1 MTDEESLFV
10 RSYGDQS
17 ILESAF
23 VWRGLPPS
31 TPSPVPPLRFG
42 WTSTTR
48 DLLKRIA
55 RKAVETKKAEG
66 REIPYSDLRAALQAR
81 IGGLVLLDSRFSRT
95 DEAPLFAATGDA
107 TEIEAAAHRSVAA
120 WVQLTLRPWAENL
133 GTDCGDI
140 DALEEKGR
148 RRELFARLP
157 SPPVPEPASV
167 PDALRSDFRQ
177 YADILLAMVAS
188 SLEGVELF
196 QGLGPIHRVLDREY
210 GNSIAF
216 ETWPSALPGGDDLF
230 SMVAIVSV
238 ETRPSSRLPFL
249 VVKAAKRIWCREFPP
264 ANRLY
269 GRRRISVRVL
279 ASNSPARAVT
289 FSVRLEQ
296 GLPKTQLNAI
306 VYEASR
312 ESGES
317 FVEDLTSLVASRG
330 RAPNLFVGVPF
341 RYGYRPEPKIA
352 AGVTLQDQVD
362 LFRKI
367 QERIGGLG
375 FQEPRFREVNA
386 KIKRPKESHDQATLH
401 NLINHHFGRVKE
413 QDVPARVEELFGAPE
428 KKRRGREAPAKTV
441 PLEPLVQANRERL
454 DKAFGKDVP
463 IDLMFVCRREE
474 EGGLFASVVSLIFG
488 DRVNVVRH
496 AMPNGV
502 HGTRQQLDGDVR
514 NSRLRRASAR
524 REAWLPLAERIR
536 TEFPGA
542 PIIVQ
547 AALKYEGKD
556 EDEVNKSVGRNTLAT
571 VAGNNVQY
579 LLPPVAGHAAEY
591 MHRIQA
597 ALYDLLFGHAGLG
610 PVPAPI
616 VEAALVDGPRP
627 RTIVG
632 ISIVSQAGSQTGRP
646 EGATIA
652 VAMKTDVATGRIS
665 GRLGFLRNG
674 TMDTGKFEALSKTLV
689 AVAASGITSL
699 GDKQPE
705 RRSNFLAFVR
715 RVVDEVATED
725 PNALVLV
732 DSTSARS
739 LWSWLSDENISSD
752 IYLEDVAAAPP
763 SSWKGLRF
771 VRVREGAA
779 GRLAVLTERKWTPVT
794 REGLP
799 VAADPVE
806 EVYATAAERL
816 IESLPE
822 GNARARHYLTAHGFD
837 VRNRGARGQSVYRS
851 KSGFQKFGAPTPA
864 DAPVGKKILMRPAQ
878 VKPWDVPSRI
888 PVTLE
893 VTVLPS
899 QTGDEDAIAALVAG
913 LRNGYAHTGDGTFL
927 PAPLSFR
934 SKITDYM
941 DRYGTGA
948 VEDEPDPD
956 PIDDGDDR
964 RDEGEDVVAEAE
976 VIGYAE
982 TRRWFEGTF
991 DVDEDDIPDFDEPQ
1005 PDETTEIKPPVRAQ
1019 APPAI
1024 LHLPKA
1030 RQSAFAPV
1038 ADTSIKASA
1047 MLETPNSPPVAERQ
1061 RSHEAPLELE
1071 DLVTQLRS
1079 RSAPLPPFA
1088 TEQFLANAI
1097 HVVPRDTRL
1106 MHEDREWIRK
1116 VTGFPWP
1123 EERPAVEEMPRIYEE
1138 ALRYPA
1144 FAIVFQHQFFPD
1156 DDNRGN
1162 RGLPKNQIIVKNAE
1176 AWKRLRTK
1184 GPIPRGETGI
1194 PVLRIMHSV
1203 KNGCDKESQLAQA
1216 LGLPGHVAWSQ
1227 KCSKVADGLARLE
1240 TEGDEWADL
1249 AKYLR
1254 AVLGSFQQFGPDR
1267 TVGEIMEEVL
1277 IPHAMKQV
1285 QMHAAFPADPLE
1297 HASTSPAVE
1306 AEATDVFPISG
1317 AIQVTEIGDLAAVEA
1332 AWRSEC
1338 ERLVAL
1344 ASAASSDGPQ
1354 GAGDSIDAIKASLSV
1369 LEDLRS
1375 RAAQLVP
1382 AKVSTAELHL
1392 NLQRLTARAADS
1404 LNSLLGESLTAPHLL
1419 SRLFHLPTEASE
1431 SEVAAADALR
1441 SQADAAMAEAD
1452 AGAAEISRLE
1462 TTLPLKTARAQAV
1475 AIDEERERALRRV
1488 LQHVGAAIDAFPIR
1502 ADASASTPTT
1512 ADEEPADEPIA
1523 SAPADFH
1530 VAEDPVVAAAP
1541 AAVPPQQAQAVL
1553 SEALEDLGHEVMLDV
1568 DAKELPVTSPPAT
1581 VAAEAVDEAAED
1593 PLLNEISARLD
1604 VLFAAG
1610 EFGLAYHLRRCAKS
1624 VLPPSPG
1631 TYTEEELRL
1640 AAADSRAMGL
1650 SGQDV
1655 QSLTSSRSE
1664 ALTVAQSLAGLDDD
1678 RSIARLTMLLAGSIP
1693 AALFRPDDGAAVPLI
1708 ESITALKPFE
1718 HLRSVFTIVEE
1729 NRRFNFPLTAANLMA
1744 IEAHSRES
1752 SFVSDAVASIK
1763 DTVAGLRS
1771 AKFRFQYGEQVKTA
1785 LLQPQGLLGRLL
1797 SNLTEK
1803 SHDVAREVSEQIHGR
1818 EDILRL
1824 IDSVGTEGGSQEVDL
1839 QARERIFAALSRV
1852 GQQCADLVRALEGL
1866 NALRKSTQRLETVKR
1881 LRDTALAEID
1891 AALARPRPDGP
1902 PLTAAASQ
1910 YTAVILRSVRDTLK
1924 GLSSS
1929 DRNVPPLAVGLHTP
1943 LLWLPNMTWTGGW
1956 MPSPYNAERVLQEIM
1971 NAQIPLKGADP
1982 GKAITDAFEARRG
1995 ESAFVPAYM
2004 LVNIAHWFGVS
2015 EATTESLRAKLD
2027 ADRETK
2033 KSQVKS
2039 RLAAAERM
2047 IERMRRMAVGSL
2059 DQSARLK
2066 ETLSTINPNNLP
2078 AELSPSFLPETLA
2091 GDRVEDFNSA
2101 FARIREVEN
2110 EAQREFDKT
2119 AADFASRIANLD
2131 EEKKLDPQTAIEL
2144 RHLLERR
2151 EFTTL
2156 ADWLNMLRTGAPRR
2170 QHLPSG
2176 TLNVR
2181 LAEFKRLLPL
2191 PQLSAVD
2198 VLQAARAMDDGRSY
2212 GPLDYSHLE
2221 QEQRE
2226 LAANIARSLLPA
2238 LKRHIKATSGSQ
2250 VKDTLQTV
2258 VSQLLFEV
2266 TKCDLDE
2273 VLTKPKQQVYVF
2285 DAKVSLPPVD
2295 SGSLLLPEFGSL
2307 TQGSWRICVGTSTM
2321 PQQAMVDLAESA
2333 SPRGVLLIYLGA
2345 LSPDRRKTL
2354 RLELFKRRKSMLVV
2368 DEALVA
2374 FALADKS
2381 DHRRAVLEIAQGYSG
2396 ASPYRDYNRSAVPPE
2411 MFKGRSWE
2419 RSAIEHSFGSH
2430 IVFGGRRLGKTALLR
2445 QIHATP
2451 PANAIFAYVDMD
2463 ASNAFEQMS
2472 RRIPIFASPVR
2483 NEEEFTSTITTWL
2496 GQDERRRL
2504 LLLID
2509 EADNFVLYES
2519 QTEFRCIRSLLR
2531 LMADTG
2537 NRFKFVLAGL
2547 HNVSRIART
2556 ENSPLVHISN
2566 EPLQIGP
2573 LLDKDVDDAEFLI
2586 RGPLAAMGFE
2596 FEKRE
2601 DVWRILSFTNYY
2613 PVLIQ
2618 VFCEELLRIIHDR
2631 AQQTNRL
2638 PDPISTGLVE
2648 QALDSADVRG
2658 KLFATF
2664 ETTINS
2670 IEGRYELL
2678 TYILAARELVDHGSG
2693 MSAEGMT
2700 PAEVAERAIEYW
2712 PAAFPR
2718 GSDPIEIEYLLEE
2731 MEGFGIARR
2740 TYSGGFA
2747 LRSRSLLE
2755 LMAYDE
2761 ADLTSKLEQYH
2772 KRRPDRI
2779 FDPKN
2784 NRRILAKP
2792 LSTVDSNGHLSP
2804 LTNGQEADLLAPF
2817 APAAVVKPDGSPMS
2831 PRAHGIGVVFGT
2843 ECAGVR
2849 FVEAALMDAE
2859 RTKDGLVE
2867 VEPRAYDGKK
2877 ELFDDAK
2884 RPSRS
2889 GRPRVLVVSSRTQW
2903 RPDWILEAER
2913 LGRVR
2918 KGEVRIVFVGGPHHA
2933 SAWSEDTVVL
2943 KRIRPLVKLVKL
2955 RPVTRSYLGSRLEA
2969 LQLSGDLM
2977 DRILEA
2983 TGGWSDTVGP
2993 LLARISERPGQA
3005 SALIDADRQSLLAL
3019 PGLYERLGIPPE
3031 LISFFRELAQYAD
3044 GSVITYRDF
3053 QHLCTSDGRKIAP
3066 SVLAVYC
3073 DVLGIISF
3081 SPDQSGNRGLHKVD
3095 LNPLV
3100 HAALLRSE

>member
-1 MTDEESLFV
+1 MTDEETLFV

-31 TPSPVPPLRFG
+31 TSSPVSPLRFG
-42 WTSTTR
+42 WTSTTK

-55 RKAVETKKAEG
+55 RNAVETKKAEG
-66 REIPYSDLRAALQAR
+66 KELPYSDLRAALQAR
-81 IGGLVLLDSRFSRT
+81 IAGLVLLDSRFSRT
-95 DEAPLFAATGDA
+95 DDAPLFAAVGEVA
-107 TEIEAAAHRSVAA
+107 EIEDAAHRSVTA
-120 WVQLTLRPWAENL
+120 WIQLTLRPWAERL

-140 DALEEKGR
+140 DLLEEKGR
-148 RRELFARLP
+148 RRELFVKLP
-157 SPPVPEPASV
+157 APPVLEPANV

-196 QGLGPIHRVLDREY
+196 DGLGPVHRVLDREY

-238 ETRPSSRLPFL
+238 ETRPSSRLPFI
-249 VVKAAKRIWCREFPP
+249 VIKAAKRIWCREFPP
-264 ANRLY
+264 ANRLF

-279 ASNSPARAVT
+279 ARNSPARAVT

-306 VYEASR
+306 VYEAGR
-312 ESGES
+312 DSGES
-317 FVEDLTSLVASRG
+317 FVDDLTSLVASRG
-330 RAPNLFVGVPF
+330 RAPDLFVGVPF

-362 LFRKI
+362 LFRRV
-367 QERIGGLG
+367 QERIAAFG
-375 FQEPRFREVNA
+375 FQEPRLREVDA

-401 NLINHHFGRVKE
+401 NLINHHFGRVEE

-428 KKRRGREAPAKTV
+428 KKRRGREAPVKTV

-463 IDLMFVCRREE
+463 IDLMFVRRREE
-474 EGGLFASVVSLIFG
+474 EGRLFASVVSLIFG

-496 AMPNGV
+496 AMPAGV

-514 NSRLRRASAR
+514 NSKLKRAAAR

-536 TEFPGA
+536 SGFPGA
-542 PIIVQ
+542 PVIVQ
-547 AALKYEGKD
+547 AALKYDGKD

-571 VAGNNVQY
+571 VAGSNVQY
-579 LLPPVAGHAAEY
+579 LLPPAAGHAAEY

-616 VEAALVDGPRP
+616 VEAAFVDAPRP
-627 RTIVG
+627 RTILG
-632 ISIVSQAGSQTGRP
+632 ISIVSQAGSRTGRP

-652 VAMKTDVATGRIS
+652 AAMKTDVATGRIS

-674 TMDTGKFEALSKTLV
+674 AMDTGRFEALSKTLV

-715 RVVDEVATED
+715 RVVDEVAAED
-725 PNALVLV
+725 PEALVLV

-752 IYLEDVAAAPP
+752 VYLEDPAAALP

-779 GRLAVLTERKWTPVT
+779 GRLSVLTERKWTPVT
-794 REGLP
+794 REGLL
-799 VAADPVE
+799 VVADPVE
-806 EVYATAAERL
+806 EVYATAAERV

-837 VRNRGARGQSVYRS
+837 VRNRGARGQSVYRG
-851 KSGFQKFGAPTPA
+851 KPGFQKFGAPTPA
-864 DAPVGKKILMRPAQ
+864 DSPVGKKILMRPAQ
-878 VKPWDVPSRI
+878 IKPWDVPSRI

-927 PAPLSFR
+927 PAPLSFK

-941 DRYGTGA
+941 DQYGTGA
-948 VEDEPDPD
+948 VEDEPEPD
-956 PIDDGDDR
+956 PTDDGDDR
-964 RDEGEDVVAEAE
+964 RDEDETVDVSTE

-982 TRRWFEGTF
+982 TRRWFEGTV
-991 DVDEDDIPDFDEPQ
+991 DVDKDELPEFEQ
-1005 PDETTEIKPPVRAQ
+1005 ESEEPVEPKPPIA
-1019 APPAI
+1019 AAAASTI
-1024 LHLPKA
+1024 LRLPKA
-1030 RQSAFAPV
+1030 HPSAFAPV
-1038 ADTSIKASA
+1038 GDTSIKAPA
-1047 MLETPNSPPVAERQ
+1047 MLEAAQARPTKESPNPDQEPM
-1061 RSHEAPLELE
+1061 ELE
-1071 DLVTQLRS
+1071 DLVTLLRS
-1079 RSAPLPPFA
+1079 RSAPLPAFA
-1088 TEQFLANAI
+1088 TEEFLSKVI
-1097 HVVPRDTRL
+1097 HMVPRDARL

-1116 VTGFPWP
+1116 TTGYPWP
-1123 EERPAVEEMPRIYEE
+1123 EERPAVNDMPRLYKE

-1156 DDNRGN
+1156 DDKRGG
-1162 RGLPKNQIIVKNAE
+1162 RGLPMNQIIVKNND
-1176 AWKRLRTK
+1176 AWKRVRKMGPVPK
-1184 GPIPRGETGI
+1184 GVSGVPF
-1194 PVLRIMHSV
+1194 LRILHCV
-1203 KNGCDKESQLAQA
+1203 QNGCEKDPQLAEA
-1216 LGLPGHVAWSQ
+1216 LGLPGHDAWGAR
-1227 KCSKVADGLARLE
+1227 CSTATDGLEKLE
-1240 TEGDEWADL
+1240 AEGGDWADL

-1254 AVLGSFQQFGPDR
+1254 AVLGPFRQFGPDR
-1267 TVGEIMEEVL
+1267 TIGEIMEEVV
-1277 IPHAMKQV
+1277 IPQAMKQV
-1285 QMHAAFPADPLE
+1285 Q
-1297 HASTSPAVE
+1297 
-1306 AEATDVFPISG
+1306 
-1317 AIQVTEIGDLAAVEA
+1317 VEA
-1332 AWRSEC
+1332 ARTVESAELASSVYTPAAEVPVMVEIESSREPVDDLSAIETAWCSEC
-1338 ERLVAL
+1338 ESLVAL
-1344 ASAASSDGPQ
+1344 VGAVSSIGPMD
-1354 GAGDSIDAIKASLSV
+1354 AGETIDAIKTSLSV
-1369 LEDLRS
+1369 LEDLKD
-1375 RAAQLVP
+1375 RAARLVP
-1382 AKVSTAELHL
+1382 AMVSTAELHL
-1392 NLQRLTARAADS
+1392 NLQRLTAKAAES
-1404 LNSLLGESLTAPHLL
+1404 LNSLLGESFTAPHLL
-1419 SRLFHLPTEASE
+1419 SRLFHLPTEVGE
-1431 SEVAAADALR
+1431 SELAAADALR
-1441 SQADAAMAEAD
+1441 VQAEAAMAEAD
-1452 AGAAEISRLE
+1452 AGAAEINRLAA
-1462 TTLPLKTARAQAV
+1462 TLPLKAARARAV
-1475 AIDEERERALRRV
+1475 AIDEERERALQRV
-1488 LQHVGAAIDAFPIR
+1488 LEYVGAAIDVFPK
-1502 ADASASTPTT
+1502 DAGVATSKAAAS
-1512 ADEEPADEPIA
+1512 DEEPIVEPTEIDPVCDEP
-1523 SAPADFH
+1523 S
-1530 VAEDPVVAAAP
+1530 VAAAP
-1541 AAVPPQQAQAVL
+1541 NHIQQQPTEVATTDT
-1553 SEALEDLGHEVMLDV
+1553 LELTDSVMLDV
-1568 DAKELPVTSPPAT
+1568 NVIDELSMESPGPT
-1581 VAAEAVDEAAED
+1581 VAINVAEEVAED
-1593 PLLNEISARLD
+1593 PLLKEIVARLD
-1604 VLFAAG
+1604 ALFAAG
-1610 EFGLAYHLRRCAKS
+1610 EFGLAYHLRRCARS
-1624 VLPPSPG
+1624 VLPPSPNI
-1631 TYTEEELRL
+1631 YTEEELRL
-1640 AAADSRAMGL
+1640 AAADGRAMGL

-1655 QSLTSSRSE
+1655 QYLTSSRSE
-1664 ALTVAQSLAGLDDD
+1664 ALTLAQSLADKEDD
-1678 RSIARLTMLLAGSIP
+1678 RSIARLTMLLASAIP
-1693 AALFRPDDGAAVPLI
+1693 AALFRSDDGAAVPLI
-1708 ESITALKPFE
+1708 EAITSLKPFE
-1718 HLRSVFTIVEE
+1718 DLRSVYKLVDE

-1744 IEAHSRES
+1744 IEAHSRDS

-1763 DTVAGLRS
+1763 DTVVGLRS
-1771 AKFRFQYGEQVKTA
+1771 AKFRFQYGERIKTA
-1785 LLQPQGLLGRLL
+1785 LLQPQALLGRLL
-1797 SNLTEK
+1797 SNLTET
-1803 SHDVAREVSEQIHGR
+1803 SHDVARDVSGQLHGR

-1824 IDSVGTEGGSQEVDL
+1824 IDSVGLDGASQEVDL
-1839 QARERIFAALSRV
+1839 QAREQIFAALSRV

-1866 NALRKSTQRLETVKR
+1866 AALRKSAQRLETVKR

-1891 AALARPRPDGP
+1891 AALAKPNADASN
-1902 PLTAAASQ
+1902 LSAAAGRHSI
-1910 YTAVILRSVRDTLK
+1910 AILHSVRNVLK

-1956 MPSPYNAERVLQEIM
+1956 MPSPYNEERILQEIM
-1971 NAQIPLKGADP
+1971 NAKVPLKGGDP
-1982 GKAITDAFEARRG
+1982 GAAIVSAFEARRA

-2004 LVNIAHWFGVS
+2004 LINIAHWFGVS
-2015 EATTESLRAKLD
+2015 EATAESLRAKLD

-2039 RLAAAERM
+2039 RLATAERM

-2101 FARIREVEN
+2101 FARIREVES

-2119 AADFASRIANLD
+2119 AADFAGRIAVLD
-2131 EEKKLDPQTAIEL
+2131 EEKKLDPQTGIEL
-2144 RHLLERR
+2144 RNLLQRR

-2156 ADWLNMLRTGAPRR
+2156 ADWLNMLRTGAPLR

-2181 LAEFKRLLPL
+2181 LAEFKELLPL
-2191 PQLSAVD
+2191 HEFSAVD
-2198 VLQAARAMDDGRSY
+2198 VLKAARAMDEGRSY
-2212 GPLDYSHLE
+2212 STLDYSHLE
-2221 QEQRE
+2221 TEQRQQ
-2226 LAANIARSLLPA
+2226 AANIARSLLPA
-2238 LKRHIKATSGSQ
+2238 LKRHIKAASGSQ

-2266 TKCDLDE
+2266 TKLDLDE
-2273 VLTKPKQQVYVF
+2273 VLTKVKQQVYVF
-2285 DAKVSLPPVD
+2285 DAKVSLPSVD
-2295 SGSLLLPEFGSL
+2295 SKSLLLPEFGSL
-2307 TQGSWRICVGTSTM
+2307 TQGSWRICVATSTT
-2321 PQQAMVDLAESA
+2321 PQPALLELAEGA
-2333 SPRGVLLIYLGA
+2333 SPRGVLLVYLGA
-2345 LSPDRRKTL
+2345 LNQERRKNL

-2368 DEALVA
+2368 DEALVTV
-2374 FALADKS
+2374 ALADKS

-2396 ASPYRDYNRSAVPPE
+2396 ADPYRDYNRSAVPPE

-2445 QIHATP
+2445 QIHANP
-2451 PANAIFAYVDMD
+2451 PANAIFAYVDVDSVVD

-2472 RRIPIFASPVR
+2472 RRISIFTSPVR
-2483 NEEEFTSTITTWL
+2483 SEDEFTATITRWL
-2496 GQDERRRL
+2496 DQDERRRL

-2509 EADNFVLYES
+2509 EADNFVLSES
-2519 QTEFRCIRSLLR
+2519 QNNFRCIRTLLR

-2566 EPLQIGP
+2566 NPLEIGP

-2596 FEKRE
+2596 FENRE

-2618 VFCEELLRIIHDR
+2618 VFCEELLKIIHER

-2638 PDPISTGLVE
+2638 PELISTKLVE

-2658 KLFATF
+2658 KLFLTF
-2664 ETTINS
+2664 EKTINS

-2693 MSAEGMT
+2693 MFAEGMT

-2761 ADLTSKLEQYH
+2761 ADLTGKLEQYH

-2792 LSTVDSNGHLSP
+2792 LPTVDSNGHLSP

-2817 APAAVVKPDGSPMS
+2817 APAAGVKADGSPIAS
-2831 PRAHGIGVVFGT
+2831 SAHGIGVVFGT
-2843 ECAGVR
+2843 EWAGVR

-2867 VEPRAYDGKK
+2867 VEPRTYEGKK
-2877 ELFDDAK
+2877 DFFDDAK
-2884 RPSRS
+2884 RSSRS
-2889 GRPRVLVVSSRTQW
+2889 GRPRVLVVSSKTPW
-2903 RPDWILEAER
+2903 RPDWILDAER

-2918 KGEVRIVFVGGPHHA
+2918 KGEVRIVFVGDPLHA
-2933 SAWSEDTVVL
+2933 SVWSENTAVL
-2943 KRIRPLVKLVKL
+2943 KRIRPQIKLARL
-2955 RPVTRSYLGSRLEA
+2955 RPVTRSYLGSRLES

-2977 DRILEA
+2977 DRIIEA
-2983 TGGWSDTVGP
+2983 TGGWSETVGP
-2993 LLARISERPGQA
+2993 LLARIAERPSQA
-3005 SALIDADRQSLLAL
+3005 TALIDADKQTLLAA
-3019 PGLYERLGIPPE
+3019 PSLYERLGIQPE
-3031 LISFFRELAQYAD
+3031 LVAFFRELAQYAH

-3053 QHLCTSDGRKIAP
+3053 QHLCTTDGRKIVP
-3066 SVLAVYC
+3066 SVLAVYS

-3081 SPDQSGNRGLHKVD
+3081 SPDQSGNRSLHKVD

-3100 HAALLRSE
+3100 LAALLKPE

>member
-1 MTDEESLFV
+1 MSDEEALFV
-10 RSYGDQS
+10 RSYGAQS
-17 ILESAF
+17 ILENAF
-23 VWRGLPPS
+23 IWRGLPTS

-48 DLLKRIA
+48 ELLTRIA
-55 RKAVETKKAEG
+55 RLAAGTKKPEG
-66 REIPYSDLRAALQAR
+66 KELPYSDLRAALQAR
-81 IGGLVLLDSRFSRT
+81 VEGLVLLDSRFSRT
-95 DEAPLFAATGDA
+95 EEAPLFAATGDMA
-107 TEIEAAAHRSVAA
+107 EIEAAAHRSVSA
-120 WVQLTLRPWAENL
+120 WIQLTLRPWAENL

-140 DALEEKGR
+140 DLLEEKGR
-148 RRELFARLP
+148 RRELFTKLP
-157 SPPVPEPASV
+157 SPPAPHPANV

-196 QGLGPIHRVLDREY
+196 EGLGPVHRVLDREY

-216 ETWPSALPGGDDLF
+216 ETWPSSLPGGDDMF

-249 VVKAAKRIWCREFPP
+249 VVKAAKRIWCREFPA

-269 GRRRISVRVL
+269 GRRRISIRVL
-279 ASNSPARAVT
+279 SRSSPARAVT
-289 FSVRLEQ
+289 SSVRLEQ
-296 GLPKTQLNAI
+296 GLPRTQINAI
-306 VYEASR
+306 VYEAGR
-312 ESGES
+312 ETGES
-317 FVEDLTSLVASRG
+317 FVEDLIPLVASRG
-330 RAPNLFVGVPF
+330 RAPGLFVGVPF
-341 RYGYRPEPKIA
+341 RYGYKPEPKIA
-352 AGVTLQDQVD
+352 PGVTLQDQVD
-362 LFRKI
+362 LFRKV
-367 QERIGGLG
+367 QERIGAFG
-375 FQEPRFREVNA
+375 FQEPRLREVDA
-386 KIKRPKESHDQATLH
+386 KIKRPKEFHVQASLH
-401 NLINHHFGRVKE
+401 NLINHHFGRVEE
-413 QDVPARVEELFGAPE
+413 QNVPARVEELFGAPE
-428 KKRRGREAPAKTV
+428 KKRRGRESPNKTV
-441 PLEPLVQANRERL
+441 PLEPLVAANQERL
-454 DKAFGKDVP
+454 DKAFGKDVG
-463 IDLMFVCRREE
+463 IDLMFVCRRED
-474 EGGLFASVVSLIFG
+474 EGRIFASVVSLIFG

-496 AMPNGV
+496 AMPDGV
-502 HGTRQQLDGDVR
+502 HGTRQQLDGDAR
-514 NSRLRRASAR
+514 NSRLKRATAR
-524 REAWLPLAERIR
+524 REAWMPLAERIR

-542 PIIVQ
+542 PVIVQ
-547 AALKYEGKD
+547 AALKYDGRD

-571 VAGNNVQY
+571 VAGSNVQY
-579 LLPPVAGHAAEY
+579 LLPSASGHAAEY
-591 MHRIQA
+591 MHRVQA

-616 VEAALVDGPRP
+616 VNSAFVDCPHPR
-627 RTIVG
+627 RILG
-632 ISIVSQAGSQTGRP
+632 ISIVSQAASRTGRA

-652 VAMKTDVATGRIS
+652 VAMKTDVATGRVS

-674 TMDTGKFEALSKTLV
+674 SMDTGKFDALSKALV

-699 GDKQPE
+699 GEKQSE
-705 RRSNFLAFVR
+705 RRENFLAFVR
-715 RVVDEVATED
+715 RVVDEVAVED
-725 PNALVLV
+725 PHALVLV

-752 IYLEDVAAAPP
+752 IYLEDVAATPP

-771 VRVREGAA
+771 VRVREGSA

-794 REGLP
+794 RDGRP
-799 VAADPVE
+799 VASDPIA
-806 EVYATAAERL
+806 EVYATAVERL
-816 IESLPE
+816 IESMPE

-837 VRNRGARGQSVYRS
+837 VRNRGARGQSVYRG
-851 KSGFQKFGAPTPA
+851 KAGFQKFGASTPA
-864 DAPVGKKILMRPAQ
+864 DSPVGKKILMRPAQ
-878 VKPWDVPSRI
+878 IKPWDVPSRI

-899 QTGDEDAIAALVAG
+899 QTGDREDAIAALVAG

-956 PIDDGDDR
+956 PIDDGDDHP
-964 RDEGEDVVAEAE
+964 DDGEAVGASAE

-982 TRRWFEGTF
+982 TRRWFEGRV
-991 DVDEDDIPDFDEPQ
+991 DVDQDDIPDFDDPPPE
-1005 PDETTEIKPPVRAQ
+1005 EANEAKPPVRAQ
-1019 APPAI
+1019 APPTI
-1024 LHLPKA
+1024 LNLPRP
-1030 RQSAFAPV
+1030 RQQPAFAPV
-1038 ADTSIKASA
+1038 ADISLKASA
-1047 MLETPNSPPVAERQ
+1047 MLKTPKTSPVAETRKSDQ
-1061 RSHEAPLELE
+1061 APMELE
-1071 DLVTQLRS
+1071 DLVTLLRS
-1079 RSAPLPPFA
+1079 RSASLPGFA
-1088 TEQFLANAI
+1088 TEEFLANAI

-1106 MHEDREWIRK
+1106 MHDDRDWIRK
-1116 VTGFPWP
+1116 ATGFPWP
-1123 EERPAVEEMPRIYEE
+1123 EERPAVEDMSRLYQE
-1138 ALRYPA
+1138 ALQYPA

-1156 DDNRGN
+1156 DNNRGN
-1162 RGLPKNQIIVKNAE
+1162 RGLPKNLIIARNSD
-1176 AWKRLRTK
+1176 AWKRLRVK
-1184 GPIPRGETGI
+1184 GPIPKGVGGI
-1194 PVLRIMHSV
+1194 PVLRILHCV
-1203 KNGCDKESQLAQA
+1203 QNGCDKESQLAEA
-1216 LGLPGHVAWSQ
+1216 LGLPGHDAWGA
-1227 KCSKVADGLARLE
+1227 KCSKATDGLAKLE
-1240 TEGDEWADL
+1240 IEGEEWADL

-1254 AVLGSFQQFGPDR
+1254 AVLGPFRQFGPDR
-1267 TVGEIMEEVL
+1267 TIGEIMEEVV
-1277 IPHAMKQV
+1277 IPQAMRQV
-1285 QMHAAFPADPLE
+1285 QVD
-1297 HASTSPAVE
+1297 TVPAVE
-1306 AEATDVFPISG
+1306 IPEQARPESGTDTEAPV
-1317 AIQVTEIGDLAAVEA
+1317 VTHKLEVVQQPVDDLAAIED

-1344 ASAASSDGPQ
+1344 AGAASSDGPQ
-1354 GAGDSIDAIKASLSV
+1354 SDGIDAIRASLMV
-1369 LEDLRS
+1369 LKGLKDR
-1375 RAAQLVP
+1375 RARFVP
-1382 AKVSTAELHL
+1382 SMVSTAELRE
-1392 NLQRLTARAADS
+1392 NLRRLTAKAAES
-1404 LNSLLGESLTAPHLL
+1404 LNSLLGEDLNAPELL
-1419 SRLFHLPTEASE
+1419 SRLFDLPEEANE
-1431 SEVAAADALR
+1431 DNFAAADRLR
-1441 SQADAAMAEAD
+1441 TEADSAMAEAD
-1452 AGAAEISRLE
+1452 AGAAEIERLE
-1462 TTLPLKTARAQAV
+1462 ATLPRKTARAQAG

-1488 LQHVGAAIDAFPIR
+1488 LQHVSTALDVFPKE
-1502 ADASASTPTT
+1502 ANASASMPTE
-1512 ADEEPADEPIA
+1512 ADDEPAGEPVAAVKPVTPVADDPAI
-1523 SAPADFH
+1523 APATAT
-1530 VAEDPVVAAAP
+1530 VLPQQAEVVAAEAP
-1541 AAVPPQQAQAVL
+1541 
-1553 SEALEDLGHEVMLDV
+1553 EDLGHEVMLDV
-1568 DAKELPVTSPPAT
+1568 DVNELPVTSPASSVAT
-1581 VAAEAVDEAAED
+1581 EAVDEIAED
-1593 PLLNEISARLD
+1593 PLLNEITARLD
-1604 VLFAAG
+1604 ALFAAG
-1610 EFGLAYHLRRCAKS
+1610 EFGLAYHLRRSAKS
-1624 VLPPSPG
+1624 VLPSSPNI
-1631 TYTEEELRL
+1631 YTEEELRL
-1640 AAADSRAMGL
+1640 AAADGRAMGL

-1655 QSLTSSRSE
+1655 QFLTTSRSE
-1664 ALTVAQSLAGLDDD
+1664 ALTVAQSLAGFDDD
-1678 RSIARLTMLLAGSIP
+1678 RSIARLTMLLAGAIP

-1708 ESITALKPFE
+1708 ESITALKSFE
-1718 HLRSVFTIVEE
+1718 HLRDAFTLVEE
-1729 NRRFNFPLTAANLMA
+1729 NRRYNFPLTAANLMA

-1763 DTVAGLRS
+1763 DTVIGLRS
-1771 AKFRFQYGEQVKTA
+1771 AKFRFQYGERVKTA

-1797 SNLTEK
+1797 SGLSEA
-1803 SHDVAREVSEQIHGR
+1803 SHDVAREVAEQLHGR

-1824 IDSVGTEGGSQEVDL
+1824 IDSVGTDGASQEVDL

-1852 GQQCADLVRALEGL
+1852 GQQCADLVSALEGL
-1866 NALRKSTQRLETVKR
+1866 NTLRKSAQRLETVKR

-1902 PLTAAASQ
+1902 RLSAAAAEHA
-1910 YTAVILRSVRDTLK
+1910 AVVLRSVHDTLR
-1924 GLSSS
+1924 GISSS
-1929 DRNVPPLAVGLHTP
+1929 DRNVPPLAFGLHTP

-1956 MPSPYNAERVLQEIM
+1956 MPSPYNEERVLQEIM
-1971 NAQIPLKGADP
+1971 NAPIPLKGNDP
-1982 GKAITDAFEARRG
+1982 GMAVTNAFEARRA

-2004 LVNIAHWFGVS
+2004 LANIAHWFGVS
-2015 EATTESLRAKLD
+2015 EATTDSLRAKLD
-2027 ADRETK
+2027 ADREVK
-2033 KSQVKS
+2033 KNQVKS
-2039 RLAAAERM
+2039 RLAGAERM

-2066 ETLSTINPNNLP
+2066 ETLSTVNPDNLP

-2101 FARIREVEN
+2101 FARIREVET

-2119 AADFASRIANLD
+2119 AADFAGRIAGLD
-2131 EEKKLDPQTAIEL
+2131 EEKKLDPQTAVEL
-2144 RHLLERR
+2144 RNLLERR

-2181 LAEFKRLLPL
+2181 LAEFKELLPL
-2191 PQLSAVD
+2191 QQLSAVD
-2198 VLQAARAMDDGRSY
+2198 VLRAARAMDEGRTY

-2221 QEQRE
+2221 AEQRQQ
-2226 LAANIARSLLPA
+2226 AANIARSLLPA
-2238 LKRHIKATSGSQ
+2238 LKRHIKAASGSQ

-2307 TQGSWRICVGTSTM
+2307 TQGSWRICVATSTI
-2321 PQQAMVDLAESA
+2321 PQQAMLDLAEGA
-2333 SPRGVLLIYLGA
+2333 SPRGGLLLYLGA
-2345 LSPDRRKTL
+2345 LNPDRRKTL

-2368 DEALVA
+2368 DEALVTV
-2374 FALADKS
+2374 ALADKS

-2396 ASPYRDYNRSAVPPE
+2396 AAPYRDYNRSAVPPE

-2472 RRIPIFASPVR
+2472 RRISIFASPVR
-2483 NEEEFTSTITTWL
+2483 NEDEFTATITTWL
-2496 GQDERRRL
+2496 DQDERRRL

-2519 QTEFRCIRSLLR
+2519 QTDFRCIRALLR

-2566 EPLQIGP
+2566 DPLQIGP
-2573 LLDKDVDDAEFLI
+2573 LLDEDVDDAEFLI

-2596 FEKRE
+2596 FESRE

-2638 PDPISTGLVE
+2638 PDPISTTLVE

-2664 ETTINS
+2664 EKTINS

-2731 MEGFGIARR
+2731 MEGFGIARH

-2761 ADLTSKLEQYH
+2761 ADLTSKLKQYH

-2792 LSTVDSNGHLSP
+2792 LVTVDSNGRLSP

-2817 APAAVVKPDGSPMS
+2817 APAAVVKPDGSQMS

-2843 ECAGVR
+2843 DCAGVR

-2867 VEPRAYDGKK
+2867 VDPRTYEGKRD
-2877 ELFDDAK
+2877 LFDDAK

-2918 KGEVRIVFVGGPHHA
+2918 KGEVRIIFVGDPLHA
-2933 SAWSEDTVVL
+2933 SAWSEDTAVL

-2955 RPVTRSYLGSRLEA
+2955 RPVTRSYLGSRLES
-2969 LQLSGDLM
+2969 LQLSSDLM
-2977 DRILEA
+2977 DRIIEA

-2993 LLARISERPGQA
+2993 LLARISDRPSQA
-3005 SALIDADRQSLLAL
+3005 SALIDAEKQTLLVA
-3019 PGLYERLGIPPE
+3019 PGLYQRLGIPPE

-3095 LNPLV
+3095 LNTLV

>member
-23 VWRGLPPS
+23 VWRGLPTS
-31 TPSPVPPLRFG
+31 TSSPVPPLRFG

-48 DLLKRIA
+48 DLLRRIA
-55 RKAVETKKAEG
+55 RKAADTNKAEG
-66 REIPYSDLRAALQAR
+66 KELPYSDLRAALQAR

-95 DEAPLFAATGDA
+95 DDTPLFAASGEAAD
-107 TEIEAAAHRSVAA
+107 IEAAAHRSVAA

-140 DALEEKGR
+140 DALEDKGR
-148 RRELFARLP
+148 RRELFAKLP
-157 SPPVPEPASV
+157 SPPVPEPANV

-196 QGLGPIHRVLDREY
+196 DGLGAVHRVLDREY

-279 ASNSPARAVT
+279 SRNSPARAVT
-289 FSVRLEQ
+289 LSARLEQ
-296 GLPKTQLNAI
+296 GLPKTQINAI
-306 VYEASR
+306 VYEAGR
-312 ESGES
+312 ETGES

-330 RAPNLFVGVPF
+330 RAPDLFVGVPF
-341 RYGYRPEPKIA
+341 RYGYRPEPKVA
-352 AGVTLQDQVD
+352 PGVTLQDQVD

-367 QERIGGLG
+367 QDLIGGFG
-375 FQEPRFREVNA
+375 FQEPRLREVDA

-401 NLINHHFGRVKE
+401 NLINHHFGRVE
-413 QDVPARVEELFGAPE
+413 EEDVPARVEELFGAPE

-454 DKAFGKDVP
+454 DKAFGGGVP

-474 EGGLFASVVSLIFG
+474 EGRLFASVVSLIFG

-496 AMPNGV
+496 AMPDGV
-502 HGTRQQLDGDVR
+502 HGTRQQLDGDAR
-514 NSRLRRASAR
+514 YSRLKRAAAR

-542 PIIVQ
+542 PVIVQ
-547 AALKYEGKD
+547 AALKYDGKD

-571 VAGNNVQY
+571 VAGSNVQY
-579 LLPPVAGHAAEY
+579 LLPPTAGHAAEY

-616 VEAALVDGPRP
+616 VEAAFVDAPRP
-627 RTIVG
+627 RAIVG
-632 ISIVSQAGSQTGRP
+632 ISIVSQASSRTGRP

-652 VAMKTDVATGRIS
+652 VAMKTDVATGRVS

-674 TMDTGKFEALSKTLV
+674 AMDTGKFEALSKTLI
-689 AVAASGITSL
+689 AVASAGITSL
-699 GDKQPE
+699 GEKQPE
-705 RRSNFLAFVR
+705 KRENFLSFVR
-715 RVVDEVATED
+715 RVVDEVAAED
-725 PNALVLV
+725 ADALVLV
-732 DSTSARS
+732 ESTSARS

-763 SSWKGLRF
+763 SSWKKLRF
-771 VRVREGAA
+771 VRVREGSA
-779 GRLAVLTERKWTPVT
+779 GRLSVLTERKWTPVT

-799 VAADPVE
+799 VVADPVE

-837 VRNRGARGQSVYRS
+837 VRNRGARGQSVYRG

-864 DAPVGKKILMRPAQ
+864 DSPVGKKILMRPAQ

-934 SKITDYM
+934 SKIIDYM

-964 RDEGEDVVAEAE
+964 RDDDEDAVARDD

-982 TRRWFEGTF
+982 TRRWFEGTV
-991 DVDEDDIPDFDEPQ
+991 DVDEDEIPDFDEP
-1005 PDETTEIKPPVRAQ
+1005 PAEDAAPSPPVRSQ
-1019 APPAI
+1019 SPPTI
-1024 LHLPKA
+1024 LRLPET
-1030 RQSAFAPV
+1030 RPSAFAPV
-1038 ADTSIKASA
+1038 ADTTIKVPV
-1047 MLETPNSPPVAERQ
+1047 MLEALKTDTIADSPKPEQ
-1061 RSHEAPLELE
+1061 SPMELE
-1071 DLVTQLRS
+1071 DLVTLLRS
-1079 RSAPLPPFA
+1079 RSAPLPAFV
-1088 TEQFLANAI
+1088 TEHFLANAI
-1097 HVVPRDTRL
+1097 NIVPRDTRL
-1106 MHEDREWIRK
+1106 MHDDREWIRK
-1116 VTGFPWP
+1116 ATGYPWP
-1123 EERPAVEEMPRIYEE
+1123 EERPGADDMPRLYEE

-1156 DDNRGN
+1156 DNNRGG
-1162 RGLPKNQIIVKNAE
+1162 RGLPKNLIIVKNAD
-1176 AWKRLRTK
+1176 AWKRLRMK
-1184 GPIPRGETGI
+1184 GPIPKGVNGV
-1194 PVLRIMHSV
+1194 PFLRLLHSV
-1203 KNGCDKESQLAQA
+1203 QNGGDKESHLAEA
-1216 LGLPGHVAWSQ
+1216 LGLPGQAAWGAR
-1227 KCSKVADGLARLE
+1227 CATATDGLEKLDA
-1240 TEGDEWADL
+1240 EGGEWADL

-1254 AVLGSFQQFGPDR
+1254 AVLGPFRQFGPER
-1267 TVGEIMEEVL
+1267 TIGEIIEEVV
-1277 IPHAMKQV
+1277 IPQAMKQV
-1285 QMHAAFPADPLE
+1285 LPEASRVVLE
-1297 HASTSPAVE
+1297 HESPRAAPASVASEEVPNEAPAGSVARQPVDE
-1306 AEATDVFPISG
+1306 LT
-1317 AIQVTEIGDLAAVEA
+1317 AIED

-1338 ERLVAL
+1338 ERLVTL
-1344 ASAASSDGPQ
+1344 AGAASSEGPR
-1354 GAGDSIDAIKASLSV
+1354 GNGVDAIGASLLV
-1369 LEDLRS
+1369 LQDLRD
-1375 RAAQLVP
+1375 RAARFVP
-1382 AKVSTAELHL
+1382 SMVSTADLREKLR
-1392 NLQRLTARAADS
+1392 RLTAKAAEA
-1404 LNSLLGESLTAPHLL
+1404 LNSLLGDESNAPELL
-1419 SRLFHLPTEASE
+1419 SRLFDLPDEANE
-1431 SEVAAADALR
+1431 ADFA
-1441 SQADAAMAEAD
+1441 SADHHRAEADSAMAEAD
-1452 AGAAEISRLE
+1452 AGAAEIDRLE
-1462 TTLPLKTARAQAV
+1462 ATLPRKTARAQAV
-1475 AIDEERERALRRV
+1475 AIDDGRERSLRRV
-1488 LQHVGAAIDAFPIR
+1488 LEHVGAAIDVFRRESGAG
-1502 ADASASTPTT
+1502 DAPPSPA
-1512 ADEEPADEPIA
+1512 EELVAARVEVAAVSDEPLGA
-1523 SAPADFH
+1523 SAP
-1530 VAEDPVVAAAP
+1530 DPVAHPPSEAAAADGP
-1541 AAVPPQQAQAVL
+1541 DSGDDVL
-1553 SEALEDLGHEVMLDV
+1553 LDTDV
-1568 DAKELPVTSPPAT
+1568 HELPVESPIRMAT
-1581 VAAEAVDEAAED
+1581 AEMTDEVVED
-1593 PLLNEISARLD
+1593 PLLQEITTRLD
-1604 VLFAAG
+1604 TLFAAG
-1610 EFGLAYHLRRCAKS
+1610 EFGLAYHLRRCAVS
-1624 VLPPSPG
+1624 VLPSSPDI
-1631 TYTEEELRL
+1631 YAEEELRL
-1640 AAADSRAMGL
+1640 AAADGRAMGL

-1655 QSLTSSRSE
+1655 QFLTSSRSE
-1664 ALTVAQSLAGLDDD
+1664 ALAVAQSLTDREDD
-1678 RSIARLTMLLAGSIP
+1678 RSIARLTMLLVTAIP
-1693 AALFRPDDGAAVPLI
+1693 AALFRPDDGAAVPLV
-1708 ESITALKPFE
+1708 ETITSLKAFE
-1718 HLRSVFTIVEE
+1718 HLRGAYTIVEE

-1744 IEAHSRES
+1744 IEAHSREN

-1763 DTVAGLRS
+1763 DTVIGLRS
-1771 AKFRFQYGEQVKTA
+1771 AKFRFQYGERIKAA

-1797 SNLTEK
+1797 SNLTET
-1803 SHDVAREVSEQIHGR
+1803 SHDIAREVSERLHRR
-1818 EDILRL
+1818 EDILL
-1824 IDSVGTEGGSQEVDL
+1824 LLDAAGSEGASQEVDL

-1866 NALRKSTQRLETVKR
+1866 ATLRKSAQRLETVKR

-1891 AALARPRPDGP
+1891 ALLARPAPDGP
-1902 PLTAAASQ
+1902 RLTAAASGH
-1910 YTAVILRSVRDTLK
+1910 AAAILRTVRDTLK

-1956 MPSPYNAERVLQEIM
+1956 MPSPYTEERVLQEIM
-1971 NAQIPLKGADP
+1971 NAQIPLKGTDP
-1982 GKAITDAFEARRG
+1982 GAAIAQAFEARRA

-2004 LVNIAHWFGVS
+2004 LVNIAHWFGMS
-2015 EATTESLRAKLD
+2015 EAAAESLRSKLD

-2033 KSQVKS
+2033 KNQVKS
-2039 RLAAAERM
+2039 RLAAAERL

-2078 AELSPSFLPETLA
+2078 AELSPTFLPETLA

-2101 FARIREVEN
+2101 FARIKEVEN

-2119 AADFASRIANLD
+2119 AAEITGRIASLD
-2131 EEKKLDPQTAIEL
+2131 EEKKLDPETAVEL
-2144 RHLLERR
+2144 RNLLQRR

-2181 LAEFKRLLPL
+2181 LAEFKELLPL
-2191 PQLSAVD
+2191 QEFSAVD
-2198 VLQAARAMDDGRSY
+2198 VLKAARAMDEGRSY
-2212 GPLDYSHLE
+2212 GTLDYSHLE
-2221 QEQRE
+2221 PEQRQQ
-2226 LAANIARSLLPA
+2226 AANIARSLLPA
-2238 LKRHIKATSGSQ
+2238 LKRHMKSASSSQ

-2266 TKCDLDE
+2266 TKLDPDE
-2273 VLTKPKQQVYVF
+2273 VLTKVKQQVYVF
-2285 DAKVSLPPVD
+2285 DAKVSLPSVD
-2295 SGSLLLPEFGSL
+2295 SKSLLLPEFGSL
-2307 TQGSWRICVGTSTM
+2307 TQGSWRICVATSTT
-2321 PQQAMVDLAESA
+2321 PQPALLELAEGA
-2333 SPRGVLLIYLGA
+2333 APRGVLLVYLGV
-2345 LSPDRRKTL
+2345 LNPERRKNL
-2354 RLELFKRRKSMLVV
+2354 RLELFKRRRSMLVV
-2368 DEALVA
+2368 DEALVTV
-2374 FALADKS
+2374 ALADTS
-2381 DHRRAVLEIAQGYSG
+2381 DHRRAVMEIAQGYSG
-2396 ASPYRDYNRSAVPPE
+2396 ADPYRDYNRSAVPPE

-2451 PANAIFAYVDMD
+2451 PANAIFAYVDVDSVVD

-2472 RRIPIFASPVR
+2472 RRIPIFTSPVR
-2483 NEEEFTSTITTWL
+2483 NEDEFTATIAKWL
-2496 GQDERRRL
+2496 DQDERRRL

-2519 QTEFRCIRSLLR
+2519 QHNFRCIRTLLR

-2566 EPLQIGP
+2566 NPLEIGP
-2573 LLDKDVDDAEFLI
+2573 LLGKDVDDAEFLI

-2596 FEKRE
+2596 FENRE
-2601 DVWRILSFTNYY
+2601 DAWRILSFTNYY

-2618 VFCEELLRIIHDR
+2618 VFCEELLKIIHER
-2631 AQQTNRL
+2631 VQQTNRL
-2638 PDPISTGLVE
+2638 PDLISTTLVE
-2648 QALDSADVRG
+2648 QALESADVRG
-2658 KLFATF
+2658 KLFLTF
-2664 ETTINS
+2664 EKTINS

-2784 NRRILAKP
+2784 NRRLLGKP
-2792 LSTVDSNGHLSP
+2792 IPTVDSNGHLSP

-2817 APAAVVKPDGSPMS
+2817 APAAAVKADGSPMS
-2831 PRAHGIGVVFGT
+2831 SRAHGIGVVFGT
-2843 ECAGVR
+2843 EWAGVR

-2867 VEPRAYDGKK
+2867 VEPRTYEAKK
-2877 ELFDDAK
+2877 DLFDDVK

-2889 GRPRVLVVSSRTQW
+2889 GRPRVLVVSSKTPW

-2918 KGEVRIVFVGGPHHA
+2918 KGEVRIVFVGDPLHA
-2933 SAWSEDTVVL
+2933 SAWSEDTAVL
-2943 KRIRPLVKLVKL
+2943 KRIRPLVKLVRL
-2955 RPVTRSYLGSRLEA
+2955 RPVTRSYLGSRLES

-2977 DRILEA
+2977 DRIIEA
-2983 TGGWSDTVGP
+2983 TGGWSETVGP
-2993 LLARISERPGQA
+2993 LMARIAERPSQA
-3005 SALIDADRQSLLAL
+3005 STLIEADKQALLAA
-3019 PGLYERLGIPPE
+3019 PGLYDRLGIQPD
-3031 LISFFRELAQYAD
+3031 LAAFFRELAQYAH
-3044 GSVITYRDF
+3044 GSLITYRDF
-3053 QHLCTSDGRKIAP
+3053 QHLCTTDGRKIVP
-3066 SVLAVYC
+3066 SILAVYS

-3081 SPDQSGNRGLHKVD
+3081 SPDQSGNRSLHKVD
-3095 LNPLV
+3095 LNQLV
-3100 HAALLRSE
+3100 LAALLKAE

>member
-1 MTDEESLFV
+1 MTDEETLFV

-17 ILESAF
+17 ILENAF

-31 TPSPVPPLRFG
+31 TPSPVSPLRFG

-55 RKAVETKKAEG
+55 RNAVETKKPEG
-66 REIPYSDLRAALQAR
+66 KELPYSDLRAALQAR
-81 IGGLVLLDSRFSRT
+81 ISGLVLLDSRFSRA
-95 DEAPLFAATGDA
+95 DDAPLFAATGEVA
-107 TEIEAAAHRSVAA
+107 EIEEAAHRSVAA
-120 WVQLTLRPWAENL
+120 WIQLTLRPWVERL

-140 DALEEKGR
+140 DLLEEKGR
-148 RRELFARLP
+148 RRELFAKLP
-157 SPPVPEPASV
+157 APPVPGSAHV

-188 SLEGVELF
+188 TLEGVELF
-196 QGLGPIHRVLDREY
+196 EGLGPVHRVLDREY

-216 ETWPSALPGGDDLF
+216 ETWPSALPGGDDQF

-279 ASNSPARAVT
+279 AKNSPARAVT

-330 RAPNLFVGVPF
+330 RAPDLFVGVPF

-362 LFRKI
+362 LFRKV
-367 QERIGGLG
+367 QERISAFG
-375 FQEPRFREVNA
+375 FQEPQLREVNA

-401 NLINHHFGRVKE
+401 NLINHHFGRVE
-413 QDVPARVEELFGAPE
+413 EPDVPARVEELFGAPE

-474 EGGLFASVVSLIFG
+474 EGRLFASVVSLIFG

-496 AMPNGV
+496 AIPDGV

-514 NSRLRRASAR
+514 NSRLKRAAAR

-536 TEFPGA
+536 TDFAGA
-542 PIIVQ
+542 PVIVQ
-547 AALKYEGKD
+547 AALKYDGKD

-571 VAGNNVQY
+571 VAGSNVQY
-579 LLPPVAGHAAEY
+579 LLPPGAGHAAEY

-616 VEAALVDGPRP
+616 VEAAFVDAPRP

-632 ISIVSQAGSQTGRP
+632 ISIVSQAGSRTGRP
-646 EGATIA
+646 DGATIA
-652 VAMKTDVATGRIS
+652 TAMKTDVATGKIS

-715 RVVDEVATED
+715 RVVGEVAAED

-739 LWSWLSDENISSD
+739 LWNWLSDENISSD

-779 GRLAVLTERKWTPVT
+779 GRLSVLTERKWTPVT
-794 REGLP
+794 REGVP
-799 VAADPVE
+799 VANDPIDE
-806 EVYATAAERL
+806 IYATAAERL

-864 DAPVGKKILMRPAQ
+864 NSPVGKKILMRSAQ

-927 PAPLSFR
+927 PAPLSFK

-948 VEDEPDPD
+948 VEDEPEPD

-964 RDEGEDVVAEAE
+964 RDEDETVDVSAD

-982 TRRWFEGTF
+982 TRRWFEGTVDIDGDELP
-991 DVDEDDIPDFDEPQ
+991 DVDQEPEDPVES
-1005 PDETTEIKPPVRAQ
+1005 KPPDRTQ
-1019 APPAI
+1019 ATPTI
-1024 LHLPKA
+1024 LRLPKA
-1030 RQSAFAPV
+1030 QSPAFAPV
-1038 ADTSIKASA
+1038 ADTSIKAAA
-1047 MLETPNSPPVAERQ
+1047 MLEVPKSIL
-1061 RSHEAPLELE
+1061 APEGLRLDQAPMELE
-1071 DLVTQLRS
+1071 DLVTLLRS
-1079 RSAPLPPFA
+1079 RSAPLPAFA
-1088 TEQFLANAI
+1088 TEEFLSKSI
-1097 HVVPRDTRL
+1097 HMVPRDTRL

-1116 VTGFPWP
+1116 TTGYPWP
-1123 EERPAVEEMPRIYEE
+1123 EERPTVDDMPRLYEE

-1156 DDNRGN
+1156 DNG
-1162 RGLPKNQIIVKNAE
+1162 RGLPMNQIIVKNSD
-1176 AWKRLRTK
+1176 AWKRVRKMGPVPK
-1184 GPIPRGETGI
+1184 GVSGVPF
-1194 PVLRIMHSV
+1194 LRILHCV
-1203 KNGCDKESQLAQA
+1203 QNGCEKDPQLAEA
-1216 LGLPGHVAWSQ
+1216 LGLPGHAAWGAR
-1227 KCSKVADGLARLE
+1227 CSTATDGLEKLE
-1240 TEGDEWADL
+1240 AEGSDWADL

-1254 AVLGSFQQFGPDR
+1254 AVLGPFRQFGPDR
-1267 TVGEIMEEVL
+1267 TIGEIMEEVV
-1277 IPHAMKQV
+1277 IPQAMKQV
-1285 QMHAAFPADPLE
+1285 QVEAVQTVESAEPASSAAAPE
-1297 HASTSPAVE
+1297 TEMPAVE
-1306 AEATDVFPISG
+1306 EVETSRELV
-1317 AIQVTEIGDLAAVEA
+1317 GDLSAIED
-1332 AWRSEC
+1332 AWRSQC

-1344 ASAASSDGPQ
+1344 AGAVSSIGPQ
-1354 GAGDSIDAIKASLSV
+1354 GAGDGIDAVKASLSV
-1369 LEDLRS
+1369 LEDLRE
-1375 RAAQLVP
+1375 RAARLVP

-1392 NLQRLTARAADS
+1392 NLQRLTAKAADS

-1419 SRLFHLPTEASE
+1419 SRLFHLPKEASE
-1431 SEVAAADALR
+1431 SQVAAADALR
-1441 SQADAAMAEAD
+1441 TQADAAMAEAD
-1452 AGAAEISRLE
+1452 AGAEEIKRLE
-1462 TTLPLKTARAQAV
+1462 ATLPLKAARAQAV
-1475 AIDEERERALRRV
+1475 AVDEDMERALQLV
-1488 LQHVGAAIDAFPIR
+1488 LEYVGAAIDVFSNET
-1502 ADASASTPTT
+1502 DAVSSRPAT
-1512 ADEEPADEPIA
+1512 ADEEPVLDPIATPPVADEAPVAPATAPA
-1523 SAPADFH
+1523 SAPQQPG
-1530 VAEDPVVAAAP
+1530 EVAATDAK
-1541 AAVPPQQAQAVL
+1541 
-1553 SEALEDLGHEVMLDV
+1553 DLGDEGMLDV
-1568 DAKELPVTSPPAT
+1568 NFLDELPAASPAPA
-1581 VAAEAVDEAAED
+1581 VVIDAAETTAED
-1593 PLLNEISARLD
+1593 PLLKEISERLD
-1604 VLFAAG
+1604 HLFAAG
-1610 EFGLAYHLRRCAKS
+1610 EFGLAYHLRRCARS
-1624 VLPPSPG
+1624 VLPTSSDI
-1631 TYTEEELRL
+1631 YTEEELRL
-1640 AAADSRAMGL
+1640 AAADGRAMGL

-1655 QSLTSSRSE
+1655 QFLTSARSE
-1664 ALTVAQSLAGLDDD
+1664 ALTLAQSLADKEDD
-1678 RSIARLTMLLAGSIP
+1678 RSIARLTMLLASAIP
-1693 AALFRPDDGAAVPLI
+1693 AALFRPDDGAAVSLI
-1708 ESITALKPFE
+1708 EVITNLKPFE
-1718 HLRSVFTIVEE
+1718 HLRSAYNLVEE

-1744 IEAHSRES
+1744 IEAHSRDS

-1763 DTVAGLRS
+1763 DTVIGLRS
-1771 AKFRFQYGEQVKTA
+1771 AKFRFQYGERVKAA

-1797 SNLTEK
+1797 SNLSET
-1803 SHDVAREVSEQIHGR
+1803 SHDVAREVSEQLHGR

-1824 IDSVGTEGGSQEVDL
+1824 IDSVGSDGAGQEVDL
-1839 QARERIFAALSRV
+1839 QARERIFAALSRI
-1852 GQQCADLVRALEGL
+1852 GQQCADLVSALEGL
-1866 NALRKSTQRLETVKR
+1866 ATLRKSAQRLETVKR
-1881 LRDTALAEID
+1881 LRDRALAEID
-1891 AALARPRPDGP
+1891 AALAKPSADAS
-1902 PLTAAASQ
+1902 PLLVAAGMHSLA
-1910 YTAVILRSVRDTLK
+1910 ILRSVRNVLK

-1956 MPSPYNAERVLQEIM
+1956 MPSPYNEERILQEIM
-1971 NAQIPLKGADP
+1971 NAKVPLKGDDP
-1982 GKAITDAFEARRG
+1982 AAAVVSAFEARRA

-2004 LVNIAHWFGVS
+2004 LINIAHWFGVS
-2015 EATTESLRAKLD
+2015 EATAESLRAKLD

-2039 RLAAAERM
+2039 RLATAERM

-2101 FARIREVEN
+2101 FARIREVEI

-2119 AADFASRIANLD
+2119 AADFAGRIATLD
-2131 EEKKLDPQTAIEL
+2131 EEKKLDPQTGIEL
-2144 RHLLERR
+2144 RNLLQRR

-2156 ADWLNMLRTGAPRR
+2156 ADWLNMLRTGVPRR

-2181 LAEFKRLLPL
+2181 LAEFKELLPL
-2191 PQLSAVD
+2191 QEFSAVD
-2198 VLQAARAMDDGRSY
+2198 VLKAARAMDEGRSY
-2212 GPLDYSHLE
+2212 STLDYSHLE
-2221 QEQRE
+2221 TEQRQQ
-2226 LAANIARSLLPA
+2226 AANIARSLLPA
-2238 LKRHIKATSGSQ
+2238 LKRHIKAASGSQ
-2250 VKDTLQTV
+2250 VRDTLQTV

-2266 TKCDLDE
+2266 TKLDPDE
-2273 VLTKPKQQVYVF
+2273 VLTKVKQQVYVF
-2285 DAKVSLPPVD
+2285 DAKVSLPSVD
-2295 SGSLLLPEFGSL
+2295 SKSLLLPEFGSL
-2307 TQGSWRICVGTSTM
+2307 TQGSWRICVATSTT
-2321 PQQAMVDLAESA
+2321 PQPALLELSEGA
-2333 SPRGVLLIYLGA
+2333 SPRGVLLIYLGV
-2345 LSPDRRKTL
+2345 LNQERRKNL

-2368 DEALVA
+2368 DEALVTV
-2374 FALADKS
+2374 ALADKS

-2396 ASPYRDYNRSAVPPE
+2396 ADPYRDYNRSAVPPE

-2451 PANAIFAYVDMD
+2451 PANAIFAYVDVDSVVD

-2472 RRIPIFASPVR
+2472 RRISIFTSPVR
-2483 NEEEFTSTITTWL
+2483 SEDEFTATITKWL

-2519 QTEFRCIRSLLR
+2519 QNNFRCVRTLLR

-2566 EPLQIGP
+2566 NPLEIGP
-2573 LLDKDVDDAEFLI
+2573 LLDEDVDDAEFLI

-2596 FEKRE
+2596 FENRE

-2618 VFCEELLRIIHDR
+2618 VFCEELLKIIQER
-2631 AQQTNRL
+2631 VQQTNRL
-2638 PDPISTGLVE
+2638 PELISTALVE

-2658 KLFATF
+2658 KLFLTF
-2664 ETTINS
+2664 EKTINS

-2792 LSTVDSNGHLSP
+2792 LPTVDSNGHLSP

-2817 APAAVVKPDGSPMS
+2817 APAAGVKADGSPMS
-2831 PRAHGIGVVFGT
+2831 PRAHGIGVVFGA
-2843 ECAGVR
+2843 EWAGVR

-2859 RTKDGLVE
+2859 RTKNGLVE
-2867 VEPRAYDGKK
+2867 VEPRTYEGKK
-2877 ELFDDAK
+2877 DLFDDAK

-2889 GRPRVLVVSSRTQW
+2889 GRPRVLVVSSRTPW

-2918 KGEVRIVFVGGPHHA
+2918 KGEVRIVFVGDPLHA
-2933 SAWSEDTVVL
+2933 SAWSEDTGVL
-2943 KRIRPLVKLVKL
+2943 RRIRPQVKLARL
-2955 RPVTRSYLGSRLEA
+2955 RPVTRSYLGSRLES
-2969 LQLSGDLM
+2969 LQLSADLM
-2977 DRILEA
+2977 DRIIEA
-2983 TGGWSDTVGP
+2983 TGGWSETVGP
-2993 LLARISERPGQA
+2993 LLARIAERPSQA
-3005 SALIDADRQSLLAL
+3005 SALIDAERQALLAT
-3019 PGLYERLGIPPE
+3019 PGLYERLGIQPE
-3031 LISFFRELAQYAD
+3031 LVAFFRELAQYAH

-3053 QHLCTSDGRKIAP
+3053 QHLCTTDGRKIVP
-3066 SVLAVYC
+3066 SVLAVYS

-3081 SPDQSGNRGLHKVD
+3081 SPDQSGNRSLHKVD

-3100 HAALLRSE
+3100 LAALLKPE

>member
-1 MTDEESLFV
+1 MSGEETLFV

-17 ILESAF
+17 ILENAF
-23 VWRGLPPS
+23 VWRGLPPA

-48 DLLKRIA
+48 DLLRRIA
-55 RKAVETKKAEG
+55 RKAVETKKEEG
-66 REIPYSDLRAALQAR
+66 KELPYSDLRAALQAR
-81 IGGLVLLDSRFSRT
+81 VAGLVLLNSRFTQT
-95 DEAPLFAATGDA
+95 DDAPLFAAIGDV
-107 TEIEAAAHRSVAA
+107 TEIETAAHRSVAA
-120 WVQLTLRPWAENL
+120 WVQLTLRSWAENL

-140 DALEEKGR
+140 DAFEEKAR

-157 SPPVPEPASV
+157 SPPVPQPANV

-177 YADILLAMVAS
+177 YADVLLAMVAS
-188 SLEGVELF
+188 GLEGVELF
-196 QGLGPIHRVLDREY
+196 EGLGPVHRVLDREY
-210 GNSIAF
+210 RNSISF

-230 SMVAIVSV
+230 SMVAIVNV

-249 VVKAAKRIWCREFPP
+249 VVKASKRIWCREFPA

-279 ASNSPARAVT
+279 ARNSPSRAT
-289 FSVRLEQ
+289 TLSVRLEQ
-296 GLPKTQLNAI
+296 GLPKTLVNAI
-306 VYEASR
+306 VYEAGR
-312 ESGES
+312 ETGES
-317 FVEDLTSLVASRG
+317 FVEDLTALVASRG
-330 RAPNLFVGVPF
+330 RAPDLFVGVPF
-341 RYGYRPEPKIA
+341 RYGYRPGPKIA
-352 AGVTLQDQVD
+352 PGVTLQDQVD
-362 LFRKI
+362 LFRKV
-367 QERIGGLG
+367 QERIGAYG
-375 FQEPRFREVNA
+375 FQEPRLREVDA

-401 NLINHHFGRVKE
+401 NLINHHFGRVEE

-474 EGGLFASVVSLIFG
+474 EGRLFASVVSLIFG

-496 AMPNGV
+496 AMPDGV

-514 NSRLRRASAR
+514 NSRLKRAAAR

-536 TEFPGA
+536 TEFPAA
-542 PIIVQ
+542 PVIVQ
-547 AALKYEGKD
+547 AALKYDGKD

-571 VAGNNVQY
+571 VAGSNVQY
-579 LLPPVAGHAAEY
+579 LLPPAAGHAAEY

-616 VEAALVDGPRP
+616 VEAAFVDGPRP

-632 ISIVSQAGSQTGRP
+632 ISIVSQAGSRTGRP

-699 GDKQPE
+699 GDKQLE
-705 RRSNFLAFVR
+705 RRSNFLVFVR
-715 RVVDEVATED
+715 RVVDEVAADD

-771 VRVREGAA
+771 VRVREGSA
-779 GRLAVLTERKWTPVT
+779 GRLSVLAERKWTPVT

-837 VRNRGARGQSVYRS
+837 VRNRGARGQSVYRG
-851 KSGFQKFGAPTPA
+851 KAGFQKFGAPTPA
-864 DAPVGKKILMRPAQ
+864 DSPVGKKILMRPAQ

-927 PAPLSFR
+927 PAPLSFK

-948 VEDEPDPD
+948 VEDEPEPD

-964 RDEGEDVVAEAE
+964 RDEDEAVGVSAD
-976 VIGYAE
+976 VIGYAD
-982 TRRWFEGTF
+982 TRRWFEGTV
-991 DVDEDDIPDFDEPQ
+991 DVDDDDIPEFDEPQ
-1005 PDETTEIKPPVRAQ
+1005 PEETAEAKPATRAQ
-1019 APPAI
+1019 APPTI

-1030 RQSAFAPV
+1030 RLSAFAPV
-1038 ADTSIKASA
+1038 AETSIKASA
-1047 MLETPNSPPVAERQ
+1047 MLEAPKPTPTVKSPKPD
-1061 RSHEAPLELE
+1061 EASMELE
-1071 DLVTQLRS
+1071 DLVTLLRS
-1079 RSAPLPPFA
+1079 RSAPLPAFA
-1088 TEQFLANAI
+1088 TQEFLSNAI
-1097 HVVPRDTRL
+1097 HMVARDTRL

-1116 VTGFPWP
+1116 ATGFPWP
-1123 EERPAVEEMPRIYEE
+1123 EERPAVEDMPRLYEE

-1156 DDNRGN
+1156 EDNRGG
-1162 RGLPKNQIIVKNAE
+1162 RGLPKKLLITRNTE
-1176 AWKRLRTK
+1176 AWKRLRMK
-1184 GPIPRGETGI
+1184 GPIPKGVSGV
-1194 PVLRIMHSV
+1194 PFLRILHCIQ
-1203 KNGCDKESQLAQA
+1203 NGCDRDSQLAEA
-1216 LGLPGHVAWSQ
+1216 LGLPGHDAWGA
-1227 KCSKVADGLARLE
+1227 KCSTATDGLEKLE
-1240 TEGDEWADL
+1240 AEGGEWADL

-1254 AVLGSFQQFGPDR
+1254 AVFGPFQQFGSDR
-1267 TVGEIMEEVL
+1267 TIGEIMQEVV
-1277 IPHAMKQV
+1277 IPQAMKQV
-1285 QMHAAFPADPLE
+1285 LVEPTPAAEP
-1297 HASTSPAVE
+1297 SGQTGPAVE
-1306 AEATDVFPISG
+1306 TDPDPEGPVVAQEVEGMLDPS
-1317 AIQVTEIGDLAAVEA
+1317 VDLAAIEE
-1332 AWRSEC
+1332 AWRAEC
-1338 ERLVAL
+1338 ERLAAL
-1344 ASAASSDGPQ
+1344 ACAASSAGSHGDGL
-1354 GAGDSIDAIKASLSV
+1354 DTMKASLAV
-1369 LEDLRS
+1369 LEDLRD
-1375 RAAQLVP
+1375 RAARFVP
-1382 AKVSTAELHL
+1382 SKVPTAELRERL
-1392 NLQRLTARAADS
+1392 RRLTAKAAES
-1404 LNSLLGESLTAPHLL
+1404 LNSLVGEEANARELL
-1419 SRLFHLPTEASE
+1419 SRLFDMPQEADE
-1431 SEVAAADALR
+1431 AIVAAADHLR
-1441 SQADAAMAEAD
+1441 TEADSAMEKAD
-1452 AGAAEISRLE
+1452 AGAAEIERLE
-1462 TTLPLKTARAQAV
+1462 AMLPRKTARAQAV
-1475 AIDEERERALRRV
+1475 AIDEERERALRRA
-1488 LQHVGAAIDAFPIR
+1488 LERVGAAIDVFPKET
-1502 ADASASTPTT
+1502 DAGASPVPTPS
-1512 ADEEPADEPIA
+1512 EEPIA
-1523 SAPADFH
+1523 ESIAAAADAIAEEPPAAS
-1530 VAEDPVVAAAP
+1530 VPAVTSTAEVAATDTP
-1541 AAVPPQQAQAVL
+1541 D
-1553 SEALEDLGHEVMLDV
+1553 DLGEEVMLDV
-1568 DAKELPVTSPPAT
+1568 DVSELPVASPVPAIVT
-1581 VAAEAVDEAAED
+1581 GATDEVAED
-1593 PLLNEISARLD
+1593 PLLKEITTRLD
-1604 VLFAAG
+1604 ALFAAG
-1610 EFGLAYHLRRCAKS
+1610 EFGLAYHLRRCARP
-1624 VLPPSPG
+1624 VLPPSPDV
-1631 TYTEEELRL
+1631 YTEEELRL
-1640 AAADSRAMGL
+1640 AAAEGRAMGL

-1655 QSLTSSRSE
+1655 QFLTSARSE
-1664 ALTVAQSLAGLDDD
+1664 ALSVAQSLAGLDDD
-1678 RSIARLTMLLAGSIP
+1678 RSIARLTMLLAGAIP
-1693 AALFRPDDGAAVPLI
+1693 AALFRPDDGSAVPLV
-1708 ESITALKPFE
+1708 EAITSLKPFE
-1718 HLRSVFTIVEE
+1718 HLRSAYTIVEE
-1729 NRRFNFPLTAANLMA
+1729 NRRFGFPLTAANLMA
-1744 IEAHSRES
+1744 AEAHSRES

-1763 DTVAGLRS
+1763 DTVLGLRS
-1771 AKFRFQYGEQVKTA
+1771 AKFRFQYGERVKAA
-1785 LLQPQGLLGRLL
+1785 LLQPKGLLGRLL
-1797 SNLTEK
+1797 SNLTDT
-1803 SHDVAREVSEQIHGR
+1803 SHDVAQEVSEQLRSR
-1818 EDILRL
+1818 EEILRF
-1824 IDSVGTEGGSQEVDL
+1824 IETVDTDGSSQEVDL

-1852 GQQCADLVRALEGL
+1852 GQQCADLVRALDGL
-1866 NALRKSTQRLETVKR
+1866 NKLRKSQQRLDTVKR

-1891 AALARPRPDGP
+1891 AALAKPRADAS
-1902 PLTAAASQ
+1902 PLTAAAGSH
-1910 YTAVILRSVRDTLK
+1910 ALAILRSVRDSLK
-1924 GLSSS
+1924 ALSSS

-1956 MPSPYNAERVLQEIM
+1956 TPSPYNDERVLQEIM
-1971 NAQIPLKGADP
+1971 NARIPLRGADP
-1982 GKAITDAFEARRG
+1982 GESIAKAFEARRA

-2015 EATTESLRAKLD
+2015 EATAESLRSKLD

-2039 RLAAAERM
+2039 RLAAAERL

-2066 ETLSTINPNNLP
+2066 EALSTVNPNNLP
-2078 AELSPSFLPETLA
+2078 AELSPSFLPESMV

-2101 FARIREVEN
+2101 FARIREVEV

-2119 AADFASRIANLD
+2119 AADFAGRIAGLD
-2131 EEKKLDPQTAIEL
+2131 EGRKLDPQTAVEL
-2144 RHLLERR
+2144 RNLLERR

-2156 ADWLNMLRTGAPRR
+2156 ADWLNMLQTGAPRR
-2170 QHLPSG
+2170 RNLPSG

-2181 LAEFKRLLPL
+2181 LAEFNKLLPL
-2191 PQLSAVD
+2191 QELSAVD
-2198 VLQAARAMDDGRSY
+2198 VLRAARAMDEGRSY
-2212 GPLDYSHLE
+2212 GPLDYGHLE
-2221 QEQRE
+2221 AEQRQQ
-2226 LAANIARSLLPA
+2226 AANIARSLLPA
-2238 LKRHIKATSGSQ
+2238 LKRHIKAASGSL
-2250 VKDTLQTV
+2250 VKETLQTV

-2266 TKCDLDE
+2266 TKLDADE
-2273 VLTKPKQQVYVF
+2273 VLTKVKQQVYVF
-2285 DAKVSLPPVD
+2285 DAKVSLPHVD
-2295 SGSLLLPEFGSL
+2295 SESLLLPEFGSL
-2307 TQGSWRICVGTSTM
+2307 THGSWRICVATSLM
-2321 PQQAMVDLAESA
+2321 PQQAMLELAEGA
-2333 SPRGVLLIYLGA
+2333 APRGVLLLYLGV
-2345 LSPDRRKTL
+2345 LNPERRRNL

-2368 DEALVA
+2368 DEALVTV
-2374 FALADKS
+2374 ALADKD
-2381 DHRRAVLEIAQGYSG
+2381 DHRTAVMEIAQGYSG
-2396 ASPYRDYNRSAVPPE
+2396 ADPYRDYNRSAVPPE

-2451 PANAIFAYVDMD
+2451 PANAIFAYVDVDSVVD

-2472 RRIPIFASPVR
+2472 RRISIFSSPVR
-2483 NEEEFTSTITTWL
+2483 SEDEFIATITAWL
-2496 GQDERRRL
+2496 DQDERRRL

-2509 EADNFVLYES
+2509 EADNFVRSES
-2519 QTEFRCIRSLLR
+2519 ETNFRCIRALLR

-2547 HNVSRIART
+2547 HNVSRAART
-2556 ENSPLVHISN
+2556 DNSPLVHISN
-2566 EPLQIGP
+2566 NPLKIGP
-2573 LLDKDVDDAEFLI
+2573 LLDEDVDDAEFLI

-2601 DVWRILSFTNYY
+2601 DAWRILSFTNYY

-2631 AQQTNRL
+2631 VQQTNRM
-2638 PDPISTGLVE
+2638 PDLISTALVE

-2664 ETTINS
+2664 EKTINS

-2678 TYILAARELVDHGSG
+2678 TYILAAREVVDHGSG

-2700 PAEVAERAIEYW
+2700 PAEVAERATEYW

-2718 GSDPIEIEYLLEE
+2718 GSEPVEIEYLLEE
-2731 MEGFGIARR
+2731 MEGFGIARH

-2761 ADLTSKLEQYH
+2761 ADLTRKLEQYRT

-2804 LTNGQEADLLAPF
+2804 LTNGQEADLLSPF
-2817 APAAVVKPDGSPMS
+2817 APAAGVKPDGSPMS

-2843 ECAGVR
+2843 EHAGVR
-2849 FVEAALMDAE
+2849 YVEAALMDAE
-2859 RTKDGLVE
+2859 RTKDALVE
-2867 VEPRAYDGKK
+2867 VEPRAYESKK
-2877 ELFDDAK
+2877 DLFDDAK

-2903 RPDWILEAER
+2903 RSDWILEAER

-2918 KGEVRIVFVGGPHHA
+2918 KGEVRIVFVGDPAHA
-2933 SAWSEDTVVL
+2933 SAWSQDTAVL
-2943 KRIRPLVKLVKL
+2943 KRVQPQIKLAKL
-2955 RPVTRSYLGSRLEA
+2955 RPVTRSYLGSRLES
-2969 LQLSGDLM
+2969 LQLSGDLV
-2977 DRILEA
+2977 DRILQA
-2983 TGGWSDTVGP
+2983 TGGWSETVGP
-2993 LLARISERPGQA
+2993 LLKSISDRPSQA
-3005 SALIDADRQSLLAL
+3005 SALIDSDKQTLLAV
-3019 PGLYERLGIPPE
+3019 PGLHERLGIPTE
-3031 LISFFRELAQYAD
+3031 LVSFFRELAQYAD

-3053 QHLCTSDGRKIAP
+3053 QHLCTSDGRRIVP

>member
-1 MTDEESLFV
+1 MTDEETLFV

-31 TPSPVPPLRFG
+31 TNSPVPPLRFG
-42 WTSTTR
+42 WTSSTR
-48 DLLKRIA
+48 DLLRRIA
-55 RKAVETKKAEG
+55 RKAAETKKAEG
-66 REIPYSDLRAALQAR
+66 NELPYSDLRAALQAR

-95 DEAPLFAATGDA
+95 DEGALFAATGEA

-157 SPPVPEPASV
+157 SPPVPESANV

-196 QGLGPIHRVLDREY
+196 EGLGPVHRVLDREY

-279 ASNSPARAVT
+279 ARNSPARAVT
-289 FSVRLEQ
+289 FSARLEQ

-330 RAPNLFVGVPF
+330 RAPGLFVGVPF

-352 AGVTLQDQVD
+352 PGVTLQDQVD
-362 LFRKI
+362 LFRKV
-367 QERIGGLG
+367 QERIGTFG
-375 FQEPRFREVNA
+375 FEEPRLREVNP

-401 NLINHHFGRVKE
+401 NLINHHFGRVEE

-441 PLEPLVQANRERL
+441 PLEPLVRANRERL

-463 IDLMFVCRREE
+463 IDLMFVCRRQE
-474 EGGLFASVVSLIFG
+474 EGRLFASVASLIFG

-496 AMPNGV
+496 AMPDGV

-514 NSRLRRASAR
+514 NSRLKRAAAR
-524 REAWLPLAERIR
+524 RGAWLPLAERIR

-542 PIIVQ
+542 PVIVQ
-547 AALKYEGKD
+547 AALKYDGKE

-571 VAGNNVQY
+571 VAGSNVQY
-579 LLPPVAGHAAEY
+579 LLPPAPGHAAEY

-616 VEAALVDGPRP
+616 VEAAFVDAPRP

-632 ISIVSQAGSQTGRP
+632 ISIVSQAGSRTGRP
-646 EGATIA
+646 EGAAIA
-652 VAMKTDVATGRIS
+652 AVMKTDVATGRIS

-674 TMDTGKFEALSKTLV
+674 TMDMGKFEALSKTLV

-699 GDKQPE
+699 GDKQPD

-715 RVVDEVATED
+715 RVVDEVAAED

-739 LWSWLSDENISSD
+739 LWSWLADENISSD
-752 IYLEDVAAAPP
+752 IYLEDVASAPP
-763 SSWKGLRF
+763 SSWQGLRF
-771 VRVREGAA
+771 VRVREGA
-779 GRLAVLTERKWTPVT
+779 GRLSVLTERKWTPVT
-794 REGLP
+794 REGVP
-799 VAADPVE
+799 VANDPIQ

-864 DAPVGKKILMRPAQ
+864 NSPVGKKILMRPAQ

-927 PAPLSFR
+927 PAPLSFK

-948 VEDEPDPD
+948 VEDEPEQDPV
-956 PIDDGDDR
+956 DDGDDR
-964 RDEGEDVVAEAE
+964 RDEDETVDVPAD

-982 TRRWFEGTF
+982 TRRWFEGTV
-991 DVDEDDIPDFDEPQ
+991 DIDEDELPDVEQEPED
-1005 PDETTEIKPPVRAQ
+1005 PVEPKPPVRAQ
-1019 APPAI
+1019 APPTV
-1024 LHLPKA
+1024 LRLPKA
-1030 RQSAFAPV
+1030 QPSAFAPV
-1038 ADTSIKASA
+1038 ADTSIKAPA
-1047 MLETPNSPPVAERQ
+1047 MLEAPKSTPASESPKPDQ
-1061 RSHEAPLELE
+1061 SPMELE
-1071 DLVTQLRS
+1071 DLVTLLRS
-1079 RSAPLPPFA
+1079 RSAPLPAFA
-1088 TEQFLANAI
+1088 TEEFLSKAI
-1097 HVVPRDTRL
+1097 HMVPRDTRL
-1106 MHEDREWIRK
+1106 MHQDREWIRK
-1116 VTGFPWP
+1116 TTGFPWP
-1123 EERPAVEEMPRIYEE
+1123 EERPTVDDMPLLYEE

-1156 DDNRGN
+1156 DNG
-1162 RGLPKNQIIVKNAE
+1162 RGLPMNQIILKNRD
-1176 AWKRLRTK
+1176 AWKRVRKMGAVPK
-1184 GPIPRGETGI
+1184 GVSAVPF
-1194 PVLRIMHSV
+1194 LRILHCV
-1203 KNGCDKESQLAQA
+1203 QNGCEKDPQLAEA
-1216 LGLPGHVAWSQ
+1216 LGLPGHDAWGAR
-1227 KCSKVADGLARLE
+1227 CSTATDGLEKLE
-1240 TEGDEWADL
+1240 AEGGDWADL

-1254 AVLGSFQQFGPDR
+1254 AVFGPFRQFGLDR
-1267 TVGEIMEEVL
+1267 TIGEIMEEVV
-1277 IPHAMKQV
+1277 IPQAMKQV
-1285 QMHAAFPADPLE
+1285 Q
-1297 HASTSPAVE
+1297 
-1306 AEATDVFPISG
+1306 
-1317 AIQVTEIGDLAAVEA
+1317 VEA
-1332 AWRSEC
+1332 APTAEAIEPAGSAAAPEAKVAVAHEAAVSREPVDDLSAIETVWRSEC
-1338 ERLVAL
+1338 DRLVAL
-1344 ASAASSDGPQ
+1344 TGALSSIGPQ
-1354 GAGDSIDAIKASLSV
+1354 GAGDSMDAIKASLSV

-1375 RAAQLVP
+1375 RAARLAPAMVP
-1382 AKVSTAELHL
+1382 TAELHQS
-1392 NLQRLTARAADS
+1392 LQRLTAKAADA

-1419 SRLFHLPTEASE
+1419 SRLFRLPKEARE
-1431 SEVAAADALR
+1431 SELAAAEALR
-1441 SQADAAMAEAD
+1441 VQADAAMAEAD
-1452 AGAAEISRLE
+1452 VGAEEISRLE
-1462 TTLPLKTARAQAV
+1462 ATLPQKAARAQAV
-1475 AIDEERERALRRV
+1475 AIDEDRERALQRV
-1488 LQHVGAAIDAFPIR
+1488 LEYVGAAIDVFPDET
-1502 ADASASTPTT
+1502 DAEASMPSRSG
-1512 ADEEPADEPIA
+1512 EEPVAEPI
-1523 SAPADFH
+1523 
-1530 VAEDPVVAAAP
+1530 ENAP
-1541 AAVPPQQAQAVL
+1541 AAEEPPVAPAPVPPQPTGVAAPV
-1553 SEALEDLGHEVMLDV
+1553 APEDLGDAGMLDV
-1568 DAKELPVTSPPAT
+1568 NVVEEVLAASPAPA
-1581 VAAEAVDEAAED
+1581 VAIGLTEEVAED
-1593 PLLNEISARLD
+1593 PLLKEITARLD
-1604 VLFAAG
+1604 ALFAAG
-1610 EFGLAYHLRRCAKS
+1610 EFGLAYHLRRCARS
-1624 VLPPSPG
+1624 VLPPSPNI
-1631 TYTEEELRL
+1631 YTEDELRL
-1640 AAADSRAMGL
+1640 AAADGRAMGL

-1655 QSLTSSRSE
+1655 QFLTAARSE
-1664 ALTVAQSLAGLDDD
+1664 ALTIAQSLADLDDD
-1678 RSIARLTMLLAGSIP
+1678 RSIARLTMLLAGAIP
-1693 AALFRPDDGAAVPLI
+1693 AALFRPDDGSAVPLV
-1708 ESITALKPFE
+1708 EAITALKPFE
-1718 HLRSVFTIVEE
+1718 HLRSAYTIVDE

-1744 IEAHSRES
+1744 VEAHTRES

-1771 AKFRFQYGEQVKTA
+1771 TKFRFRYGERIKAA
-1785 LLQPQGLLGRLL
+1785 LLQPKGPLGRLL
-1797 SNLTEK
+1797 SNLTDT
-1803 SHDVAREVSEQIHGR
+1803 SHDVAREVSEQLRNR
-1818 EDILRL
+1818 EEILRL
-1824 IDSVGTEGGSQEVDL
+1824 IETIDTDGSSQEIDL

-1866 NALRKSTQRLETVKR
+1866 ASLRKSAQRLETVKR

-1891 AALARPRPDGP
+1891 AALARPLADAP
-1902 PLTAAASQ
+1902 PLTAAAGSHFLD
-1910 YTAVILRSVRDTLK
+1910 ILRSVRDTLK
-1924 GLSSS
+1924 GHSSP

-1956 MPSPYNAERVLQEIM
+1956 TPSPYNEERVLQEIM
-1971 NAQIPLKGADP
+1971 NAKIPLRASDLGA
-1982 GKAITDAFEARRG
+1982 AIASAFEARRA

-2015 EATTESLRAKLD
+2015 EATSESLRGKLD

-2066 ETLSTINPNNLP
+2066 EALSTVNPNNLP
-2078 AELSPSFLPETLA
+2078 AELSPSFLPEAMA

-2101 FARIREVEN
+2101 FARIRDVEV

-2119 AADFASRIANLD
+2119 AADFAGRIAALD
-2131 EEKKLDPQTAIEL
+2131 EGHKLDQQTAVEL
-2144 RHLLERR
+2144 RNLLRRR

-2156 ADWLNMLRTGAPRR
+2156 ADWLNMLQTGAPRR
-2170 QHLPSG
+2170 QNLPSG

-2181 LAEFKRLLPL
+2181 LAEFNRLLPMQ
-2191 PQLSAVD
+2191 QLSAVD
-2198 VLQAARAMDDGRSY
+2198 VLQAARAMDEGRSY

-2221 QEQRE
+2221 AEQRQQ
-2226 LAANIARSLLPA
+2226 AANIARSLLPA
-2238 LKRHIKATSGSQ
+2238 LKRHIKAASGSQ
-2250 VKDTLQTV
+2250 MRDTLQTV

-2266 TKCDLDE
+2266 TKLDPDE
-2273 VLTKPKQQVYVF
+2273 VLTKVKQQVYVF
-2285 DAKVSLPPVD
+2285 DAKVSLQSVD
-2295 SGSLLLPEFGSL
+2295 SKSLLLPEFGSL
-2307 TQGSWRICVGTSTM
+2307 TQGSWRICVATSTT
-2321 PQQAMVDLAESA
+2321 PQPALLDLAEGA
-2333 SPRGVLLIYLGA
+2333 APRGVLLVYLGV
-2345 LSPDRRKTL
+2345 LNQERRRNL

-2368 DEALVA
+2368 DEALVTV
-2374 FALADKS
+2374 ALADKS

-2396 ASPYRDYNRSAVPPE
+2396 ADPYRDYNRSAVPPE

-2451 PANAIFAYVDMD
+2451 PANAIFAYVDVDSVVD

-2472 RRIPIFASPVR
+2472 RRISIFSSPVR
-2483 NEEEFTSTITTWL
+2483 SEDEFIATITTWL

-2509 EADNFVLYES
+2509 EADNFVRSES
-2519 QTEFRCIRSLLR
+2519 ETNFRCIRALLR

-2547 HNVSRIART
+2547 HNVSRAART
-2556 ENSPLVHISN
+2556 DNSPLVHISN
-2566 EPLQIGP
+2566 NPLKIGP
-2573 LLDKDVDDAEFLI
+2573 LLDEDVDDAEFLV

-2601 DVWRILSFTNYY
+2601 DAWRILSFTNYY

-2631 AQQTNRL
+2631 VEQTNRL
-2638 PDPISTGLVE
+2638 PDLISTSLVE

-2664 ETTINS
+2664 EKTINS

-2678 TYILAARELVDHGSG
+2678 TYILAAREVVDHGSG

-2700 PAEVAERAIEYW
+2700 PAEVAERATEYW

-2718 GSDPIEIEYLLEE
+2718 GSEPVEIEYLLEE
-2731 MEGFGIARR
+2731 MEGFGIARH

-2755 LMAYDE
+2755 LMAYNE
-2761 ADLTSKLEQYH
+2761 ADLTRKLEQYRT
-2772 KRRPDRI
+2772 KRRPDRV

-2784 NRRILAKP
+2784 NRRTLAKP
-2792 LSTVDSNGHLSP
+2792 LSTVDSSGHLSP
-2804 LTNGQEADLLAPF
+2804 LTNGQEADLLSPF
-2817 APAAVVKPDGSPMS
+2817 APAAGVKADGLPMS
-2831 PRAHGIGVVFGT
+2831 TRAHGIGVVFGT

-2849 FVEAALMDAE
+2849 YVEAALMDAE
-2859 RTKDGLVE
+2859 RTRDALVE
-2867 VEPRAYDGKK
+2867 VEPRTYDSKK
-2877 ELFDDAK
+2877 GPLRRRKAPVSFRSATRARGVFENAMALRLDT
-2884 RPSRS
+2884 RS
-2889 GRPRVLVVSSRTQW
+2889 GAARARAEGRGEDRLRRRSGPRVRLVAGNRGAEAHSATGQARQAASSDALLPRITSGV
-2903 RPDWILEAER
+2903 PSAV
-2913 LGRVR
+2913 GRS
-2918 KGEVRIVFVGGPHHA
+2918 GGPHPPGHRRLVGDGRA
-2933 SAWSEDTVVL
+2933 VAQSH
-2943 KRIRPLVKLVKL
+2943 IRPTGAGL
-2955 RPVTRSYLGSRLEA
+2955 RI
-2969 LQLSGDLM
+2969 
-2977 DRILEA
+2977 DR
-2983 TGGWSDTVGP
+2983 
-2993 LLARISERPGQA
+2993 
-3005 SALIDADRQSLLAL
+3005 
-3019 PGLYERLGIPPE
+3019 
-3031 LISFFRELAQYAD
+3031 
-3044 GSVITYRDF
+3044 
-3053 QHLCTSDGRKIAP
+3053 C
-3066 SVLAVYC
+3066 
-3073 DVLGIISF
+3073 
-3081 SPDQSGNRGLHKVD
+3081 
-3095 LNPLV
+3095 
-3100 HAALLRSE
+3100 

>member
-1 MTDEESLFV
+1 MTDEERLFV
-10 RSYGDQS
+10 RSYGEKS
-17 ILESAF
+17 ILENAF

-42 WTSTTR
+42 WTATTR
-48 DLLKRIA
+48 DLLRRIA
-55 RKAVETKKAEG
+55 RKAVDTKKAEG
-66 REIPYSDLRAALQAR
+66 RELPYSDLRAALQAR
-81 IGGLVLLDSRFSRT
+81 VAGLVLLDSRIAQADDS
-95 DEAPLFAATGDA
+95 PLFAATGDV
-107 TEIEAAAHRSVAA
+107 TEIETAAHRSVAA
-120 WVQLTLRPWAENL
+120 WIQLTLRPWAENL

-157 SPPVPEPASV
+157 SPPTPEPASV

-177 YADILLAMVAS
+177 YADVLLAMAAS
-188 SLEGVELF
+188 SLEGGELF
-196 QGLGPIHRVLDREY
+196 EGLGPVHRVLDREY
-210 GNSIAF
+210 RNSIAF

-249 VVKAAKRIWCREFPP
+249 VVKASKRIWCREFPA
-264 ANRLY
+264 ANRLF

-279 ASNSPARAVT
+279 ARSSPARAVT
-289 FSVRLEQ
+289 LSVRLEQ
-296 GLPKTQLNAI
+296 GLPKTQVNAI
-306 VYEASR
+306 VYEAGR
-312 ESGES
+312 ETGES
-317 FVEDLTSLVASRG
+317 FVEDLAALVASRG
-330 RAPNLFVGVPF
+330 RAPDLFVGVPF
-341 RYGYRPEPKIA
+341 RYGYRPEPKLA
-352 AGVTLQDQVD
+352 PGVTLQDQVD
-362 LFRKI
+362 LFRKV
-367 QERIGGLG
+367 QERIGIFG
-375 FQEPRFREVNA
+375 FQEPRLREVDA

-401 NLINHHFGRVKE
+401 NLINHHFGRVQE

-428 KKRRGREAPAKTV
+428 KKKWGRETPAKTV

-454 DKAFGKDVP
+454 DRAFGKDVA

-474 EGGLFASVVSLIFG
+474 EGRLFASVVSLIFG

-496 AMPNGV
+496 AMPDGV
-502 HGTRQQLDGDVR
+502 HGTRQQLDGDAR
-514 NSRLRRASAR
+514 NSRLKRASAR
-524 REAWLPLAERIR
+524 KEAWLPLAERIR

-542 PIIVQ
+542 PVIVQ
-547 AALKYEGKD
+547 AALKYDGKD

-571 VAGNNVQY
+571 VAGSNVQY
-579 LLPPVAGHAAEY
+579 LLPPAAGHAAEY

-616 VEAALVDGPRP
+616 VEAAFVDGPRP

-632 ISIVSQAGSQTGRP
+632 ISIVSQAGSRTGRP

-699 GDKQPE
+699 GEKQPE
-705 RRSNFLAFVR
+705 RRENFLSFVR
-715 RVVDEVATED
+715 RVVEEVVAED
-725 PNALVLV
+725 PSALVLV

-752 IYLEDVAAAPP
+752 LYLEDVAAAPP

-771 VRVREGAA
+771 VRVREGSA
-779 GRLAVLTERKWTPVT
+779 GRLSVLTERKWTPVT

-799 VAADPVE
+799 VPADPIE
-806 EVYATAAERL
+806 EIYATAAERL

-837 VRNRGARGQSVYRS
+837 VRNRGARGQSVYRG

-864 DAPVGKKILMRPAQ
+864 DSPVGKKILMRQAQ
-878 VKPWDVPSRI
+878 IKPWDPPSRI

-927 PAPLSFR
+927 PAPLSFK

-948 VEDEPDPD
+948 VEDEPEPD

-964 RDEGEDVVAEAE
+964 RDEDETVDASAD

-982 TRRWFEGTF
+982 TRRWFEGTV
-991 DVDEDDIPDFDEPQ
+991 DVDDDELPDIDEPEE
-1005 PDETTEIKPPVRAQ
+1005 PDETKPPLRAQ
-1019 APPAI
+1019 APPVI
-1024 LHLPKA
+1024 LRHPEA
-1030 RQSAFAPV
+1030 RPLVFAPG

-1047 MLETPNSPPVAERQ
+1047 MLEAVKITDPAPESPKPEQA
-1061 RSHEAPLELE
+1061 AMELE
-1071 DLVTQLRS
+1071 DLVTLLRS
-1079 RSAPLPPFA
+1079 RSAPLPGFA
-1088 TEQFLANAI
+1088 TKQFLSNAI
-1097 HVVPRDTRL
+1097 NIVPRDTRL

-1116 VTGFPWP
+1116 ATGYPWP
-1123 EERPAVEEMPRIYEE
+1123 EERPAPEDMPGLYEE

-1156 DDNRGN
+1156 DDNRGG
-1162 RGLPKNQIIVKNAE
+1162 RGLPKNLIIVRNTD
-1176 AWKRLRTK
+1176 AWKRVRTK
-1184 GPIPRGETGI
+1184 GPIPKGVAGV
-1194 PVLRIMHSV
+1194 PSLRILHCV
-1203 KNGCDKESQLAQA
+1203 QQGCDKESQLAEA
-1216 LGLPGHVAWSQ
+1216 LGLPGHDAWGAR
-1227 KCSKVADGLARLE
+1227 CSTATDGLEKLDA
-1240 TEGDEWADL
+1240 EGGEWADL
-1249 AKYLR
+1249 AEYLR
-1254 AVLGSFQQFGPDR
+1254 AVLGPFRQFGPER
-1267 TVGEIMEEVL
+1267 TIGEIMEEVV
-1277 IPHAMKQV
+1277 IPQAMKQV
-1285 QMHAAFPADPLE
+1285 LTEAAPAAELPERTTPGAEPEPVVVGAALEDEAVREPL
-1297 HASTSPAVE
+1297 
-1306 AEATDVFPISG
+1306 D
-1317 AIQVTEIGDLAAVEA
+1317 DLAAIERT
-1332 AWRSEC
+1332 WRSEC
-1338 ERLVAL
+1338 EKLAALAGAASWAGPQADGLDAIRSSMIVLQDLKDRAARLVPWMM
-1344 ASAASSDGPQ
+1344 STS
-1354 GAGDSIDAIKASLSV
+1354 
-1369 LEDLRS
+1369 DLR
-1375 RAAQLVP
+1375 
-1382 AKVSTAELHL
+1382 E
-1392 NLQRLTARAADS
+1392 NLRRLTAKAAES
-1404 LNSLLGESLTAPHLL
+1404 LTSLLGDASNAPELL
-1419 SRLFHLPTEASE
+1419 SKLFDLPDEAGE
-1431 SEVAAADALR
+1431 ADVASADHHR
-1441 SQADAAMAEAD
+1441 VEADTAMAESD
-1452 AGAAEISRLE
+1452 AGAAEIERLE
-1462 TTLPLKTARAQAV
+1462 ATLPRKTARAHAV
-1475 AIDEERERALRRV
+1475 AIDEDRERALRRV
-1488 LQHVGAAIDAFPIR
+1488 LEHVGAAIEVFRKKAGTDAGPPAPPREGPAVDPVAIPDEPSDVAVPEAAAHR
-1502 ADASASTPTT
+1502 STELATDDAPDLGDELLLETDTAELPAASLTPTAPPVA
-1512 ADEEPADEPIA
+1512 ADE
-1523 SAPADFH
+1523 
-1530 VAEDPVVAAAP
+1530 VV
-1541 AAVPPQQAQAVL
+1541 
-1553 SEALEDLGHEVMLDV
+1553 
-1568 DAKELPVTSPPAT
+1568 
-1581 VAAEAVDEAAED
+1581 ED
-1593 PLLNEISARLD
+1593 PLLQEITSRLD
-1604 VLFAAG
+1604 ALFAAG
-1610 EFGLAYHLRRCAKS
+1610 EFGLAYHLRRCARS
-1624 VLPPSPG
+1624 VLPSSPDI
-1631 TYTEEELRL
+1631 YTEEELRL
-1640 AAADSRAMGL
+1640 AAADGRAMGL

-1655 QSLTSSRSE
+1655 QFLTSSRSE
-1664 ALTVAQSLAGLDDD
+1664 ALTVAQSLADQEDD
-1678 RSIARLTMLLAGSIP
+1678 RSIARLTMLLATAIP

-1708 ESITALKPFE
+1708 EAITTLKPFE
-1718 HLRSVFTIVEE
+1718 QLRSAYTIVEE

-1763 DTVAGLRS
+1763 DTVVGLRS
-1771 AKFRFQYGEQVKTA
+1771 TKFRFQYGERVKAA

-1797 SNLTEK
+1797 SNLTET
-1803 SHDVAREVSEQIHGR
+1803 SHDVAREVSEKLHRR

-1824 IDSVGTEGGSQEVDL
+1824 LDAAGSEGASQEIDL

-1866 NALRKSTQRLETVKR
+1866 ATLRKSAQRLETVKR

-1902 PLTAAASQ
+1902 QLMAAASGHA
-1910 YTAVILRSVRDTLK
+1910 AVILRSVRDTLK

-1956 MPSPYNAERVLQEIM
+1956 MPSPYTEERILQEIM
-1971 NAQIPLKGADP
+1971 NANIPLKGADA
-1982 GKAITDAFEARRG
+1982 GAAIASAFEARRA

-2004 LVNIAHWFGVS
+2004 LANIAHWFGVS
-2015 EATTESLRAKLD
+2015 EATADSLRARLD

-2039 RLAAAERM
+2039 RLAAAERL

-2101 FARIREVEN
+2101 FARIKEVEN
-2110 EAQREFDKT
+2110 EAQREFEKT
-2119 AADFASRIANLD
+2119 ATEFTGKIAALD
-2131 EEKKLDPQTAIEL
+2131 EQKKLDPETAVEL
-2144 RHLLERR
+2144 RNLLQRR

-2156 ADWLNMLRTGAPRR
+2156 ADWLNMLSSGSPRR

-2181 LAEFKRLLPL
+2181 LAEFKELLPL
-2191 PQLSAVD
+2191 QEFSAVD
-2198 VLQAARAMDDGRSY
+2198 VLKAARAMDEGRSY
-2212 GPLDYSHLE
+2212 GTLDYSHLE
-2221 QEQRE
+2221 PEQRQQ
-2226 LAANIARSLLPA
+2226 AANIARTLLPA
-2238 LKRHIKATSGSQ
+2238 LKRYMKAASGSQ

-2266 TKCDLDE
+2266 TKLDPDE
-2273 VLTKPKQQVYVF
+2273 VLTKVKQQVYVF
-2285 DAKVSLPPVD
+2285 DAKVSLPSVD
-2295 SGSLLLPEFGSL
+2295 SKSLLLPEFGSL
-2307 TQGSWRICVGTSTM
+2307 TQGSWRICVATSTT
-2321 PQQAMVDLAESA
+2321 PQPALLELAEGA
-2333 SPRGVLLIYLGA
+2333 SPRGVLLIYLGV
-2345 LSPDRRKTL
+2345 LNPERRKNL
-2354 RLELFKRRKSMLVV
+2354 RLELFKRKKSMLVV
-2368 DEALVA
+2368 DEALVTV
-2374 FALADKS
+2374 ALADRS
-2381 DHRRAVLEIAQGYSG
+2381 DHRRAVLEIAQGFSG
-2396 ASPYRDYNRSAVPPE
+2396 ADPYRDYNRSAVPPE

-2419 RSAIEHSFGSH
+2419 RSAIEHLFGSH

-2451 PANAIFAYVDMD
+2451 PANAIFAYVDVDSVVD

-2472 RRIPIFASPVR
+2472 RRIPIFTSPVR
-2483 NEEEFTSTITTWL
+2483 SEDEFTATIAKWL
-2496 GQDERRRL
+2496 DQDERRRL

-2519 QTEFRCIRSLLR
+2519 QHNFRCIRTLLR

-2566 EPLQIGP
+2566 NPLEIGP
-2573 LLDKDVDDAEFLI
+2573 LLDEDVDDAEFLI

-2596 FEKRE
+2596 FENRE
-2601 DVWRILSFTNYY
+2601 DAWRILSFTNYY

-2618 VFCEELLRIIHDR
+2618 VFCEELLKIIHGR
-2631 AQQTNRL
+2631 VQQTNRL
-2638 PDPISTGLVE
+2638 PDLISTALVE

-2658 KLFATF
+2658 KLFLTF
-2664 ETTINS
+2664 EKTINS

-2772 KRRPDRI
+2772 KRRPERI

-2784 NRRILAKP
+2784 NRRTLAKP
-2792 LSTVDSNGHLSP
+2792 LPTVDSNGHLSP

-2817 APAAVVKPDGSPMS
+2817 APAAAVKADGSPTS

-2843 ECAGVR
+2843 ELAGVR

-2867 VEPRAYDGKK
+2867 VEPRTYEAKK
-2877 ELFDDAK
+2877 DLFDDAK
-2884 RPSRS
+2884 RTSRS
-2889 GRPRVLVVSSRTQW
+2889 GRPRVIVVSSRTPW
-2903 RPDWILEAER
+2903 RPDWIFEAER

-2918 KGEVRIVFVGGPHHA
+2918 KGEVRIVFVGDPVHA
-2933 SAWSEDTVVL
+2933 SAWSEDTAVL
-2943 KRIRPLVKLVKL
+2943 KRIRPQVKLARL
-2955 RPVTRSYLGSRLEA
+2955 RPVTRSYLGSRLES
-2969 LQLSGDLM
+2969 LQLSADLM

-2983 TGGWSDTVGP
+2983 TGGWAETAGP
-2993 LLARISERPGQA
+2993 LLAKIAERPSQA
-3005 SALIDADRQSLLAL
+3005 SALIEADKQALLAA
-3019 PGLYERLGIPPE
+3019 PDLYVRLGIQPE
-3031 LISFFRELAQYAD
+3031 LVAFFRELAQYAH

-3053 QHLCTSDGRKIAP
+3053 QHLCTDGRKIVP
-3066 SVLAVYC
+3066 SVLAVYS

-3081 SPDQSGNRGLHKVD
+3081 SPDQSGNRSLHKVD
-3095 LNPLV
+3095 LNLLV
-3100 HAALLRSE
+3100 LAALLKPE

>member
-1 MTDEESLFV
+1 MTDEETLFV

-23 VWRGLPPS
+23 VWRGLPSS

-48 DLLKRIA
+48 DLLRRIA
-55 RKAVETKKAEG
+55 RQAVGTNKAAGKEL
-66 REIPYSDLRAALQAR
+66 PYSDLRAALQAR
-81 IGGLVLLDSRFSRT
+81 VGGLVLLDSRFSRT

-107 TEIEAAAHRSVAA
+107 AEIEAAAHRSVAA
-120 WVQLTLRPWAENL
+120 WIQLTLRPWAENL

-140 DALEEKGR
+140 DLLEDKGR
-148 RRELFARLP
+148 RRELFARLQ
-157 SPPVPEPASV
+157 SPPVPQPTNV

-196 QGLGPIHRVLDREY
+196 EGLGPVHRVLDRDY
-210 GNSIAF
+210 ANLIAF

-249 VVKAAKRIWCREFPP
+249 VVKASKRIWCREFPA

-269 GRRRISVRVL
+269 GSRRISVRVL
-279 ASNSPARAVT
+279 TRNSPARAVT
-289 FSVRLEQ
+289 LSARLEQ
-296 GLPKTQLNAI
+296 GLPKTQINAI

-312 ESGES
+312 ETGES
-317 FVEDLTSLVASRG
+317 FVEDLTELVASRG
-330 RAPNLFVGVPF
+330 RAPDLFVGVPF
-341 RYGYRPEPKIA
+341 RYGYRPEPKISP
-352 AGVTLQDQVD
+352 GVTLQDQVD
-362 LFRKI
+362 LFRKV
-367 QERIGGLG
+367 QERISAFG
-375 FQEPRFREVNA
+375 FQEPRLREVDA

-401 NLINHHFGRVKE
+401 NLINHHFGRVEE

-428 KKRRGREAPAKTV
+428 KKRRGREVPAKTI

-454 DKAFGKDVP
+454 DKAFDRDVP
-463 IDLMFVCRREE
+463 IDLMFICRREDE
-474 EGGLFASVVSLIFG
+474 ERLFASVVSLIFG

-496 AMPNGV
+496 AMPDGV
-502 HGTRQQLDGDVR
+502 HGTRQQLDRDAKI
-514 NSRLRRASAR
+514 SRPKRAAAR
-524 REAWLPLAERIR
+524 RDAWLPLAERIR

-542 PIIVQ
+542 PVIVQ
-547 AALKYEGKD
+547 AALKYDGKD

-571 VAGNNVQY
+571 VAGSNVQY
-579 LLPPVAGHAAEY
+579 LLPPAAGHAAEY

-610 PVPAPI
+610 PVPQPI
-616 VEAALVDGPRP
+616 VEAAFVDSPRP
-627 RTIVG
+627 RTIIG
-632 ISIVSQAGSQTGRP
+632 ISIVSQASSRTGRL

-674 TMDTGKFEALSKTLV
+674 TMDAGKFEALSKTLI

-699 GDKQPE
+699 GEKQPD
-705 RRSNFLAFVR
+705 RRSSFLAFVR
-715 RVVDEVATED
+715 RVVDEVAADD
-725 PNALVLV
+725 PHALVLV

-752 IYLEDVAAAPP
+752 IYLEDVAAPPP
-763 SSWKGLRF
+763 SSWKALRF
-771 VRVREGAA
+771 VRVREGSA
-779 GRLAVLTERKWTPVT
+779 GRISVLTERKWTPVT
-794 REGLP
+794 REGLSL
-799 VAADPVE
+799 AAEPVE

-837 VRNRGARGQSVYRS
+837 VRNRGARGQSVYRG
-851 KSGFQKFGAPTPA
+851 KNGFQKFGASTPA
-864 DAPVGKKILMRPAQ
+864 NSLVGKKILMRPAQ
-878 VKPWDVPSRI
+878 IKPWDVPSRI

-927 PAPLSFR
+927 PAPLSFK

-948 VEDEPDPD
+948 VEDEPEPD

-964 RDEGEDVVAEAE
+964 RDEDEAVDVSAE

-982 TRRWFEGTF
+982 TRRWFEGT
-991 DVDEDDIPDFDEPQ
+991 VDDDDDIPEFDQ
-1005 PDETTEIKPPVRAQ
+1005 PPPEEATEAKPPARIQ
-1019 APPAI
+1019 APPEI

-1030 RQSAFAPV
+1030 RQSAFTPV

-1047 MLETPNSPPVAERQ
+1047 MLETPKPNPDQVPM
-1061 RSHEAPLELE
+1061 ELE
-1071 DLVTQLRS
+1071 HLVTLLRS
-1079 RSAPLPPFA
+1079 RSAPLPAFA
-1088 TEQFLANAI
+1088 TEEFLSSAI
-1097 HVVPRDTRL
+1097 HMVPRDTRL
-1106 MHEDREWIRK
+1106 MHDDREWIRK
-1116 VTGFPWP
+1116 ATGYPWP
-1123 EERPAVEEMPRIYEE
+1123 EDRPAVEDMPRLYEE

-1156 DDNRGN
+1156 DDNRGG
-1162 RGLPKNQIIVKNAE
+1162 RGLPKSQILVKNAE
-1176 AWKRLRTK
+1176 AWKRLRRA
-1184 GPIPRGETGI
+1184 GSIPKSVSGV
-1194 PVLRIMHSV
+1194 PFLRILHCV
-1203 KNGCDKESQLAQA
+1203 QNGCDKDSQLAEA
-1216 LGLPGHVAWSQ
+1216 LGLPGHGAWGA
-1227 KCSKVADGLARLE
+1227 KCSTATDGLEKLE
-1240 TEGDEWADL
+1240 AEGGEWADL

-1254 AVLGSFQQFGPDR
+1254 AVFGPFRQFGPDR
-1267 TVGEIMEEVL
+1267 TIGEIMEEVV
-1277 IPHAMKQV
+1277 IPQAMKQV
-1285 QMHAAFPADPLE
+1285 LVESAPAAEPSGQTGTTIETDTDGPVVAMEVEGSRGLPEDPA
-1297 HASTSPAVE
+1297 
-1306 AEATDVFPISG
+1306 
-1317 AIQVTEIGDLAAVEA
+1317 AIEE
-1332 AWRSEC
+1332 AWRAEC

-1344 ASAASSDGPQ
+1344 ADAASSAGPQ
-1354 GAGDSIDAIKASLSV
+1354 GDDIDAMKASIRV
-1369 LEDLRS
+1369 LEDLRD
-1375 RAAQLVP
+1375 RAARCVP
-1382 AKVSTAELHL
+1382 SAVSTAELRE
-1392 NLQRLTARAADS
+1392 NLRRLTAKAAES
-1404 LNSLLGESLTAPHLL
+1404 LNSLLGDESNAPELL
-1419 SRLFHLPTEASE
+1419 SRLFDMPQEADEADVATADRLRTEADS
-1431 SEVAAADALR
+1431 
-1441 SQADAAMAEAD
+1441 AMAEAD
-1452 AGAAEISRLE
+1452 AGAAEIERLE
-1462 TTLPLKTARAQAV
+1462 ATLPRKAARAQAV

-1488 LQHVGAAIDAFPIR
+1488 LERVGAALDILPKRTD
-1502 ADASASTPTT
+1502 ADASLPTT
-1512 ADEEPADEPIA
+1512 PGEGANVEPTAAAAEAMAVGDEAAAEPAPAEVPTEEVATKEVPEYLGDEIMLD
-1523 SAPADFH
+1523 ADIG
-1530 VAEDPVVAAAP
+1530 ELPTAAP
-1541 AAVPPQQAQAVL
+1541 A
-1553 SEALEDLGHEVMLDV
+1553 
-1568 DAKELPVTSPPAT
+1568 PAI
-1581 VAAEAVDEAAED
+1581 AAEISDEAVED
-1593 PLLNEISARLD
+1593 PLLQEITGRLD
-1604 VLFAAG
+1604 ALFAAG
-1610 EFGLAYHLRRCAKS
+1610 EFGLAYHLRRSARS
-1624 VLPPSPG
+1624 VLPPSPDV
-1631 TYTEEELRL
+1631 YTEEELRL
-1640 AAADSRAMGL
+1640 AAADGRAMGL

-1655 QSLTSSRSE
+1655 QFLTSSRSE
-1664 ALTVAQSLAGLDDD
+1664 ALNVAQSLAGLDDD
-1678 RSIARLTMLLAGSIP
+1678 RSIARLTMLLAGAIP
-1693 AALFRPDDGAAVPLI
+1693 ASLFRPDDGAAVPLI
-1708 ESITALKPFE
+1708 EAITSLKPFE
-1718 HLRSVFTIVEE
+1718 HLRSTYTIVEE

-1744 IEAHSRES
+1744 VEAHSRES

-1763 DTVAGLRS
+1763 DTVVGLRS
-1771 AKFRFQYGEQVKTA
+1771 AKFRFQYGERVKAA

-1803 SHDVAREVSEQIHGR
+1803 SHDVAREVSEQLRGR
-1818 EDILRL
+1818 EEIFRL
-1824 IDSVGTEGGSQEVDL
+1824 IDSVSMEGTSQEVDL
-1839 QARERIFAALSRV
+1839 QAREQIFAVLSRV

-1866 NALRKSTQRLETVKR
+1866 VTLRKSAQRLETVKR
-1881 LRDTALAEID
+1881 LRGTALAEID
-1891 AALARPRPDGP
+1891 AALAGPLPDGP
-1902 PLTAAASQ
+1902 RLTAAASRNA
-1910 YTAVILRSVRDTLK
+1910 AVILRSVRDTLK

-1929 DRNVPPLAVGLHTP
+1929 DRNVPSLAVGLHTP

-1956 MPSPYNAERVLQEIM
+1956 MPSPYAEERVLQEIM
-1971 NAQIPLKGADP
+1971 NAQIPLKGTDP
-1982 GKAITDAFEARRG
+1982 GEAIARAFEARRA

-2004 LVNIAHWFGVS
+2004 LVNIAHWFGMS
-2015 EATTESLRAKLD
+2015 EATSDSLRAKLD

-2047 IERMRRMAVGSL
+2047 IERMRRMAIGSL
-2059 DQSARLK
+2059 DQSARLR
-2066 ETLSTINPNNLP
+2066 ETLSTVNPDNLP

-2101 FARIREVEN
+2101 FARIKEVEN

-2119 AADFASRIANLD
+2119 AADFAGRIAILD
-2131 EEKKLDPQTAIEL
+2131 EKKKLDPQTAVEL
-2144 RHLLERR
+2144 RNLLQRR

-2156 ADWLNMLRTGAPRR
+2156 ADWLNMLHTGSPRR

-2176 TLNVR
+2176 NLNVR

-2191 PQLSAVD
+2191 QQLSAVD
-2198 VLQAARAMDDGRSY
+2198 VLQAARAMDEGRSY

-2221 QEQRE
+2221 ADQRQQ
-2226 LAANIARSLLPA
+2226 AANMARSLLPA
-2238 LKRHIKATSGSQ
+2238 LKRHIKAGSGSQ

-2266 TKCDLDE
+2266 TKLDPDE
-2273 VLTKPKQQVYVF
+2273 VLTKIKQQVYVF
-2285 DAKVSLPPVD
+2285 DAKVSLPPVN
-2295 SGSLLLPEFGSL
+2295 SESLLLPEFGSL
-2307 TQGSWRICVGTSTM
+2307 TQGSWRICVATSTM
-2321 PQQAMVDLAESA
+2321 PQPATLDLAEGA
-2333 SPRGVLLIYLGA
+2333 SPRGVLNA
-2345 LSPDRRKTL
+2345 ERRKNL

-2368 DEALVA
+2368 DEAIVTV
-2374 FALADKS
+2374 ALADTS
-2381 DHRRAVLEIAQGYSG
+2381 DHRTAVLEIAQGYSG
-2396 ASPYRDYNRSAVPPE
+2396 AAPYRDYNRSAVPPE

-2472 RRIPIFASPVR
+2472 RRISIFPSPVR
-2483 NEEEFTSTITTWL
+2483 SEDEFTATITKWL
-2496 GQDERRRL
+2496 DQDERRRL

-2519 QTEFRCIRSLLR
+2519 QTEFRCIRALLR

-2566 EPLQIGP
+2566 DPLQIGP

-2638 PDPISTGLVE
+2638 PDPISTALVE
-2648 QALDSADVRG
+2648 QALDSADVRR

-2784 NRRILAKP
+2784 NRRTLAKP
-2792 LSTVDSNGHLSP
+2792 LATVDSGGHISP

-2817 APAAVVKPDGSPMS
+2817 APAAAVKPDGSPVF
-2831 PRAHGIGVVFGT
+2831 PRTHGIGVVFGT
-2843 ECAGVR
+2843 DCAGVR

-2867 VEPRAYDGKK
+2867 VEPRTYESKK
-2877 ELFDDAK
+2877 DLFDDAK

-2889 GRPRVLVVSSRTQW
+2889 GKPRVLVVSSRTRW

-2918 KGEVRIVFVGGPHHA
+2918 KGEVRIVFVGDPQHA
-2933 SAWSEDTVVL
+2933 SVWSEDTAVL
-2943 KRIRPLVKLVKL
+2943 KRIRPQIKLVRL
-2955 RPVTRSYLGSRLEA
+2955 RPVTRSYLGARLES

-2977 DRILEA
+2977 DLIIDA
-2983 TGGWSDTVGP
+2983 TGGWADTVGP
-2993 LLARISERPGQA
+2993 LLARISDRPNQA
-3005 SALIDADRQSLLAL
+3005 SGLIESDKQTLLAA

-3031 LISFFRELAQYAD
+3031 LVAFFRELAQYAN

-3053 QHLCTSDGRKIAP
+3053 QHLCTIDGRKIAP
-3066 SVLAVYC
+3066 NVLAVYC

-3081 SPDQSGNRGLHKVD
+3081 APDQSGNRGLHKVD

-3100 HAALLRSE
+3100 LAALLGPE

>member
-1 MTDEESLFV
+1 MTDAESLFV

-31 TPSPVPPLRFG
+31 TVSPVPPLRFG
-42 WTSTTR
+42 WTSITR
-48 DLLKRIA
+48 DLLRRIA
-55 RKAVETKKAEG
+55 RKAADTNKAEG
-66 REIPYSDLRAALQAR
+66 RELPYSDLRAALQAR

-95 DEAPLFAATGDA
+95 DDAPLFAASGGAAD
-107 TEIEAAAHRSVAA
+107 IEAAAHRSVAA

-140 DALEEKGR
+140 DALEDKGR
-148 RRELFARLP
+148 RRELFAKLP
-157 SPPVPEPASV
+157 SPPVPEPANV

-196 QGLGPIHRVLDREY
+196 DGLGAVHRVLDREY

-249 VVKAAKRIWCREFPP
+249 VVKAAKRIWCREFPS

-279 ASNSPARAVT
+279 SRKSPARAVT
-289 FSVRLEQ
+289 LSARLEQ
-296 GLPKTQLNAI
+296 GLPKTQINAI
-306 VYEASR
+306 VYEAGR
-312 ESGES
+312 ETGES

-330 RAPNLFVGVPF
+330 RAADLFVGVPF
-341 RYGYRPEPKIA
+341 RYGYRPEPKVA
-352 AGVTLQDQVD
+352 PGVTLQDQVD
-362 LFRKI
+362 LFRKV
-367 QERIGGLG
+367 QDLIGGFG
-375 FQEPRFREVNA
+375 FQEPRLREVNA
-386 KIKRPKESHDQATLH
+386 KIRRPKESHDQATLH
-401 NLINHHFGRVKE
+401 NLISHHFGRVE
-413 QDVPARVEELFGAPE
+413 EEDVPARVEELFGAPE

-454 DKAFGKDVP
+454 DKAFGEGVP
-463 IDLMFVCRREE
+463 LDLMFVCRREE
-474 EGGLFASVVSLIFG
+474 EGRLFASVVSLIFG
-488 DRVNVVRH
+488 DRVKVVRH
-496 AMPNGV
+496 AMPDGV
-502 HGTRQQLDGDVR
+502 HGTRQQLDGDAR
-514 NSRLRRASAR
+514 NSRLKRAAAR

-536 TEFPGA
+536 TGFPGA

-547 AALKYEGKD
+547 AALKYDGKD

-571 VAGNNVQY
+571 VAGSNVQY
-579 LLPPVAGHAAEY
+579 LLPPTAGHAAEY

-616 VEAALVDGPRP
+616 VEAAFVDAPRP
-627 RTIVG
+627 RAIVG
-632 ISIVSQAGSQTGRP
+632 ISIVSQAGSRAGRP

-674 TMDTGKFEALSKTLV
+674 AMDTGKFESLSKTLI
-689 AVAASGITSL
+689 AVASAGITSL
-699 GDKQPE
+699 GEKQPE
-705 RRSNFLAFVR
+705 KRENFLSFVR
-715 RVVDEVATED
+715 RVVDEVAAED
-725 PNALVLV
+725 ANALVLV

-763 SSWKGLRF
+763 SSWKKLRF
-771 VRVREGAA
+771 VRVREGSA
-779 GRLAVLTERKWTPVT
+779 GRLSVLTERKWTPVT

-837 VRNRGARGQSVYRS
+837 VRNRGARGQSVYRG

-864 DAPVGKKILMRPAQ
+864 DSPVGKKILMRPAQ

-934 SKITDYM
+934 SKIIDYM

-956 PIDDGDDR
+956 PIDDGDDQ
-964 RDEGEDVVAEAE
+964 RDDDEDAVARID

-982 TRRWFEGTF
+982 TRRWFEGTV
-991 DVDEDDIPDFDEPQ
+991 DVDEDEIPDFDEPAEDAA
-1005 PDETTEIKPPVRAQ
+1005 PS
-1019 APPAI
+1019 PPARSQSPTAI
-1024 LHLPKA
+1024 LRLPEA
-1030 RQSAFAPV
+1030 LPSAFARV
-1038 ADTSIKASA
+1038 ADTSIKVPV
-1047 MLETPNSPPVAERQ
+1047 MLEALKTNTIADSPKPEQ
-1061 RSHEAPLELE
+1061 SPMELE
-1071 DLVTQLRS
+1071 DLVTLLRS
-1079 RSAPLPPFA
+1079 RSAPLPPFV

-1097 HVVPRDTRL
+1097 NIVPRDTRL

-1116 VTGFPWP
+1116 ATGYPWP
-1123 EERPAVEEMPRIYEE
+1123 EERPGADDMPRLYEE

-1156 DDNRGN
+1156 DNNRGG
-1162 RGLPKNQIIVKNAE
+1162 RGLPKNLIIVKNAD
-1176 AWKRLRTK
+1176 AWKRLRMK
-1184 GPIPRGETGI
+1184 GPIPKGVNGA
-1194 PVLRIMHSV
+1194 PFLRILHSV
-1203 KNGCDKESQLAQA
+1203 QNGGDKESHLAEA
-1216 LGLPGHVAWSQ
+1216 LGLPGQAAWGAR
-1227 KCSKVADGLARLE
+1227 CSTATDGLEKLDA
-1240 TEGDEWADL
+1240 EGEEWADL
-1249 AKYLR
+1249 ANYLR
-1254 AVLGSFQQFGPDR
+1254 AVLGPFRQFGPDR
-1267 TVGEIMEEVL
+1267 TIGEIMEEVV
-1277 IPHAMKQV
+1277 IPQAMKQV
-1285 QMHAAFPADPLE
+1285 Q
-1297 HASTSPAVE
+1297 
-1306 AEATDVFPISG
+1306 
-1317 AIQVTEIGDLAAVEA
+1317 VEA
-1332 AWRSEC
+1332 AGKESPEPASSTAEPDAEVLVAHEVEASHESIDDISAILNTWRSEC
-1338 ERLVAL
+1338 DRLAAL
-1344 ASAASSDGPQ
+1344 AGTASSSGPQ
-1354 GAGDSIDAIKASLSV
+1354 GDGIDAIKASLSI

-1375 RAAQLVP
+1375 RAARLVP
-1382 AKVSTAELHL
+1382 AKVSTAELHQ
-1392 NLQRLTARAADS
+1392 NLQRLTAKAADS
-1404 LNSLLGESLTAPHLL
+1404 LNSLLGESLSAPDLL
-1419 SRLFHLPTEASE
+1419 SRLFHLPNEANE
-1431 SEVAAADALR
+1431 SELATADSLR
-1441 SQADAAMAEAD
+1441 EQADSAMADAD
-1452 AGAAEISRLE
+1452 AGAAEINRLE
-1462 TTLPLKTARAQAV
+1462 ATLPLKAARAQAV
-1475 AIDEERERALRRV
+1475 AIDEDRERALCRV
-1488 LQHVGAAIDAFPIR
+1488 LEYVGAAIDVLR
-1502 ADASASTPTT
+1502 KETDAEASKPATSG
-1512 ADEEPADEPIA
+1512 EEPVVEPAAPAPVADEP
-1523 SAPADFH
+1523 P
-1530 VAEDPVVAAAP
+1530 VAAAP
-1541 AAVPPQQAQAVL
+1541 APVPQPTAEVAT
-1553 SEALEDLGHEVMLDV
+1553 ADAPDLGDEIMLE
-1568 DAKELPVTSPPAT
+1568 AEINELPAASPTPST
-1581 VAAEAVDEAAED
+1581 TAETTDEVVQD
-1593 PLLNEISARLD
+1593 PLLQAITTRLD
-1604 VLFAAG
+1604 ALFAAG
-1610 EFGLAYHLRRCAKS
+1610 EFGLAYHLRRCARS
-1624 VLPPSPG
+1624 VLPSSPDI
-1631 TYTEEELRL
+1631 YAEEELRL
-1640 AAADSRAMGL
+1640 AAADGRAMGL

-1655 QSLTSSRSE
+1655 QFLTSSRSE
-1664 ALTVAQSLAGLDDD
+1664 ALAVAQSLADREDD
-1678 RSIARLTMLLAGSIP
+1678 RSIARLTMLLATAIP
-1693 AALFRPDDGAAVPLI
+1693 AALFRPDDGAAVPLV
-1708 ESITALKPFE
+1708 ETITSLKSFE
-1718 HLRSVFTIVEE
+1718 HLRSAYTIVEE

-1744 IEAHSRES
+1744 IEAHSREN

-1763 DTVAGLRS
+1763 DTVTGLRS
-1771 AKFRFQYGEQVKTA
+1771 AKFRFQYGERIKTA

-1797 SNLTEK
+1797 SNLTET
-1803 SHDVAREVSEQIHGR
+1803 SHDIAREVSERLHRR
-1818 EDILRL
+1818 EDILL
-1824 IDSVGTEGGSQEVDL
+1824 LLHAAGSEGSSQEVDL

-1866 NALRKSTQRLETVKR
+1866 ATLRKSARRLETVKR

-1891 AALARPRPDGP
+1891 ALLARPAPEGP
-1902 PLTAAASQ
+1902 RLTAAASGH
-1910 YTAVILRSVRDTLK
+1910 AAAILRTVRDTLM

-1956 MPSPYNAERVLQEIM
+1956 MPSPYTEERVLQEIM
-1971 NAQIPLKGADP
+1971 NARIPLKGTDP
-1982 GKAITDAFEARRG
+1982 GAAIAQAFEARRA

-2015 EATTESLRAKLD
+2015 EAAAESLRAKLD

-2033 KSQVKS
+2033 KNQVKS
-2039 RLAAAERM
+2039 RLAAAERL

-2101 FARIREVEN
+2101 FARIKEVEN
-2110 EAQREFDKT
+2110 EAHREFEKT
-2119 AADFASRIANLD
+2119 AAEFTGRIAALD
-2131 EEKKLDPQTAIEL
+2131 EEKKLDPETAVEL
-2144 RHLLERR
+2144 RNLLQRR

-2156 ADWLNMLRTGAPRR
+2156 ADWLNMLRTGVPRR
-2170 QHLPSG
+2170 QHLPTG

-2181 LAEFKRLLPL
+2181 LAEFKELLPL
-2191 PQLSAVD
+2191 QEFSAVD
-2198 VLQAARAMDDGRSY
+2198 VLKAARAMDEGRSY
-2212 GPLDYSHLE
+2212 GTLDYSHLE
-2221 QEQRE
+2221 PEQRQQ
-2226 LAANIARSLLPA
+2226 AANIARSLLPA
-2238 LKRHIKATSGSQ
+2238 LKRHMKSASGSL

-2266 TKCDLDE
+2266 TKLDPDE
-2273 VLTKPKQQVYVF
+2273 VLTKVKQQVYVF
-2285 DAKVSLPPVD
+2285 DAKVSLPSVD
-2295 SGSLLLPEFGSL
+2295 SKSLLLPEFGSL
-2307 TQGSWRICVGTSTM
+2307 TQGSWRICVATSTT
-2321 PQQAMVDLAESA
+2321 PQSALLELAEGA
-2333 SPRGVLLIYLGA
+2333 APRGVLLVYLGV
-2345 LSPDRRKTL
+2345 LNPERRKNL

-2368 DEALVA
+2368 DEALVTV
-2374 FALADKS
+2374 ALADTS
-2381 DHRRAVLEIAQGYSG
+2381 DHRRAVMEIAQGYSG
-2396 ASPYRDYNRSAVPPE
+2396 ADPYRDYNRSAVPPE

-2451 PANAIFAYVDMD
+2451 PANAIFAYVDVDSVVD

-2472 RRIPIFASPVR
+2472 RRIPIFTSPVR
-2483 NEEEFTSTITTWL
+2483 NEDEFTATIARWL
-2496 GQDERRRL
+2496 DEDERRRL

-2519 QTEFRCIRSLLR
+2519 QHNFRCIRTLLR

-2566 EPLQIGP
+2566 NPLEIGP
-2573 LLDKDVDDAEFLI
+2573 LLGKDVDDAEFLI

-2596 FEKRE
+2596 FENRE
-2601 DVWRILSFTNYY
+2601 DAWRILSFTNYY

-2618 VFCEELLRIIHDR
+2618 VFCEELLKIIHER
-2631 AQQTNRL
+2631 VQQTNRL
-2638 PDPISTGLVE
+2638 PDLISTTLVE
-2648 QALDSADVRG
+2648 QALESADVRG
-2658 KLFATF
+2658 KLFLTF
-2664 ETTINS
+2664 EKTINS

-2784 NRRILAKP
+2784 NRRLLAKP
-2792 LSTVDSNGHLSP
+2792 LPTVDSNGHLSP

-2817 APAAVVKPDGSPMS
+2817 APAAAVKADGSPMS
-2831 PRAHGIGVVFGT
+2831 SRAHGIGVVFGT
-2843 ECAGVR
+2843 EWAGVR

-2867 VEPRAYDGKK
+2867 VEPRTYEAKK
-2877 ELFDDAK
+2877 DLFDDVK

-2889 GRPRVLVVSSRTQW
+2889 GRPRVLVVSSKTPW

-2918 KGEVRIVFVGGPHHA
+2918 KGEVRIVFVGDPLHA
-2933 SAWSEDTVVL
+2933 SAWSEDTAVL
-2943 KRIRPLVKLVKL
+2943 KRIRPLVKLVRL
-2955 RPVTRSYLGSRLEA
+2955 RPVTRSYLGSRLES

-2977 DRILEA
+2977 DRIIEA
-2983 TGGWSDTVGP
+2983 TGGWSETIGP
-2993 LLARISERPGQA
+2993 LMARIAERPSQA
-3005 SALIDADRQSLLAL
+3005 SALIEADKNALLAA
-3019 PGLYERLGIPPE
+3019 PGLYDRLGIQPD
-3031 LISFFRELAQYAD
+3031 LAAFFRELAQYAH

-3053 QHLCTSDGRKIAP
+3053 QHLCTTDNRKIVP
-3066 SVLAVYC
+3066 SVLAVYS

-3081 SPDQSGNRGLHKVD
+3081 SPDQSSNRSLHKVD

-3100 HAALLRSE
+3100 LAALLKAE

>member
-1 MTDEESLFV
+1 MTDEDALFV
-10 RSYGDQS
+10 RSYGDQH

-48 DLLKRIA
+48 ELIARIA
-55 RKAVETKKAEG
+55 RLAAGTKKPEG
-66 REIPYSDLRAALQAR
+66 KELPYSDLRAALQAR
-81 IGGLVLLDSRFSRT
+81 VEGLVLLDSRFSRT
-95 DEAPLFAATGDA
+95 EEAPLFAATGDA
-107 TEIEAAAHRSVAA
+107 AEIEAAAHRSVAA
-120 WVQLTLRPWAENL
+120 WIQLTLRPWAENL

-140 DALEEKGR
+140 DLLEEKGR
-148 RRELFARLP
+148 RRELFVKLP
-157 SPPVPEPASV
+157 SPPGPHPANV

-177 YADILLAMVAS
+177 YADVLLAMVAS
-188 SLEGVELF
+188 SLEGIELF
-196 QGLGPIHRVLDREY
+196 EGLGPVHRVLDRVY

-216 ETWPSALPGGDDLF
+216 ETWPSSLPGGDDRF

-279 ASNSPARAVT
+279 ARNSPARAVT

-296 GLPKTQLNAI
+296 GLPRAQINAI
-306 VYEASR
+306 VYEAGR
-312 ESGES
+312 ETGES

-330 RAPNLFVGVPF
+330 RASDLFVGVPF

-352 AGVTLQDQVD
+352 PGVTLQDQVD
-362 LFRKI
+362 LFRKV
-367 QERIGGLG
+367 QERIAAFG
-375 FQEPRFREVNA
+375 FHEPRVRELDA
-386 KIKRPKESHDQATLH
+386 KIKRPKEFHVQASLH
-401 NLINHHFGRVKE
+401 NLINHHFGRVEE

-428 KKRRGREAPAKTV
+428 KKRRGRDSPAKTV
-441 PLEPLVQANRERL
+441 PIEPLVAANKERL
-454 DKAFGKDVP
+454 DKAFGKDVA
-463 IDLMFVCRREE
+463 INLMFVCRREE
-474 EGGLFASVVSLIFG
+474 EGRIFASVVSLIFG

-496 AMPNGV
+496 AMPDGV
-502 HGTRQQLDGDVR
+502 HGTRQQLDGDGR
-514 NSRLRRASAR
+514 NNRLNRAAAR
-524 REAWLPLAERIR
+524 RQSWMPLAERIK

-542 PIIVQ
+542 PVIVQ
-547 AALKYEGKD
+547 AALKYDGKD
-556 EDEVNKSVGRNTLAT
+556 EDDVNKSVGRNTLAT
-571 VAGNNVQY
+571 VAGSNVQY
-579 LLPPVAGHAAEY
+579 LLPPAAGHAAEY
-591 MHRIQA
+591 MHRVQA

-616 VEAALVDGPRP
+616 VDAAFTDCPHP
-627 RTIVG
+627 RTILG
-632 ISIVSQAGSQTGRP
+632 ISIVSQAASRTGRP

-652 VAMKTDVATGRIS
+652 LAMKTDVATGRIS
-665 GRLGFLRNG
+665 GRVGFVRNG
-674 TMDTGKFEALSKTLV
+674 TMDTGAFEALSKTLV
-689 AVAASGITSL
+689 AVAASGVTSL
-699 GDKQPE
+699 GEKQPE
-705 RRSNFLAFVR
+705 RRANFLNFVR
-715 RVVDEVATED
+715 RVVDEVTAED
-725 PNALVLV
+725 PHALVLV

-739 LWSWLSDENISSD
+739 LWSWLSDENVSSD
-752 IYLEDVAAAPP
+752 IYLEDVAATPP

-771 VRVREGAA
+771 VRVRQGSA
-779 GRLAVLTERKWTPVT
+779 GRLSVLTERKWTPVT
-794 REGLP
+794 REGQPLASSP
-799 VAADPVE
+799 IE
-806 EVYATAAERL
+806 EIYATAAERL

-837 VRNRGARGQSVYRS
+837 VRNRGARGQSVYRG
-851 KSGFQKFGAPTPA
+851 KAGFQRFGAPTPA
-864 DAPVGKKILMRPAQ
+864 DSPVGKKILMRPAQ

-899 QTGDEDAIAALVAG
+899 QSGDSEDAIAALVAG

-927 PAPLSFR
+927 PAPLSFK

-941 DRYGTGA
+941 DQYGTGA

-964 RDEGEDVVAEAE
+964 QDEAE
-976 VIGYAE
+976 DIVVSADVIGYAE
-982 TRRWFEGTF
+982 TRRWFEGTV
-991 DVDEDDIPDFDEPQ
+991 DVDEDDIPEFEESPLQETPEIEPS
-1005 PDETTEIKPPVRAQ
+1005 VRGQ
-1019 APPAI
+1019 APPSI
-1024 LHLPKA
+1024 LHVPRA
-1030 RQSAFAPV
+1030 RPSAFTPV
-1038 ADTSIKASA
+1038 ADTSIKASV
-1047 MLETPNSPPVAERQ
+1047 MLEASKLSPAAESRKSDQ
-1061 RSHEAPLELE
+1061 PPMELE
-1071 DLVTQLRS
+1071 DLITLLRS
-1079 RSAPLPPFA
+1079 RSAPLPAFA
-1088 TEQFLANAI
+1088 TEQFLSNAI
-1097 HVVPRDTRL
+1097 HMVPRDTRL
-1106 MHEDREWIRK
+1106 MHDDREWIRK
-1116 VTGFPWP
+1116 ATGFPWP
-1123 EERPAVEEMPRIYEE
+1123 ENRPTVEDMPRLYEE

-1156 DDNRGN
+1156 DNNRGS
-1162 RGLPKNQIIVKNAE
+1162 RGLPKNQIIVSNA
-1176 AWKRLRTK
+1176 AALKRLRFKKPLPK
-1184 GPIPRGETGI
+1184 GAFGI
-1194 PVLRIMHSV
+1194 PILRILHCAQ
-1203 KNGCDKESQLAQA
+1203 NGCDKESQLAEA
-1216 LGLPGHVAWSQ
+1216 LGLPGHQAWGA
-1227 KCSKVADGLARLE
+1227 KCSKATDGLEKLE
-1240 TEGDEWADL
+1240 TEGEEWADL
-1249 AKYLR
+1249 ATYLQ
-1254 AVLGSFQQFGPDR
+1254 AVLGPFRQFGPDR
-1267 TVGEIMEEVL
+1267 TIGEIMEEVV
-1277 IPHAMKQV
+1277 IPQAMRQV
-1285 QMHAAFPADPLE
+1285 QLE
-1297 HASTSPAVE
+1297 EVAPTDLRGQANSVAERDASAPVVAH
-1306 AEATDVFPISG
+1306 DDQPD
-1317 AIQVTEIGDLAAVEA
+1317 DLAAVEG
-1332 AWRSEC
+1332 AWRLEC
-1338 ERLVAL
+1338 EKLVTL
-1344 ASAASSDGPQ
+1344 VGTASSDGPT
-1354 GAGDSIDAIKASLSV
+1354 GGDLDAIQASVSV

-1375 RAAQLVP
+1375 RAQRLVP
-1382 AKVSTAELHL
+1382 ATASTAELCKHL
-1392 NLQRLTARAADS
+1392 RRLTAKAADS
-1404 LNSLLGESLTAPHLL
+1404 LNLLLGESLNAPQLL
-1419 SRLFHLPTEASE
+1419 SRLFDLPEEASE
-1431 SEVAAADALR
+1431 TEVASADSLR
-1441 SQADAAMAEAD
+1441 IEAD
-1452 AGAAEISRLE
+1452 FAMTEADVGAEEIERLE
-1462 TTLPLKTARAQAV
+1462 ATLPRKVARAQAV
-1475 AIDEERERALRRV
+1475 ALDEQREQALRRV
-1488 LQHVGAAIDAFPIR
+1488 LQHVGAAIDVFPRKADVTSSIPAR
-1502 ADASASTPTT
+1502 ADDEPATELVAAVPPVAPIT
-1512 ADEEPADEPIA
+1512 ADPT
-1523 SAPADFH
+1523 
-1530 VAEDPVVAAAP
+1530 VALAP
-1541 AAVPPQQAQAVL
+1541 AAVPQQEDVIAREAAEGLGEEVL
-1553 SEALEDLGHEVMLDV
+1553 PDV
-1568 DAKELPVTSPPAT
+1568 DVTELPVASPAT
-1581 VAAEAVDEAAED
+1581 SVTTEVADEVAED
-1593 PLLNEISARLD
+1593 PLLKEIAARLD
-1604 VLFAAG
+1604 ALFAAG
-1610 EFGLAYHLRRCAKS
+1610 EFGLAYHLRRCARS
-1624 VLPPSPG
+1624 VLPPSPDL
-1631 TYTEEELRL
+1631 YTEEELRL
-1640 AAADSRAMGL
+1640 AAADGRAMGL

-1655 QSLTSSRSE
+1655 QILTSSRSE

-1678 RSIARLTMLLAGSIP
+1678 RSIARLTMLLAGAIP

-1708 ESITALKPFE
+1708 ELITSLKPFE
-1718 HLRSVFTIVEE
+1718 HLRNASTIVEE

-1752 SFVSDAVASIK
+1752 SFVTDAVASIK

-1771 AKFRFQYGEQVKTA
+1771 AKFRFQYGERVKTA

-1797 SNLTEK
+1797 SGLTET
-1803 SHDVAREVSEQIHGR
+1803 SHEVAHDVAEQLHAR

-1824 IDSVGTEGGSQEVDL
+1824 IDSVGSESASQEVDL

-1866 NALRKSTQRLETVKR
+1866 NTLRKSAQRLETVKR

-1902 PLTAAASQ
+1902 PLTTAASKHA
-1910 YTAVILRSVRDTLK
+1910 AVILRSVRDTLK
-1924 GLSSS
+1924 GHSSS

-1956 MPSPYNAERVLQEIM
+1956 MPSPYNEERVLQEIM
-1971 NAQIPLKGADP
+1971 SARIPLRGADSA
-1982 GKAITDAFEARRG
+1982 KSISEAFEARRA

-2015 EATTESLRAKLD
+2015 EGTTESLRSKLD
-2027 ADRETK
+2027 ADCETK

-2039 RLAAAERM
+2039 RLAGAERM

-2066 ETLSTINPNNLP
+2066 ETLSTVNPNNLP
-2078 AELSPSFLPETLA
+2078 AELSPSFLPETLM

-2119 AADFASRIANLD
+2119 AADFAARIASLD
-2131 EEKKLDPQTAIEL
+2131 EEKKLDPHTAIEL
-2144 RHLLERR
+2144 RNLLERR

-2170 QHLPSG
+2170 QHFPSG
-2176 TLNVR
+2176 TVNVR
-2181 LAEFKRLLPL
+2181 LAEFKKLLPL
-2191 PQLSAVD
+2191 PELSAVD

-2221 QEQRE
+2221 ADQRQQ
-2226 LAANIARSLLPA
+2226 AANIARSLLPA
-2238 LKRHIKATSGSQ
+2238 LKRHIKAASGSQ

-2266 TKCDLDE
+2266 TKLDPDE
-2273 VLTKPKQQVYVF
+2273 VLTKVKQQVYVF

-2295 SGSLLLPEFGSL
+2295 SQSLLLPEFGSL
-2307 TQGSWRICVGTSTM
+2307 TQGSWRICVATSTM
-2321 PQQAMVDLAESA
+2321 PQQAILDLAEGA
-2333 SPRGVLLIYLGA
+2333 SPRGVLLLYLGV
-2345 LSPDRRKTL
+2345 LNPERRKNL
-2354 RLELFKRRKSMLVV
+2354 RLELFKRKRSMLVV
-2368 DEALVA
+2368 DEALVTV
-2374 FALADKS
+2374 ALADKS

-2396 ASPYRDYNRSAVPPE
+2396 ADPYRDYNRSAVPPE
-2411 MFKGRSWE
+2411 MFKGRTWE

-2451 PANAIFAYVDMD
+2451 PTNAIFAYVDVDSVVD
-2463 ASNAFEQMS
+2463 ASSAFEQMS
-2472 RRIPIFASPVR
+2472 RRISIFQSHVR
-2483 NEEEFTSTITTWL
+2483 SEDDFTATIATWL
-2496 GQDERRRL
+2496 DQDERRRL

-2519 QTEFRCIRSLLR
+2519 ETNFRCIRALLR

-2566 EPLQIGP
+2566 NPLQIGP
-2573 LLDKDVDDAEFLI
+2573 LLDEDVDDAEFLI

-2596 FEKRE
+2596 FENRE

-2618 VFCEELLRIIHDR
+2618 VFCEELLRIIHGR

-2638 PDPISTGLVE
+2638 PDPISTALVE

-2664 ETTINS
+2664 EKTINS

-2700 PAEVAERAIEYW
+2700 PAEVAERAIEHW

-2718 GSDPIEIEYLLEE
+2718 GSEPIEIEYLLEE

-2761 ADLTSKLEQYH
+2761 ADLTRKLEQYRD

-2784 NRRILAKP
+2784 NRRILTKP
-2792 LSTVDSNGHLSP
+2792 LAAVDSNGHLSP

-2817 APAAVVKPDGSPMS
+2817 APAAVVKPDGSPIS

-2867 VEPRAYDGKK
+2867 VEPRTYGAKK
-2877 ELFDDAK
+2877 DLFDDAK

-2889 GRPRVLVVSSRTQW
+2889 GRPRVLVVSSKTQW
-2903 RPDWILEAER
+2903 RSDWILEAER

-2918 KGEVRIVFVGGPHHA
+2918 KGEVRIVFVGDPLHA
-2933 SAWSEDTVVL
+2933 SAWSQDTAVL
-2943 KRIRPLVKLVKL
+2943 KRIRPQIKLVRL
-2955 RPVTRSYLGSRLEA
+2955 RPVTRSYLGSRLES
-2969 LQLSGDLM
+2969 LQLSGDLV
-2977 DRILEA
+2977 DRIIEA
-2983 TGGWSDTVGP
+2983 TGGWSDTAGP
-2993 LLARISERPGQA
+2993 LLARISERPSQA
-3005 SALIDADRQSLLAL
+3005 SALIDSDKQALLAT
-3019 PGLYERLGIPPE
+3019 PGLYERLGIPAE
-3031 LISFFRELAQYAD
+3031 LVSFFRELAQYAD
-3044 GSVITYRDF
+3044 GSVITFRDF
-3053 QHLCTSDGRKIAP
+3053 QHLCTTDGRKIVP
-3066 SVLAVYC
+3066 NVLAVYC

-3100 HAALLRSE
+3100 HAALLRAE

>member
-1 MTDEESLFV
+1 MTDEETLFV
-10 RSYGDQS
+10 RSYGDQT
-17 ILESAF
+17 ILENAF

-42 WTSTTR
+42 WASTTR

-55 RKAVETKKAEG
+55 RNAVETKKAEG
-66 REIPYSDLRAALQAR
+66 KELPYSDLRAALQAR
-81 IGGLVLLDSRFSRT
+81 LAGLVLLDSRFSRA
-95 DEAPLFAATGDA
+95 DDAPLFAATGEVG
-107 TEIEAAAHRSVAA
+107 EIEDAAHRSFAA
-120 WVQLTLRPWAENL
+120 WIQLTLRPWAERL

-140 DALEEKGR
+140 DLLEEKGR
-148 RRELFARLP
+148 RRELFAKLP
-157 SPPVPEPASV
+157 APPVPEPTNV

-177 YADILLAMVAS
+177 YADVLLAIVAS
-188 SLEGVELF
+188 SLEGTELF
-196 QGLGPIHRVLDREY
+196 EGLGPVHRVLDREY

-216 ETWPSALPGGDDLF
+216 ETWPSALAGGDDLF
-230 SMVAIVSV
+230 SMVALVSV

-249 VVKAAKRIWCREFPP
+249 VIKAAKRIWCREFPP
-264 ANRLY
+264 ANRLS

-279 ASNSPARAVT
+279 ARNSPARAVT
-289 FSVRLEQ
+289 FSVRLEK

-312 ESGES
+312 DSGES

-330 RAPNLFVGVPF
+330 RAPDLFVGVPF

-362 LFRKI
+362 LFRKV
-367 QERIGGLG
+367 QERIGALG
-375 FQEPRFREVNA
+375 FQEPRLREVNA

-401 NLINHHFGRVKE
+401 NLINHHFGRVEE

-474 EGGLFASVVSLIFG
+474 EGRLFASVVSLIFG

-496 AMPNGV
+496 AMPAGV

-514 NSRLRRASAR
+514 NTRLKRAAARRA
-524 REAWLPLAERIR
+524 AWLPLADRIR
-536 TEFPGA
+536 SGFPRA
-542 PIIVQ
+542 PVIIQ
-547 AALKYEGKD
+547 AALKYDGKD

-571 VAGNNVQY
+571 VAGSNVQY
-579 LLPPVAGHAAEY
+579 LLPPAAGHAAEY

-616 VEAALVDGPRP
+616 VEAAFVDAPRP

-632 ISIVSQAGSQTGRP
+632 ISIVSQAGSRTGRP

-652 VAMKTDVATGRIS
+652 AAMKTDVATGRIS

-674 TMDTGKFEALSKTLV
+674 AMDTGKFEALSKTLV

-715 RVVDEVATED
+715 RVVDEVAAED

-739 LWSWLSDENISSD
+739 LWPWLSDENISSD
-752 IYLEDVAAAPP
+752 VYLEDVAAAPP
-763 SSWKGLRF
+763 SSWKGIRF

-779 GRLAVLTERKWTPVT
+779 GRLSVLTERKWTPVT
-794 REGLP
+794 REGVP
-799 VAADPVE
+799 VADAVE
-806 EVYATAAERL
+806 EAYATAAERL

-837 VRNRGARGQSVYRS
+837 MRNRGARGQSVYRG
-851 KSGFQKFGAPTPA
+851 KAGFQKFGASTPA
-864 DAPVGKKILMRPAQ
+864 KSSVGKKILMRRAQ
-878 VKPWDVPSRI
+878 VKPWDMPSRI

-899 QTGDEDAIAALVAG
+899 QAGDEDAIAALVAG

-927 PAPLSFR
+927 PAPLSFK

-941 DRYGTGA
+941 DQYGTGA
-948 VEDEPDPD
+948 VEDEPEPD

-964 RDEGEDVVAEAE
+964 RDEDETVDVSAD

-982 TRRWFEGTF
+982 TRRWFEGTV
-991 DVDEDDIPDFDEPQ
+991 DVAGDEIPDFEHEPEE
-1005 PDETTEIKPPVRAQ
+1005 PVDPKPQVRAQ
-1019 APPAI
+1019 DPSV
-1024 LHLPKA
+1024 LLRLPKA
-1030 RQSAFAPV
+1030 QPSAVGPV
-1038 ADTSIKASA
+1038 ADTSIKVPA
-1047 MLETPNSPPVAERQ
+1047 MLEAPKSVSAAESTRPDQ
-1061 RSHEAPLELE
+1061 IPLELE
-1071 DLVTQLRS
+1071 DLVTLLRS
-1079 RSAPLPPFA
+1079 PSAPLPVFA
-1088 TEQFLANAI
+1088 TEEFLSKAI
-1097 HVVPRDTRL
+1097 HIVPRDTRL

-1116 VTGFPWP
+1116 ATGYPWP
-1123 EERPAVEEMPRIYEE
+1123 EERPSVDDMPRLYEE

-1156 DDNRGN
+1156 DNNRGG
-1162 RGLPKNQIIVKNAE
+1162 RGLPMNQIIVKNND
-1176 AWKRLRTK
+1176 AWKRVRKMGSIPK
-1184 GPIPRGETGI
+1184 GVSGVPF
-1194 PVLRIMHSV
+1194 LRILHCV
-1203 KNGCDKESQLAQA
+1203 QNGCEKDPQLAEA
-1216 LGLPGHVAWSQ
+1216 LGLPGHDAWGAR
-1227 KCSKVADGLARLE
+1227 CSAATDGLEKLE
-1240 TEGDEWADL
+1240 AEGGDWADL

-1254 AVLGSFQQFGPDR
+1254 AVFGPFRQFGPDR
-1267 TVGEIMEEVL
+1267 TIGEVMEEVV
-1277 IPHAMKQV
+1277 IPQAMKQV
-1285 QMHAAFPADPLE
+1285 QVKAAQ
-1297 HASTSPAVE
+1297 AVE
-1306 AEATDVFPISG
+1306 SAELALSAKVPEADLPVIEEVENSREPVEDRS
-1317 AIQVTEIGDLAAVEA
+1317 AIEN

-1344 ASAASSDGPQ
+1344 AGAVSSIEPME
-1354 GAGDSIDAIKASLSV
+1354 AGDTIDAIKTSLSV
-1369 LEDLRS
+1369 LEDLKG
-1375 RAAQLVP
+1375 RAARLVP

-1392 NLQRLTARAADS
+1392 NLQRLTAKAADS

-1419 SRLFHLPTEASE
+1419 SRLFHLPIEASE
-1431 SEVAAADALR
+1431 SQLAAAESFRA
-1441 SQADAAMAEAD
+1441 QAEAAMAEAD
-1452 AGAAEISRLE
+1452 EGAENIKRLE
-1462 TTLPLKTARAQAV
+1462 ATLPLKAARAQAV
-1475 AIDEERERALRRV
+1475 ALDEDRERALQRV
-1488 LQHVGAAIDAFPIR
+1488 LDYVGAAIDVFLDEPDAEASTPPASSKPTVAVPIEN
-1502 ADASASTPTT
+1502 ASAAAAGPPAASASVLLQPT
-1512 ADEEPADEPIA
+1512 EIV
-1523 SAPADFH
+1523 APS
-1530 VAEDPVVAAAP
+1530 
-1541 AAVPPQQAQAVL
+1541 PP
-1553 SEALEDLGHEVMLDV
+1553 EHLGDVGMLDV
-1568 DAKELPVTSPPAT
+1568 NVVDELPAALPAPEVVIDAT
-1581 VAAEAVDEAAED
+1581 EEVAED
-1593 PLLNEISARLD
+1593 PLLKEISERLD
-1604 VLFAAG
+1604 ALFAAG

-1624 VLPPSPG
+1624 VLPPSPDI
-1631 TYTEEELRL
+1631 YTEDELRL
-1640 AAADSRAMGL
+1640 AAADGRAMGL

-1655 QSLTSSRSE
+1655 QFLTTARSE
-1664 ALTVAQSLAGLDDD
+1664 ALSVAQSLAGLDDD
-1678 RSIARLTMLLAGSIP
+1678 RSIARLTMLLAGAIP
-1693 AALFRPDDGAAVPLI
+1693 AALFRPDDGAAVSLVDT
-1708 ESITALKPFE
+1708 ITSAKPFE
-1718 HLRSVFTIVEE
+1718 HLRGAYTIVEE

-1744 IEAHSRES
+1744 VEAHARES
-1752 SFVSDAVASIK
+1752 SFVGDAVASIK
-1763 DTVAGLRS
+1763 DTVIGLRS
-1771 AKFRFQYGEQVKTA
+1771 TKFRFQYGERIKA
-1785 LLQPQGLLGRLL
+1785 ELLQPKGLLGRLL
-1797 SNLTEK
+1797 SNLTDT
-1803 SHDVAREVSEQIHGR
+1803 SHDVAREVSEKLRNR
-1818 EDILRL
+1818 EEILRL
-1824 IDSVGTEGGSQEVDL
+1824 VETIDPDGSTQEVDL

-1866 NALRKSTQRLETVKR
+1866 AALRKSAQRLETVKR
-1881 LRDTALAEID
+1881 LRDRALAEIE
-1891 AALARPRPDGP
+1891 AALANPRAEAP
-1902 PLTAAASQ
+1902 PLTAAAAMHSL
-1910 YTAVILRSVRDTLK
+1910 AILSSIRDILK
-1924 GLSSS
+1924 GRSSS

-1956 MPSPYNAERVLQEIM
+1956 TPSPYNEERILQEIM
-1971 NAQIPLKGADP
+1971 NAKVPLKGADP
-1982 GKAITDAFEARRG
+1982 AGAVVSAFEARRA

-2004 LVNIAHWFGVS
+2004 LVNVAHWFGVS
-2015 EATTESLRAKLD
+2015 EATAESLRAKLD

-2033 KSQVKS
+2033 KNQVKS
-2039 RLAAAERM
+2039 RLATAERM

-2101 FARIREVEN
+2101 FARIREVES
-2110 EAQREFDKT
+2110 EAQREFDKS
-2119 AADFASRIANLD
+2119 AAEFAGRIAVLD
-2131 EEKKLDPQTAIEL
+2131 EEKKLDRQTGIEL
-2144 RHLLERR
+2144 RNLLERR

-2170 QHLPSG
+2170 QNLPSG

-2181 LAEFKRLLPL
+2181 LAEFNRLLPL
-2191 PQLSAVD
+2191 QQLSAVD
-2198 VLQAARAMDDGRSY
+2198 LLQAARAMDEGRAY

-2221 QEQRE
+2221 PEQRQQ
-2226 LAANIARSLLPA
+2226 AANIARSLLPA
-2238 LKRHIKATSGSQ
+2238 LKRHIKAASGSQ
-2250 VKDTLQTV
+2250 MREALQTV

-2266 TKCDLDE
+2266 TKLDADE
-2273 VLTKPKQQVYVF
+2273 VLTKVKQQVYVF
-2285 DAKVSLPPVD
+2285 DAKVKLPSVD
-2295 SGSLLLPEFGSL
+2295 FKSLLLPEFGSL
-2307 TQGSWRICVGTSTM
+2307 TQGAWRICVATSTT
-2321 PQQAMVDLAESA
+2321 PQPALLDLAEGA
-2333 SPRGVLLIYLGA
+2333 APRGVLLIYLGA
-2345 LSPDRRKTL
+2345 LNQERRKNL
-2354 RLELFKRRKSMLVV
+2354 RLELFRRRKSMLVV
-2368 DEALVA
+2368 DEALVTV
-2374 FALADKS
+2374 ALADKS

-2396 ASPYRDYNRSAVPPE
+2396 ADPYRDYNRSAVPPE

-2451 PANAIFAYVDMD
+2451 PANAIFAYVDVDSVVD

-2472 RRIPIFASPVR
+2472 RRISIFSAPVR
-2483 NEEEFTSTITTWL
+2483 SEDEFIATITTWL
-2496 GQDERRRL
+2496 DEDERRRL

-2509 EADNFVLYES
+2509 EADNFVRSES
-2519 QTEFRCIRSLLR
+2519 ETNFRCIRALLR

-2547 HNVSRIART
+2547 HNVSRAART
-2556 ENSPLVHISN
+2556 DNSPLVHISN
-2566 EPLQIGP
+2566 NPLKIGP
-2573 LLDKDVDDAEFLI
+2573 LLDEDVDDAEFLV

-2601 DVWRILSFTNYY
+2601 DAWRILSFTNYY

-2631 AQQTNRL
+2631 VEQTNRL
-2638 PDPISTGLVE
+2638 PDLISTTLVE
-2648 QALDSADVRG
+2648 QALESADVRG

-2664 ETTINS
+2664 EKTINS

-2700 PAEVAERAIEYW
+2700 PAEVAERATEYW

-2718 GSDPIEIEYLLEE
+2718 GSEPIEIEYLLEE
-2731 MEGFGIARR
+2731 MEGFGIARH

-2761 ADLTSKLEQYH
+2761 ADLTRKLEQYRT

-2804 LTNGQEADLLAPF
+2804 LTNGQEADLLSPF
-2817 APAAVVKPDGSPMS
+2817 APAAGVKPDGSPIS
-2831 PRAHGIGVVFGT
+2831 TSAHGIGVVFGT
-2843 ECAGVR
+2843 EYAGVR
-2849 FVEAALMDAE
+2849 YVEAALMDAE
-2859 RTKDGLVE
+2859 RTRDGLVE
-2867 VEPRAYDGKK
+2867 VEPRTYETKK
-2877 ELFDDAK
+2877 DLFDDAK
-2884 RPSRS
+2884 RQSRS
-2889 GRPRVLVVSSRTQW
+2889 GKPRVLVVSSKTHW
-2903 RPDWILEAER
+2903 RSDWILEAER

-2918 KGEVRIVFVGGPHHA
+2918 KGEVRIVFVGDQIHA
-2933 SAWSEDTVVL
+2933 SAWSKDTALL
-2943 KRIRPLVKLVKL
+2943 KRIQPQIKLARL
-2955 RPVTRSYLGSRLEA
+2955 RPVTRSYLGGRLES
-2969 LQLSGDLM
+2969 LQLSGDLV
-2977 DRILEA
+2977 DRILQA
-2983 TGGWSDTVGP
+2983 TGGWSETVGP
-2993 LLARISERPGQA
+2993 LLRAISDQPSQA
-3005 SALIDADRQSLLAL
+3005 SVLIDVEKQTVLGS
-3019 PGLYERLGIPPE
+3019 PGLYDRLGIPAE
-3031 LISFFRELAQYAD
+3031 LVSFFRELAQYAD

-3053 QHLCTSDGRKIAP
+3053 QHLCTTDGRKIVP
-3066 SVLAVYC
+3066 GVLAVYC

>member
-1 MTDEESLFV
+1 MSDEEALFV
-10 RSYGDQS
+10 RSYGAQS
-17 ILESAF
+17 ILENAF
-23 VWRGLPPS
+23 IWRGLPAS
-31 TPSPVPPLRFG
+31 TNSPVPPLRFG

-48 DLLKRIA
+48 ELLARIA
-55 RKAVETKKAEG
+55 RLAAGTKKPEG
-66 REIPYSDLRAALQAR
+66 KELPYSDLRAALQAR
-81 IGGLVLLDSRFSRT
+81 VGGLVLLDSRFSRT
-95 DEAPLFAATGDA
+95 EEAPLFAATGDVA
-107 TEIEAAAHRSVAA
+107 EIEAAAHRSVSA
-120 WVQLTLRPWAENL
+120 WIQLTLRPWAENL

-140 DALEEKGR
+140 DLLEEKGR
-148 RRELFARLP
+148 RRELFAKLP
-157 SPPVPEPASV
+157 SLPVPHPANV

-177 YADILLAMVAS
+177 YADVLLAMVAS

-196 QGLGPIHRVLDREY
+196 EGLGPVHRVLDREY

-216 ETWPSALPGGDDLF
+216 ETWPSSFPGGDDLF
-230 SMVAIVSV
+230 SMVAIVSI

-249 VVKAAKRIWCREFPP
+249 VVKAAKRIWCREFPA

-269 GRRRISVRVL
+269 GRRRISIRVL
-279 ASNSPARAVT
+279 TRSSPARAVT

-296 GLPKTQLNAI
+296 GLPKTQINAI
-306 VYEASR
+306 VYEAGR
-312 ESGES
+312 ETGES
-317 FVEDLTSLVASRG
+317 FVEDLTSLIASRG
-330 RAPNLFVGVPF
+330 RAPDLFVGVPF

-352 AGVTLQDQVD
+352 PGVTLQDQVD
-362 LFRKI
+362 LFRKV
-367 QERIGGLG
+367 QERIGIFG
-375 FQEPRFREVNA
+375 FQEPRLREIDA
-386 KIKRPKESHDQATLH
+386 KIKRPKEFHVQASLH
-401 NLINHHFGRVKE
+401 NLINHHFGRFE
-413 QDVPARVEELFGAPE
+413 QKDVPARVEELFGAPE
-428 KKRRGREAPAKTV
+428 KKRRGRESPEKTV
-441 PLEPLVQANRERL
+441 PLEPLVAANQERL
-454 DKAFGKDVP
+454 DKAFGKDVG
-463 IDLMFVCRREE
+463 IDLMFVCRRED
-474 EGGLFASVVSLIFG
+474 EGKIFASVVSLIFG

-496 AMPNGV
+496 AMPDGV
-502 HGTRQQLDGDVR
+502 HGTRQQLDGDAR
-514 NSRLRRASAR
+514 NNRLKRAAAR
-524 REAWLPLAERIR
+524 REAWKPLAESIR
-536 TEFPGA
+536 SEFPGA
-542 PIIVQ
+542 PVIVQ
-547 AALKYEGKD
+547 AALKYDGRD

-571 VAGNNVQY
+571 VAGSNVQY
-579 LLPPVAGHAAEY
+579 LLPPAAGHAAEY
-591 MHRIQA
+591 MHRVQA

-616 VEAALVDGPRP
+616 VDSAFADCPHP

-632 ISIVSQAGSQTGRP
+632 ISIVSQAASRTGRP

-665 GRLGFLRNG
+665 GRLGFLRNDS
-674 TMDTGKFEALSKTLV
+674 MDTGAFEALSKTLV

-699 GDKQPE
+699 GDKQTE
-705 RRSNFLAFVR
+705 RRENFLAFVR
-715 RVVDEVATED
+715 RVVDEVAADD
-725 PNALVLV
+725 PHALVLV

-752 IYLEDVAAAPP
+752 IYLEDVAATPP

-771 VRVREGAA
+771 VRVREGSA
-779 GRLAVLTERKWTPVT
+779 GRLSVLTERKWTQVT
-794 REGLP
+794 REGRS
-799 VAADPVE
+799 VAGNLVE

-837 VRNRGARGQSVYRS
+837 VRNRGARGQSVYRG
-851 KSGFQKFGAPTPA
+851 KAGFQKFGAPTPA
-864 DAPVGKKILMRPAQ
+864 DSPFGKKILMRPAQ
-878 VKPWDVPSRI
+878 IKPWDVPSRI

-899 QTGDEDAIAALVAG
+899 QAGDSEDAIAALVAG

-956 PIDDGDDR
+956 AIDDGDDR
-964 RDEGEDVVAEAE
+964 QDQGEAVDVSAE

-982 TRRWFEGTF
+982 TRRWFEGTV
-991 DVDEDDIPDFDEPQ
+991 DVDEDDIPDFDEP
-1005 PDETTEIKPPVRAQ
+1005 PPEEAVEAKPPVQAL

-1024 LHLPKA
+1024 RQLPKA
-1030 RQSAFAPV
+1030 LPSAFAPV
-1038 ADTSIKASA
+1038 ADTSIKAAS
-1047 MLETPNSPPVAERQ
+1047 MLSTPKPSPATESRK
-1061 RSHEAPLELE
+1061 SDEAPMELE
-1071 DLVTQLRS
+1071 DLVTLLRS
-1079 RSAPLPPFA
+1079 RSAPLPAFA
-1088 TEQFLANAI
+1088 TEEFLGNAI
-1097 HVVPRDTRL
+1097 HVVPRDMRL
-1106 MHEDREWIRK
+1106 MHDDREWIRK
-1116 VTGFPWP
+1116 ATGFPWP
-1123 EERPAVEEMPRIYEE
+1123 EERPAVEDMPRLYEE

-1156 DDNRGN
+1156 DNNRGG
-1162 RGLPKNQIIVKNAE
+1162 RGLPKNQIVARNSD
-1176 AWKRLRTK
+1176 AWKRLRMKAPVPK
-1184 GPIPRGETGI
+1184 GVSGVPF
-1194 PVLRIMHSV
+1194 LRILHCV
-1203 KNGCDKESQLAQA
+1203 QNGCDKESQLAEA
-1216 LGLPGHVAWSQ
+1216 LGLPGHDAWGAR
-1227 KCSKVADGLARLE
+1227 CSKATDGLEKLE
-1240 TEGDEWADL
+1240 AEGGEWADL

-1254 AVLGSFQQFGPDR
+1254 AVFGPFRQFGPDR
-1267 TVGEIMEEVL
+1267 TIGEIMEEVV
-1277 IPHAMKQV
+1277 IPQAMKQV
-1285 QMHAAFPADPLE
+1285 QADAAPVAEPPE
-1297 HASTSPAVE
+1297 QAGPVVE
-1306 AEATDVFPISG
+1306 PDTAAPVVAREVE
-1317 AIQVTEIGDLAAVEA
+1317 EIREPVDD
-1332 AWRSEC
+1332 
-1338 ERLVAL
+1338 LVAIEGAWQREWEKL
-1344 ASAASSDGPQ
+1344 MALAGIASANGPQ
-1354 GAGDSIDAIKASLSV
+1354 GGTIEEIRASLSI
-1369 LEDLRS
+1369 LEDLRD
-1375 RAAQLVP
+1375 RAGRLVP
-1382 AKVSTAELHL
+1382 LTVPTADLREDLR
-1392 NLQRLTARAADS
+1392 RLTVNAAES
-1404 LNSLLGESLTAPHLL
+1404 LNSLLGEESNAPELL
-1419 SRLFHLPTEASE
+1419 SRLFDLPEQAREA
-1431 SEVAAADALR
+1431 EVVSANSLR
-1441 SQADAAMAEAD
+1441 IEADAAMAEAD
-1452 AGAAEISRLE
+1452 AGAQEIERLE
-1462 TTLPLKTARAQAV
+1462 ATLPKKLARAQA
-1475 AIDEERERALRRV
+1475 ATIDEMRERALRRV
-1488 LQHVGAAIDAFPIR
+1488 LQRVGAAIDVFPKR
-1502 ADASASTPTT
+1502 TDASALMSAT
-1512 ADEEPADEPIA
+1512 AEEETVAKPVA
-1523 SAPADFH
+1523 S
-1530 VAEDPVVAAAP
+1530 AP
-1541 AAVPPQQAQAVL
+1541 AAVPADDDTPVVIASAAVPPPTPVVVTDD
-1553 SEALEDLGHEVMLDV
+1553 APEDLSDEVMLDV
-1568 DAKELPVTSPPAT
+1568 DVNELPVASPPSMVST
-1581 VAAEAVDEAAED
+1581 EEAGEAAED
-1593 PLLNEISARLD
+1593 PLLTEITARLD
-1604 VLFAAG
+1604 ALFAAG
-1610 EFGLAYHLRRCAKS
+1610 EFGLAYHLRRCARS
-1624 VLPPSPG
+1624 VLPPSPDV
-1631 TYTEEELRL
+1631 YTEEELRL
-1640 AAADSRAMGL
+1640 AAADGRAMGL

-1655 QSLTSSRSE
+1655 QYLTTSRSE
-1664 ALTVAQSLAGLDDD
+1664 ALTVAQSLAELDDD
-1678 RSIARLTMLLAGSIP
+1678 RSVARLTMLLAGAIP

-1708 ESITALKPFE
+1708 EAITALKPFE
-1718 HLRSVFTIVEE
+1718 HLRNASTIVEE

-1752 SFVSDAVASIK
+1752 TFVSDAVASIK

-1771 AKFRFQYGEQVKTA
+1771 AKFRFQYGERVKTA

-1797 SNLTEK
+1797 SGLTQT
-1803 SHDVAREVSEQIHGR
+1803 SHDVAREVSEQLHGR
-1818 EDILRL
+1818 EHILRL
-1824 IDSVGTEGGSQEVDL
+1824 IDSVGTEGASQEVDL

-1866 NALRKSTQRLETVKR
+1866 NTLRKSAQRLETVKR

-1902 PLTAAASQ
+1902 PLTAAASEHA
-1910 YTAVILRSVRDTLK
+1910 AVILRSVRDTLK

-1929 DRNVPPLAVGLHTP
+1929 DRNVPPLAIGLHTP

-1956 MPSPYNAERVLQEIM
+1956 MPSPYNEERVLQEIM

-1982 GKAITDAFEARRG
+1982 GKAVTEAFESRRD

-2015 EATTESLRAKLD
+2015 ESTTESLRAKLD
-2027 ADRETK
+2027 ADSETK

-2039 RLAAAERM
+2039 RLAAAERT

-2066 ETLSTINPNNLP
+2066 EALSTINPNNLP

-2101 FARIREVEN
+2101 FARIREVES

-2119 AADFASRIANLD
+2119 AADFAGRIASLD
-2131 EEKKLDPQTAIEL
+2131 EEKKLDPQTAVEL

-2226 LAANIARSLLPA
+2226 QAANIARSLLPA

-2285 DAKVSLPPVD
+2285 DAKVSLPRVN
-2295 SGSLLLPEFGSL
+2295 SESLVLPEFGSL
-2307 TQGSWRICVGTSTM
+2307 THGSWRICVATSTM
-2321 PQQAMVDLAESA
+2321 SQQAMLDLAEGA
-2333 SPRGVLLIYLGA
+2333 APRGVLLIYLGV
-2345 LSPDRRKTL
+2345 LNPERRKNL

-2368 DEALVA
+2368 DEALVTV
-2374 FALADKS
+2374 ALADKS

-2396 ASPYRDYNRSAVPPE
+2396 AAPYRDYNRSAVPSE

-2419 RSAIEHSFGSH
+2419 RGAIEHSFGSH

-2472 RRIPIFASPVR
+2472 RRIPIFSSAVR
-2483 NEEEFTSTITTWL
+2483 SEDEFTATIKTWL
-2496 GQDERRRL
+2496 DEDERRRL

-2509 EADNFVLYES
+2509 EADHFVLYES
-2519 QTEFRCIRSLLR
+2519 QTDFRCIRALLR

-2566 EPLQIGP
+2566 DPLQIGP

-2618 VFCEELLRIIHDR
+2618 VFCEELLRIIYDR

-2638 PDPISTGLVE
+2638 PDPISTALVE

-2658 KLFATF
+2658 KLAATF
-2664 ETTINS
+2664 EKTINS

-2718 GSDPIEIEYLLEE
+2718 GSEPIEIEYLLEE

-2761 ADLTSKLEQYH
+2761 ADLTAKLEQYRSKGRH
-2772 KRRPDRI
+2772 DQI

-2784 NRRILAKP
+2784 NRRSLAKP
-2792 LSTVDSNGHLSP
+2792 LPTVDSKGHLSP

-2843 ECAGVR
+2843 ESAGVR

-2877 ELFDDAK
+2877 DLFEDAK

-2889 GRPRVLVVSSRTQW
+2889 GRPRVIVVTSKTPW
-2903 RPDWILEAER
+2903 RSDWILEAER

-2918 KGEVRIVFVGGPHHA
+2918 KGEVRIVFVGDPVHA
-2933 SAWSEDTVVL
+2933 SAWSKDTALL
-2943 KRIRPLVKLVKL
+2943 KRIQPQIKLVRL

-2969 LQLSGDLM
+2969 LQLSGDLL
-2977 DRILEA
+2977 DRILHA
-2983 TGGWSDTVGP
+2983 TGGWSETVGP
-2993 LLARISERPGQA
+2993 LLKSISERPGQA
-3005 SALIDADRQSLLAL
+3005 SALIETDRQALLAA
-3019 PGLYERLGIPPE
+3019 PGLYERLGIPPDFVA
-3031 LISFFRELAQYAD
+3031 FFRELALYAD
-3044 GSVITYRDF
+3044 GSVITFRDF
-3053 QHLCTSDGRKIAP
+3053 QHLCTTDGRKIVP

>member
-1 MTDEESLFV
+1 MTDGENLFV

-31 TPSPVPPLRFG
+31 TLSPVPPLRFG

-48 DLLKRIA
+48 DLLKRIG
-55 RKAVETKKAEG
+55 RNAVETKKAEG
-66 REIPYSDLRAALQAR
+66 KEIPYSDLRAALQAR
-81 IGGLVLLDSRFSRT
+81 IGGLVLLDSRFSRS
-95 DEAPLFAATGDA
+95 DETPLFAATGDA

-157 SPPVPEPASV
+157 SPPVPEPANV
-167 PDALRSDFRQ
+167 PDALRSDFRH

-196 QGLGPIHRVLDREY
+196 DGLGPVYRVLDRDY

-279 ASNSPARAVT
+279 ARNSPARAVT
-289 FSVRLEQ
+289 FSARLEQ

-330 RAPNLFVGVPF
+330 RAPDLFVGVPF

-352 AGVTLQDQVD
+352 PGVTLQDQVD
-362 LFRKI
+362 LFRKV
-367 QERIGGLG
+367 QERIGTFG
-375 FQEPRFREVNA
+375 FEESRLREVNA

-401 NLINHHFGRVKE
+401 NLINHHFGRVEE

-474 EGGLFASVVSLIFG
+474 EGRLFTSVVSLIFG

-496 AMPNGV
+496 AMPDGV
-502 HGTRQQLDGDVR
+502 HGTRQRLDGDVR
-514 NSRLRRASAR
+514 NSRVKRAAAR
-524 REAWLPLAERIR
+524 RGAWLPLAERIR

-542 PIIVQ
+542 PVIVQ
-547 AALKYEGKD
+547 AALKYDGKE

-571 VAGNNVQY
+571 VAGSNVQY
-579 LLPPVAGHAAEY
+579 LLPPAPGHAAEY

-616 VEAALVDGPRP
+616 VEAAFVDAPRP

-632 ISIVSQAGSQTGRP
+632 ISIVSQAGSRTGRP

-652 VAMKTDVATGRIS
+652 AAMKTDVATGRIS

-674 TMDTGKFEALSKTLV
+674 TMDLGKFEALSKTLV

-715 RVVDEVATED
+715 RVVDEVAAED

-739 LWSWLSDENISSD
+739 LWSWLADENISSD

-779 GRLAVLTERKWTPVT
+779 GRLSVLTERKWTPVT
-794 REGLP
+794 REGVR
-799 VAADPVE
+799 VAVDPID

-822 GNARARHYLTAHGFD
+822 GNARARHYLTAHGFN

-864 DAPVGKKILMRPAQ
+864 NSPVGKKILMRPAQ

-927 PAPLSFR
+927 PAPLSFK

-948 VEDEPDPD
+948 VEDEPEPD
-956 PIDDGDDR
+956 PVDDGDDH
-964 RDEGEDVVAEAE
+964 RDEDETVDVSAD

-982 TRRWFEGTF
+982 TRQWFEGTI
-991 DVDEDDIPDFDEPQ
+991 DVDEDELPDFEQEHEDPVEP
-1005 PDETTEIKPPVRAQ
+1005 KSPVRAQ
-1019 APPAI
+1019 APPTI
-1024 LHLPKA
+1024 LRFPKA
-1030 RQSAFAPV
+1030 QPSAFAPV
-1038 ADTSIKASA
+1038 ANTSIKAPA
-1047 MLETPNSPPVAERQ
+1047 MLEAPKSPPAAESSKPDQ
-1061 RSHEAPLELE
+1061 ASMELE
-1071 DLVTQLRS
+1071 DLVTLLRS
-1079 RSAPLPPFA
+1079 RSAPLPAFA
-1088 TEQFLANAI
+1088 TEGFLSKAI
-1097 HVVPRDTRL
+1097 HMVPRDTRL
-1106 MHEDREWIRK
+1106 MHDDREWIRK
-1116 VTGFPWP
+1116 ATGYPWP
-1123 EERPAVEEMPRIYEE
+1123 EDRPTVDDMPRLYEE

-1156 DDNRGN
+1156 DDNRGG
-1162 RGLPKNQIIVKNAE
+1162 RGLPMNQIIVKNNE
-1176 AWKRLRTK
+1176 AWKRLRK
-1184 GPIPRGETGI
+1184 MGPIPKGVSGV
-1194 PVLRIMHSV
+1194 PFLRILHCAQ
-1203 KNGCDKESQLAQA
+1203 NGCEKDPQLAEA
-1216 LGLPGHVAWSQ
+1216 LGLPGHDAWGAR
-1227 KCSKVADGLARLE
+1227 CSTATDGLEKLE
-1240 TEGDEWADL
+1240 AEGGDWADL

-1254 AVLGSFQQFGPDR
+1254 AVFGPFRQFGPDR
-1267 TVGEIMEEVL
+1267 TIGEIMEEVV
-1277 IPHAMKQV
+1277 IPQAMKEV
-1285 QMHAAFPADPLE
+1285 Q
-1297 HASTSPAVE
+1297 VE
-1306 AEATDVFPISG
+1306 ATTTVESTERVSSASPDETEVPLAREVEAFRKPIDDLSMLVDVWHS
-1317 AIQVTEIGDLAAVEA
+1317 ECDRLAA
-1332 AWRSEC
+1332 
-1338 ERLVAL
+1338 L
-1344 ASAASSDGPQ
+1344 AGTASSVGPQ

-1375 RAAQLVP
+1375 RAACLMP
-1382 AKVSTAELHL
+1382 AKVSTSDLHL
-1392 NLQRLTARAADS
+1392 NLQRLTAKAAES
-1404 LNSLLGESLTAPHLL
+1404 LSSLLGESLTAPHLL
-1419 SRLFHLPTEASE
+1419 SRLFHLPKEASE

-1441 SQADAAMAEAD
+1441 EQADSAMAEAD
-1452 AGAAEISRLE
+1452 AGAEEINRLGA
-1462 TTLPLKTARAQAV
+1462 TLPLKVARAQAV
-1475 AIDEERERALRRV
+1475 AIDEDRERALQRV
-1488 LQHVGAAIDAFPIR
+1488 LECVGAAIDVFAFEI
-1502 ADASASTPTT
+1502 DVASSEPATS
-1512 ADEEPADEPIA
+1512 DEEPVAEPIA
-1523 SAPADFH
+1523 TVPVADEAPIAPASVPH
-1530 VAEDPVVAAAP
+1530 QPAEVSPTNA
-1541 AAVPPQQAQAVL
+1541 
-1553 SEALEDLGHEVMLDV
+1553 DLGDEIMLEGDANDLATASPTRTATTETTDEVV
-1568 DAKELPVTSPPAT
+1568 
-1581 VAAEAVDEAAED
+1581 ED
-1593 PLLNEISARLD
+1593 PLLQEITTRLD
-1604 VLFAAG
+1604 ELFAAG
-1610 EFGLAYHLRRCAKS
+1610 EFGLAYHLRRCATS
-1624 VLPPSPG
+1624 VLPSSPDV
-1631 TYTEEELRL
+1631 YTEEELRL
-1640 AAADSRAMGL
+1640 AAAEGRAMGL

-1655 QSLTSSRSE
+1655 QYLTSSRSE
-1664 ALTVAQSLAGLDDD
+1664 ALTVAQSLAERADD
-1678 RSIARLTMLLAGSIP
+1678 RSIARLTVLLASAIP
-1693 AALFRPDDGAAVPLI
+1693 SALFRPDDGAAVPLI
-1708 ESITALKPFE
+1708 DTITSLKHFE
-1718 HLRSVFTIVEE
+1718 DLRSAYTLVDE

-1744 IEAHSRES
+1744 IEAHSRDS

-1763 DTVAGLRS
+1763 DTVVGLRS
-1771 AKFRFQYGEQVKTA
+1771 VKFRFQYGERVKAA

-1797 SNLTEK
+1797 SNLTET
-1803 SHDVAREVSEQIHGR
+1803 SHDVAREVSEQLHRR
-1818 EDILRL
+1818 EDIARL
-1824 IDSVGTEGGSQEVDL
+1824 LDTVGSEGASQEVDL

-1852 GQQCADLVRALEGL
+1852 GQQCSDLVRALEGL
-1866 NALRKSTQRLETVKR
+1866 ATLRKSAQRLETVKR

-1902 PLTAAASQ
+1902 RLTAAAGTHSL
-1910 YTAVILRSVRDTLK
+1910 AILRSVRNILK

-1929 DRNVPPLAVGLHTP
+1929 DHNVPPLAVGLHTP
-1943 LLWLPNMTWTGGW
+1943 LLWLPNMTWTGSW
-1956 MPSPYNAERVLQEIM
+1956 MPSPYNEERVLQEIM
-1971 NAQIPLKGADP
+1971 NAKVPLKSADP
-1982 GKAITDAFEARRG
+1982 STAIASAFEARRA

-2004 LVNIAHWFGVS
+2004 LVNIAHWFDVS
-2015 EATTESLRAKLD
+2015 EATAESLRAKLD

-2039 RLAAAERM
+2039 RLAAAERL

-2066 ETLSTINPNNLP
+2066 ETLSTINPDNLP

-2101 FARIREVEN
+2101 FARIKEVEN

-2119 AADFASRIANLD
+2119 AVDFTARIARLD

-2144 RHLLERR
+2144 RNLLQRR

-2181 LAEFKRLLPL
+2181 LAEFKELLPL
-2191 PQLSAVD
+2191 QEFSAVD
-2198 VLQAARAMDDGRSY
+2198 VLKAARAMDDGRSY
-2212 GPLDYSHLE
+2212 STLDYSHLE
-2221 QEQRE
+2221 TEQRQQ
-2226 LAANIARSLLPA
+2226 AANIARSLLPA
-2238 LKRHIKATSGSQ
+2238 LKRHIKAASGSQ
-2250 VKDTLQTV
+2250 VRETLQTV

-2266 TKCDLDE
+2266 TKLDPDE
-2273 VLTKPKQQVYVF
+2273 VLTKVKQQVYVF
-2285 DAKVSLPPVD
+2285 DAKVSLPSVD
-2295 SGSLLLPEFGSL
+2295 YKSLLLPEFGSL
-2307 TQGSWRICVGTSTM
+2307 TQGSWRICVATSTT
-2321 PQQAMVDLAESA
+2321 PQPALLELSEGA
-2333 SPRGVLLIYLGA
+2333 SPRGVLLIYLGV
-2345 LSPDRRKTL
+2345 LNQERRKNL

-2368 DEALVA
+2368 DEAIVTV
-2374 FALADKS
+2374 ALADKS

-2396 ASPYRDYNRSAVPPE
+2396 ADPYRDYNRSAVPPE

-2451 PANAIFAYVDMD
+2451 PANAIFAYVDVDSVVD

-2472 RRIPIFASPVR
+2472 RRISIFTSPVR
-2483 NEEEFTSTITTWL
+2483 SEDEFTATITKWL

-2519 QTEFRCIRSLLR
+2519 QNNFRCVRTLLR

-2566 EPLQIGP
+2566 NPLEIGP

-2596 FEKRE
+2596 FENRE

-2618 VFCEELLRIIHDR
+2618 VFCEELLKIIHER
-2631 AQQTNRL
+2631 VQQTNRL
-2638 PDPISTGLVE
+2638 PELISTTLVE

-2658 KLFATF
+2658 KLFLTF
-2664 ETTINS
+2664 EKTINS

-2784 NRRILAKP
+2784 NRRLLAKP
-2792 LSTVDSNGHLSP
+2792 MSTVDSGGHLSP

-2817 APAAVVKPDGSPMS
+2817 APAAAVKADGSPMS
-2831 PRAHGIGVVFGT
+2831 SRAHGIGVVFGT
-2843 ECAGVR
+2843 EAAGVR
-2849 FVEAALMDAE
+2849 FVEVALMDAE
-2859 RTKDGLVE
+2859 RSKDGLVE
-2867 VEPRAYDGKK
+2867 VEPRTYEGKK
-2877 ELFDDAK
+2877 DLFDDAK

-2889 GRPRVLVVSSRTQW
+2889 GRPRVLVVSSRTPW

-2918 KGEVRIVFVGGPHHA
+2918 KGEVRIVFVGDPLHA
-2933 SAWSEDTVVL
+2933 SAWSEDTAVL
-2943 KRIRPLVKLVKL
+2943 KRIRPQVKLVRL
-2955 RPVTRSYLGSRLEA
+2955 RPVTRSYLGARLES
-2969 LQLSGDLM
+2969 LQLSGELM
-2977 DRILEA
+2977 DRIIEA
-2983 TGGWSDTVGP
+2983 TGGWSETVGP
-2993 LLARISERPGQA
+2993 LLARIAERPSQA
-3005 SALIDADRQSLLAL
+3005 SALIEADKHTLLAAS
-3019 PGLYERLGIPPE
+3019 GLYDRLGIPPD
-3031 LISFFRELAQYAD
+3031 LVAFFRELAQYAH

-3053 QHLCTSDGRKIAP
+3053 QHLCTTDGRRIVP
-3066 SVLAVYC
+3066 SVLAVYS

-3081 SPDQSGNRGLHKVD
+3081 SPDQSGNRSLHKVD

-3100 HAALLRSE
+3100 LAALLKPE

>member
-1 MTDEESLFV
+1 MTDEETLFV

-31 TPSPVPPLRFG
+31 APSPVPPLRFG

-55 RKAVETKKAEG
+55 RNAADTKKVEG
-66 REIPYSDLRAALQAR
+66 KEIPYSDLRAALQAR

-107 TEIEAAAHRSVAA
+107 TEIDAAAHRSVAA

-148 RRELFARLP
+148 RRELFSRLP
-157 SPPVPEPASV
+157 SPPVPEPANV

-188 SLEGVELF
+188 SLEGIELF
-196 QGLGPIHRVLDREY
+196 EGLGPVHRVLDREY

-249 VVKAAKRIWCREFPP
+249 VVKAAKRIWCREFPA

-279 ASNSPARAVT
+279 SRNSPARAAT

-296 GLPKTQLNAI
+296 GLPKAQLNAI

-330 RAPNLFVGVPF
+330 RAPDLFVGVPF

-367 QERIGGLG
+367 QELIGAFG
-375 FQEPRFREVNA
+375 FQEPRLREVNA

-401 NLINHHFGRVKE
+401 NLINHHFGRVEE
-413 QDVPARVEELFGAPE
+413 QDVPARVAELFGAPE

-441 PLEPLVQANRERL
+441 PLEPLVQANQERL

-463 IDLMFVCRREE
+463 IDMMFVCRREE
-474 EGGLFASVVSLIFG
+474 EGRLFASVVSLIFG

-496 AMPNGV
+496 AMPDGV
-502 HGTRQQLDGDVR
+502 HGTRQALDGDVR
-514 NSRLRRASAR
+514 NSRLKRAAAR

-542 PIIVQ
+542 PVIVQ
-547 AALKYEGKD
+547 AALKYDGKD

-571 VAGNNVQY
+571 VAGSNVQY
-579 LLPPVAGHAAEY
+579 LLPPAAGHAAEY

-616 VEAALVDGPRP
+616 VEAAFVDGPRP

-632 ISIVSQAGSQTGRP
+632 ISIVSQAGSRTGRP

-652 VAMKTDVATGRIS
+652 VAMRTDVATGRIS

-699 GDKQPE
+699 GEKQPE
-705 RRSNFLAFVR
+705 RRENFLSFVR
-715 RVVDEVATED
+715 RVVDEVAAGD
-725 PNALVLV
+725 PHALVLV

-771 VRVREGAA
+771 IRVREGSA
-779 GRLAVLTERKWTPVT
+779 GRLSVLTDRKWTPVT

-799 VAADPVE
+799 VASDPVE
-806 EVYATAAERL
+806 EIYATAAERL

-837 VRNRGARGQSVYRS
+837 VRNRGARGQSVYRA
-851 KSGFQKFGAPTPA
+851 KDGFQKFGAPTPV
-864 DAPVGKKILMRPAQ
+864 DSPVGKKILMRPAR

-927 PAPLSFR
+927 PAPLSFK

-948 VEDEPDPD
+948 VEDELDPD

-964 RDEGEDVVAEAE
+964 SDDDEAE
-976 VIGYAE
+976 VAPADVIGYAE
-982 TRRWFEGTF
+982 TRRWFEGTV
-991 DVDEDDIPDFDEPQ
+991 DIDEDELPDIDEPS
-1005 PDETTEIKPPVRAQ
+1005 PEEPAEAKPPVRAQ

-1024 LHLPKA
+1024 LRLPNA
-1030 RQSAFAPV
+1030 RPSAFAPV

-1047 MLETPNSPPVAERQ
+1047 MFETPKSAPAAETSNSDQ
-1061 RSHEAPLELE
+1061 APMELE
-1071 DLVTQLRS
+1071 DLVTLLRS
-1079 RSAPLPPFA
+1079 RSAPLPAFA
-1088 TEQFLANAI
+1088 TEEFLSKAI
-1097 HVVPRDTRL
+1097 HMVPRDTRL
-1106 MHEDREWIRK
+1106 MHDDREWIRK
-1116 VTGFPWP
+1116 ATGYPWP
-1123 EERPAVEEMPRIYEE
+1123 EERPTVDDMPRLYEE

-1156 DDNRGN
+1156 DNNRGS
-1162 RGLPKNQIIVKNAE
+1162 RGLPMNQIIVRNND
-1176 AWKRLRTK
+1176 AWKRVRK
-1184 GPIPRGETGI
+1184 MGPIPKGVTGV
-1194 PVLRIMHSV
+1194 PFLRILHCV
-1203 KNGCDKESQLAQA
+1203 QNGCDKDPQLAEA
-1216 LGLPGHVAWSQ
+1216 LGLPGHDAWGAR
-1227 KCSKVADGLARLE
+1227 CSTATDGLEKLE
-1240 TEGDEWADL
+1240 AEGGDWADL

-1254 AVLGSFQQFGPDR
+1254 AVFGPFRQFGPDR
-1267 TVGEIMEEVL
+1267 TIGEIMEEVV
-1277 IPHAMKQV
+1277 IPQAMKQV
-1285 QMHAAFPADPLE
+1285 Q
-1297 HASTSPAVE
+1297 
-1306 AEATDVFPISG
+1306 
-1317 AIQVTEIGDLAAVEA
+1317 VEA
-1332 AWRSEC
+1332 ARKESLEPASSTAEPDAEVLVAHEVEASHEPIDDISAILDTWRSEC
-1338 ERLVAL
+1338 DRLAAL
-1344 ASAASSDGPQ
+1344 AGTASSSGPQ

-1375 RAAQLVP
+1375 RAARLVP
-1382 AKVSTAELHL
+1382 AKVSTAELHQ
-1392 NLQRLTARAADS
+1392 NLQRLTAKAADS
-1404 LNSLLGESLTAPHLL
+1404 LNSLLGESLSAPDLL
-1419 SRLFHLPTEASE
+1419 SRLFHLPKEANE
-1431 SEVAAADALR
+1431 SELATADSLR
-1441 SQADAAMAEAD
+1441 EQADSAMAEAD
-1452 AGAAEISRLE
+1452 AGAAEINRLE
-1462 TTLPLKTARAQAV
+1462 ATLPLKAARAQAV
-1475 AIDEERERALRRV
+1475 AIDEDRERALCRV
-1488 LQHVGAAIDAFPIR
+1488 LEYVGAAIDVFR
-1502 ADASASTPTT
+1502 KETDAEASKPATSG
-1512 ADEEPADEPIA
+1512 EETVVEPAALAPVADEP
-1523 SAPADFH
+1523 P
-1530 VAEDPVVAAAP
+1530 VAAAP
-1541 AAVPPQQAQAVL
+1541 APVPQPPAEVAT
-1553 SEALEDLGHEVMLDV
+1553 ADAPDLGDEIMLEADIN
-1568 DAKELPVTSPPAT
+1568 ELPAASPTPSTPAET
-1581 VAAEAVDEAAED
+1581 TDEVVED
-1593 PLLNEISARLD
+1593 PLLQEITTRLD
-1604 VLFAAG
+1604 ALFAAG
-1610 EFGLAYHLRRCAKS
+1610 EFGLAYHLRRCARS
-1624 VLPPSPG
+1624 VLPSSPDV
-1631 TYTEEELRL
+1631 YTAEELRL
-1640 AAADSRAMGL
+1640 AAADGRAMGL

-1655 QSLTSSRSE
+1655 QFLTSSRSE
-1664 ALTVAQSLAGLDDD
+1664 ALTVAQSLADLEDD
-1678 RSIARLTMLLAGSIP
+1678 RSIARLTMLLATAIP

-1708 ESITALKPFE
+1708 EAITSLKPFE
-1718 HLRSVFTIVEE
+1718 HLRSAYTIVEE

-1763 DTVAGLRS
+1763 DTVIGLRS
-1771 AKFRFQYGEQVKTA
+1771 AKFRFQYGERIKAA
-1785 LLQPQGLLGRLL
+1785 LLQPQGLLGRVL
-1797 SNLTEK
+1797 SNLTET
-1803 SHDVAREVSEQIHGR
+1803 SHDVAREVSEALHRR

-1824 IDSVGTEGGSQEVDL
+1824 LDAVGLEGASQEVDL
-1839 QARERIFAALSRV
+1839 QARERIFTALSRV

-1866 NALRKSTQRLETVKR
+1866 ATLRKSAQRLETVKR
-1881 LRDTALAEID
+1881 LRDRALAEID

-1902 PLTAAASQ
+1902 RLTAAANGHA
-1910 YTAVILRSVRDTLK
+1910 AVILRSVRDTLK

-1956 MPSPYNAERVLQEIM
+1956 IPSPYTEERVLQEIM
-1971 NAQIPLKGADP
+1971 NAHIPLKGSDP
-1982 GKAITDAFEARRG
+1982 GAAIANAFEARRA

-2015 EATTESLRAKLD
+2015 EATAESLRAKLD

-2039 RLAAAERM
+2039 RLAAAERL

-2101 FARIREVEN
+2101 FARIKEVEN

-2119 AADFASRIANLD
+2119 AAEFTDRIASLD
-2131 EEKKLDPQTAIEL
+2131 EEKKLDPQTAVEL
-2144 RHLLERR
+2144 RNLLQRR

-2181 LAEFKRLLPL
+2181 LAEFKELLPL
-2191 PQLSAVD
+2191 QEFSAVD
-2198 VLQAARAMDDGRSY
+2198 VLKAARAMDEGRSY
-2212 GPLDYSHLE
+2212 GTLDYSHLE
-2221 QEQRE
+2221 PEQRQQ
-2226 LAANIARSLLPA
+2226 AANIARSLLPA
-2238 LKRHIKATSGSQ
+2238 LKRHMKAASGSQ
-2250 VKDTLQTV
+2250 VRDTLQTV

-2266 TKCDLDE
+2266 TKLDPDE
-2273 VLTKPKQQVYVF
+2273 VLTKVKQQVYVF
-2285 DAKVSLPPVD
+2285 DAKVSLPSVD
-2295 SGSLLLPEFGSL
+2295 SKSLLLPEFGSL
-2307 TQGSWRICVGTSTM
+2307 TQGSWRICVATSTT
-2321 PQQAMVDLAESA
+2321 PQPALLELAEGA
-2333 SPRGVLLIYLGA
+2333 SPRGVLLIYLGV
-2345 LSPDRRKTL
+2345 LNPERRKNL

-2368 DEALVA
+2368 DEALVTV
-2374 FALADKS
+2374 ALADKS
-2381 DHRRAVLEIAQGYSG
+2381 DHRRAILEIAQGYSG
-2396 ASPYRDYNRSAVPPE
+2396 ADPYRDYNRSAVPPE

-2451 PANAIFAYVDMD
+2451 PANAIFAYVDVDSVVD

-2472 RRIPIFASPVR
+2472 RRIPIFTAPVR
-2483 NEEEFTSTITTWL
+2483 SEDEFTATIAKWL

-2519 QTEFRCIRSLLR
+2519 QHNFRCIRTLLR

-2566 EPLQIGP
+2566 NPLEIGP
-2573 LLDKDVDDAEFLI
+2573 LLGKDVDDAEFLI

-2596 FEKRE
+2596 FENRE
-2601 DVWRILSFTNYY
+2601 DAWRILSFTNYY

-2618 VFCEELLRIIHDR
+2618 VFCEELLKIIHER
-2631 AQQTNRL
+2631 VQQTNRL
-2638 PDPISTGLVE
+2638 PDLISTTLVE

-2658 KLFATF
+2658 KLFLTF
-2664 ETTINS
+2664 EKTINS

-2784 NRRILAKP
+2784 NRRLLAKP
-2792 LSTVDSNGHLSP
+2792 IPTVDSNGHLSP

-2817 APAAVVKPDGSPMS
+2817 APAAAVKADGSPMS
-2831 PRAHGIGVVFGT
+2831 SRAHGIGVVFGT
-2843 ECAGVR
+2843 EWAGVR

-2867 VEPRAYDGKK
+2867 VEARTYEGKK
-2877 ELFDDAK
+2877 DLFDDAK

-2889 GRPRVLVVSSRTQW
+2889 GRPRVLVVSSRTPW

-2918 KGEVRIVFVGGPHHA
+2918 KGEVRIVFVGDPLHA
-2933 SAWSEDTVVL
+2933 SAWSEDTAVL
-2943 KRIRPLVKLVKL
+2943 KRIRPQVKLVRL
-2955 RPVTRSYLGSRLEA
+2955 RPVTRSYLGSRLES

-2977 DRILEA
+2977 DRIIEA
-2983 TGGWSDTVGP
+2983 TGGWSETVGP
-2993 LLARISERPGQA
+2993 LLARIAERPSQA
-3005 SALIDADRQSLLAL
+3005 SAFIEADKYALLAA
-3019 PGLYERLGIPPE
+3019 PSLYERLGIQPE
-3031 LISFFRELAQYAD
+3031 LVAFFRELAQYAH

-3053 QHLCTSDGRKIAP
+3053 QHLCTTDGRKIVP
-3066 SVLAVYC
+3066 SVLAVYS

-3081 SPDQSGNRGLHKVD
+3081 SPDQSGNRSLHKVD

-3100 HAALLRSE
+3100 LAALLKAE